1 MNLLKKNKYSIRKYK
16 VGIFSTLIGT
26 VLLLSNPNG
35 AQALTT
41 DHNVQGGSNQAL
53 PGNSQNTNAD
63 TNRDIVNDSQN
74 TPNAHATDNTSTNQ
88 ALTNHQNVDVAN
100 QVGPAPI
107 QPSASPAQNNN
118 NSNANSTATEPA
130 ANTNNNLASN
140 NNTLN
145 VPNNTDNN
153 DSARHLTLKE
163 IQEDVRHSSDKPE
176 LVAIAEEASNRPK
189 KRSRRAA
196 PTDPNAT
203 PADPTATPADPTAG
217 NGSAPVA
224 ITAPYTP
231 TTDPNANN
239 IGQNAPNEVLSF
251 DDNNIRPSTNR
262 SVPTVTVVDNLPGY
276 TLINGGKVGVFSHAM
291 VRTSMFD
298 SGDAKNYQAQGNVI
312 ALGRIRGN
320 DTNDHGDF
328 NGIEKTLT
336 VNPNSELIFEFNTM
350 TTKNYQAQGN
360 VIALGRIRG
369 NDTNDHGDF
378 NGIEKT
384 LTVNP
389 NSELIFEFNTMT
401 TKNYQG
407 MTNLIIKNAD
417 NDTVIGEKVVAYG
430 PIWRLLK
437 VPENVSHLKI
447 QFVPKNDAITDARG
461 IYQLRDGYKYYDF
474 VDSIGLHSGSHVY
487 VERRTMEPTAT
498 NNKEFTVTTS
508 LKNNGNFGASF
519 NTDDFVYKIQLPEGV
534 EYVNNSLTK
543 DFPSGNSGVDINDMN
558 VTYDAANRIITI
570 KSTGGG
576 TGNSPARLMPDK
588 ILDLKY
594 KLRVNNV
601 PTPRTVTFN
610 DTLTYKTYSQDFI
623 NSPAESHTVSTNPY
637 TIDIIMNKDALQA
650 EVDRRIQ
657 QADYTFASLDIFNDL
672 KRRAQ
677 TILDEN
683 RNNVPLN
690 KRVSQADIDSLANQ
704 MQHTLIRS
712 VDAENAVNR
721 KVDDM
726 EDLVNQN
733 DELTDEEKQAAI
745 QVIEEHKNEIIGN
758 IGDQTTDDG
767 VTRIKDQ
774 GIQTLSGDTATPVVK
789 PNAKQAIRD
798 KAAKQREIINH
809 TPDATQDEIQDALNQ
824 LTTDET
830 DAIDNVTNATTNA
843 DVETAKNNGINTI
856 GAVAPQVTHKQAA
869 RDAINQATAT
879 KRQQINS
886 NREATQEEKNAAL
899 NELTQATNHA
909 LEQIN
914 QATTNDDVDTAK
926 GDGLN
931 AINPIAPVTVVKQAA
946 RDAVSHDAQQHIAEI
961 NANPDATQEER
972 QAAIEK
978 VNAAVAVA
986 NTNILNANTNA
997 DVEQVKTNAIQGI
1010 QAIEPATKVKTDA
1023 KNAIDQSAE
1032 TQHNAIFNNNDAT
1045 LEEQQAAQQLLD
1057 QAVATAKQNIN
1068 AADTNQEVAQAK
1080 DQGTQNIVVIQPAT
1094 QVKTDA
1100 RNAVN
1105 EKARE
1110 AITNINATPG
1120 ATREEKQEAIN
1131 RVNTLKNRAL
1141 NDIGVTS
1148 TTAMVNS
1155 IRDDAVNQI
1164 GAVQPHVTKKQTAT
1178 GVLTDLATAKKQE
1191 INQNTNATT
1200 EEKQVALNQVDQDLA
1215 TAINN
1220 INQADTN
1227 AEVDQAQQLGTK
1239 AINAIQPNI
1248 VKKPAALAQTNQ
1260 HYSAKLVEINA
1271 TPDATDDEKNA
1282 AINTLNQ
1289 DRQQAIES
1297 IKQANTNAEVDQAA
1311 TVAENNIDAVQVDVV
1326 KKQAA
1331 RDKIT
1336 AEVAK
1341 RIEAVKQT
1349 PNATDEEKQAAVNQ
1363 INQLKDQAFNQI
1375 NQNQTN
1381 DQVDA
1386 TTNQAINAI
1395 DNVEAEVVIKPKAIA
1410 DIEKAVKEKQQQIDN
1425 SLDSTDNEKEVA
1437 LQALAKE
1444 KEKALAAID
1453 QAQTNSQVNQAATNG
1468 VSAIKIIQ
1476 PETKIKPAAREK
1488 INQKANELRAQI
1500 NQDKEATAEERQAAL
1515 DKINDLVAKAMTN
1528 ITNDRT
1534 NQQVNDSTNQ
1544 ALDDIAL
1551 VTPDHIV
1558 RAAARDAVK
1567 QQYEAKKH
1575 EIEQAE
1581 HATDEEKQVALN
1593 QLANNEKRALQ
1604 NINQAIAN
1612 NDVKRVESNGIA
1624 TLKGVEPH
1632 IVVKPEAQEAIK
1644 ASADNQVESIK
1655 DTPHATTDELDEA
1668 NQQINDTLKQG
1679 QQDID
1684 NTTQDAAVN
1693 DVRNQTIKAIEQIKP
1708 KVRRK
1713 RAALDN
1719 IDESNNNQLD
1729 AIRNTLD
1736 TTQDERNVAIA
1747 ALNKIVNAIK
1757 NDIAQNKTNAE
1768 VDQTEADGNN
1778 NIKVI
1783 LPKVQVKPAARQSV
1797 SAKAEAQN
1805 ALIDQS
1811 DLSTE
1816 EERLAAKHLVE
1827 QALNQAIDQIN
1838 HADKTAQ
1845 VNQNSIDA
1853 QNIISKIKPATT
1865 VKATALQQI
1874 QNIATNK
1881 INLIKANN
1889 EATDEEQ
1896 NAAIVQVEKE
1906 LIKAKQQIAGAVTNA
1921 DVAYLLHDGKNE
1933 IREIEPVINKKATA
1947 REQLTTLFN
1956 DKKQAIEANVQ
1967 ATVEE
1972 RNSILA
1978 QLQNIYD
1985 TAIGQIDQDRSNAQ
1999 VDKTATLNLQTIHDL
2014 DVHPI
2019 KKPDAEKTI
2028 NDDLARVTHLVQNYR
2043 KVSDRN
2049 KADALKAIT
2058 ALKLQ
2063 MDEELKTARTNADVD
2078 AVLKRFNVALGDIE
2092 AVITEKENSLLRI
2105 DNIAQ
2110 QTYAKFKAIA
2120 TPEQLAKVKALID
2133 QYVADG
2139 NRMVDEDATLND
2151 IKKDTQLI
2159 IDEILAIKLPAEVI
2173 KASPKVGQPAPKVC
2187 TPIKKEDK
2195 QEVRKVVKELPN
2207 TGSEEMD
2214 LPLKELALIT
2224 GAALL
2229 ARRRSKKEKES

>member
-41 DHNVQGGSNQAL
+41 DNNVQSDTNQAT
-53 PGNSQNTNAD
+53 PVNSQD
-63 TNRDIVNDSQN
+63 TNVANNRGLANSAQN
-74 TPNAHATDNTSTNQ
+74 TPNQSATTNQSTNQ
-88 ALTNHQNVDVAN
+88 ALVNHNNGSIAN
-100 QVGPAPI
+100 QATPAPI
-107 QPSASPAQNNN
+107 QPSASRAQNNN
-118 NSNANSTATEPA
+118 HTDANSTATETVSNA
-130 ANTNNNLASN
+130 NNNDVVSN
-140 NNTLN
+140 NTTLN
-145 VPNNTDNN
+145 VPNRTNENG
-153 DSARHLTLKE
+153 SGGHLTLKE

-176 LVAIAEEASNRPK
+176 LVAIAEQASNRPK

-196 PTDPNAT
+196 PADPNAT
-203 PADPTATPADPTAG
+203 PADPAAAAAG
-217 NGSAPVA
+217 NGGAPVA

-239 IGQNAPNEVLSF
+239 AGQNAPNEVLSF
-251 DDNNIRPSTNR
+251 DDNGIRPSTNR
-262 SVPTVTVVDNLPGY
+262 SVPSVTVVDNLPGF

-312 ALGRIRGN
+312 ALGRIKGN

-328 NGIEKTLT
+328 NGIEK
-336 VNPNSELIFEFNTM
+336 S
-350 TTKNYQAQGN
+350 
-360 VIALGRIRG
+360 
-369 NDTNDHGDF
+369 
-378 NGIEKT
+378 

-407 MTNLIIKNAD
+407 VTNLIIKNAD
-417 NDTVIGEKVVAYG
+417 NDTVIAEKSVAYG
-430 PIWRLLK
+430 PIWRLFK

-519 NTDDFVYKIQLPEGV
+519 NTDDFVYKVQLPEGV

-543 DFPSGNSGVDINDMN
+543 DFPSSNSGVDMNDFN
-558 VTYDAANRIITI
+558 VTYDAANRVITI

-576 TGNSPARLMPDK
+576 SGNSPARLMPDK

-610 DTLTYKTYSQDFI
+610 DTLTYKTYTQDFI

-657 QADYTFASLDIFNDL
+657 QADYTFASLDIFNGL

-690 KRVSQADIDSLANQ
+690 KRVSQADIDSLTNQ

-712 VDAENAVNR
+712 VDAENAVNK
-721 KVDDM
+721 KVDQM

-789 PNAKQAIRD
+789 PNAKKAIRD
-798 KAAKQREIINH
+798 KATKQREIINA
-809 TPDATQDEIQDALNQ
+809 TPDATEDEIQDAINQ
-824 LTTDET
+824 LATDET

-856 GAVAPQVTHKQAA
+856 GAVVPQVTHKKAA

-886 NREATQEEKNAAL
+886 NREATQEEKDAAL

-914 QATTNDDVDTAK
+914 QATTNADVDNAK

-972 QAAIEK
+972 QAAIDK
-978 VNAAVAVA
+978 VNAAVTAA

-997 DVEQVKTNAIQGI
+997 NVEQVKTNAIQGI
-1010 QAIEPATKVKTDA
+1010 QAITPATKVKTDA
-1023 KNAIDQSAE
+1023 KNAIDKSAE
-1032 TQHNAIFNNNDAT
+1032 TQHNTIFNNNDAT

-1105 EKARE
+1105 DKARE

-1141 NDIGVTS
+1141 TDIGVTS

-1178 GVLTDLATAKKQE
+1178 GVLNDLATAKKQE

-1200 EEKQVALNQVDQDLA
+1200 EEKQVALNQVDQELA

-1248 VKKPAALAQTNQ
+1248 VKKPAALAQINQ
-1260 HYSAKLVEINA
+1260 HYNAKLAEINA
-1271 TPDATDDEKNA
+1271 TPDATNDEKNA

-1297 IKQANTNAEVDQAA
+1297 IKQANTNAEVDQAT

-1336 AEVAK
+1336 SEVAK

-1386 TTNQAINAI
+1386 TTNQAVNAI

-1437 LQALAKE
+1437 SQTLTKE

-1476 PETKIKPAAREK
+1476 PETKVKPAAREK
-1488 INQKANELRAQI
+1488 INQKANELRAKI
-1500 NQDKEATAEERQAAL
+1500 NQDKEATAEERQVAL
-1515 DKINDLVAKAMTN
+1515 DKINEFVNQAMTD
-1528 ITNDRT
+1528 ITNNRT
-1534 NQQVNDSTNQ
+1534 NQQVDDTTSQ
-1544 ALDDIAL
+1544 ALDSIAL
-1551 VTPDHIV
+1551 VTPEHIV
-1558 RAAARDAVK
+1558 RAGARDAVK
-1567 QQYEAKKH
+1567 QQYEAKKQ

-1593 QLANNEKRALQ
+1593 QLANNEKLALQ
-1604 NINQAIAN
+1604 NINQAVTN
-1612 NDVKRVESNGIA
+1612 NDVKRVETNGIA
-1624 TLKGVEPH
+1624 TLKGVQPH
-1632 IVVKPEAQEAIK
+1632 IVIKPEAQQAIK
-1644 ASADNQVESIK
+1644 ASAENQVESIK
-1655 DTPHATTDELDEA
+1655 DTPHATVDELDEA
-1668 NQQINDTLKQG
+1668 NQLISDTLKKA
-1679 QQDID
+1679 QQEIE
-1684 NTTQDAAVN
+1684 NTNQDAAVT

-1736 TTQDERNVAIA
+1736 TTQDERNVAID

-1845 VNQNSIDA
+1845 VNQDSINA

-1896 NAAIVQVEKE
+1896 NAAIAQIEKE
-1906 LIKAKQQIAGAVTNA
+1906 LIKAKQQIASAVTNA
-1921 DVAYLLHDGKNE
+1921 DVAYLLHDEENE
-1933 IREIEPVINKKATA
+1933 IREIEPVINRKASA

-1956 DKKQAIEANVQ
+1956 DKKQAIEANIQ
-1967 ATVEE
+1967 ATIEE

-1985 TAIGQIDQDRSNAQ
+1985 TAIGQVDQDRSNAQ
-1999 VDKTATLNLQTIHDL
+1999 VDKTASLNLQTIHDL

-2028 NDDLARVTHLVQNYR
+2028 NDDLARVTALVQNYR

-2049 KADALKAIT
+2049 KADALNAIT

-2120 TPEQLAKVKALID
+2120 TPEQLAKVKVLID

-2139 NRMVDEDATLND
+2139 NRMIDEDATLND
-2151 IKKDTQLI
+2151 IKQHTQFI
-2159 IDEILAIKLPAEVI
+2159 VDEILAIKLPAEATKVL
-2173 KASPKVGQPAPKVC
+2173 PKVGQPAPKVC
-2187 TPIKKEDK
+2187 TPIKKE
-2195 QEVRKVVKELPN
+2195 ETHESRNVEKELPN
-2207 TGSEEMD
+2207 TGSEGMD
-2214 LPLKELALIT
+2214 LPLKEFALIT

-2229 ARRRSKKEKES
+2229 ARRRTKNEKES

>member
-16 VGIFSTLIGT
+16 IGIFSTLIGT

-41 DHNVQGGSNQAL
+41 DNNVQSDTNQAT
-53 PGNSQNTNAD
+53 PVNSQDKDVAN
-63 TNRDIVNDSQN
+63 NRGLANSAQN
-74 TPNAHATDNTSTNQ
+74 TPNQSATTNQATNQ
-88 ALTNHQNVDVAN
+88 ALVNHNNGSIVN
-100 QVGPAPI
+100 QATPTSV
-107 QPSASPAQNNN
+107 QSSTPSAQNNN
-118 NSNANSTATEPA
+118 HTDGNTTATETVSNAN
-130 ANTNNNLASN
+130 NNDVASN
-140 NNTLN
+140 NTTLN
-145 VPNNTDNN
+145 VPNKTNENG
-153 DSARHLTLKE
+153 SGGHLTLKE

-176 LVAIAEEASNRPK
+176 LVAIAEPASNRPK

-196 PTDPNAT
+196 PADPNAT
-203 PADPTATPADPTAG
+203 PADPGAAAAG
-217 NGSAPVA
+217 NGGAPVA

-239 IGQNAPNEVLSF
+239 AGQNAPNEVLSF
-251 DDNNIRPSTNR
+251 DDNSIRPSTNR
-262 SVPTVTVVDNLPGY
+262 SVPSVTVVDNLPGF
-276 TLINGGKVGVFSHAM
+276 TLINGGKVGVLSHAM
-291 VRTSMFD
+291 VRTSMFEAG
-298 SGDAKNYQAQGNVI
+298 SNRTYQAQGNVL
-312 ALGRIRGN
+312 ALGRISGTDASN
-320 DTNDHGDF
+320 HGDF
-328 NGIEKTLT
+328 NGIEKSLT

-350 TTKNYQAQGN
+350 PTKNGQGATN
-360 VIALGRIRG
+360 V
-369 NDTNDHGDF
+369 
-378 NGIEKT
+378 
-384 LTVNP
+384 
-389 NSELIFEFNTMT
+389 
-401 TKNYQG
+401 
-407 MTNLIIKNAD
+407 IIKNAD
-417 NDTVIGEKVVAYG
+417 TNDTIAEKTVEGG
-430 PIWRLLK
+430 PTLRLFK
-437 VPENVSHLKI
+437 VPDNVRNLKI

-461 IYQLRDGYKYYDF
+461 IYQLKDGYKYYSF

-508 LKNNGNFGASF
+508 LKNNGNSGASLD
-519 NTDDFVYKIQLPEGV
+519 TDEFVYKIQLPEGV

-543 DFPSGNSGVDINDMN
+543 DFPSNNSGVDVNDMN
-558 VTYDAANRIITI
+558 VTYDAANRVITI

-576 TGNSPARLMPDK
+576 TTNSPARLMPDK

-610 DTLTYKTYSQDFI
+610 DTLTYKTYTQDFI
-623 NSPAESHTVSTNPY
+623 NSAAESHTVSTNPY

-672 KRRAQ
+672 KKRAQ
-677 TILDEN
+677 TILAEN

-690 KRVSQADIDSLANQ
+690 KRVSQADIDSLTNQ

-712 VDAENAVNR
+712 VDAENAVNQ
-721 KVDDM
+721 KADQM

-745 QVIEEHKNEIIGN
+745 QVIEEHKGNIIGD

-789 PNAKQAIRD
+789 PNAKKAIRD
-798 KAAKQREIINH
+798 KATKQREIINA
-809 TPDATQDEIQDALNQ
+809 TPDATEDEIQDALNQ
-824 LTTDET
+824 LATDET

-856 GAVAPQVTHKQAA
+856 GAVVPQVTHKKAA

-914 QATTNDDVDTAK
+914 QATTNADVDNAK

-972 QAAIEK
+972 QAAIDK
-978 VNAAVAVA
+978 VNAAVTAA

-1010 QAIEPATKVKTDA
+1010 QAITPATKVKTDA
-1023 KNAIDQSAE
+1023 KNAIDKSAE
-1032 TQHNAIFNNNDAT
+1032 TQHNTIFNNNDAT

-1100 RNAVN
+1100 RNVVN
-1105 EKARE
+1105 DKARE

-1141 NDIGVTS
+1141 TDIGVTS

-1178 GVLTDLATAKKQE
+1178 GVLNDLATAKKQE

-1200 EEKQVALNQVDQDLA
+1200 EEKQVALNQVDQELA

-1227 AEVDQAQQLGTK
+1227 EEVDQAQQLGTK

-1248 VKKPAALAQTNQ
+1248 VKKPTALAQINQ
-1260 HYSAKLVEINA
+1260 HYNAKLAEINA
-1271 TPDATDDEKNA
+1271 TPDATNDEKNA

-1297 IKQANTNAEVDQAA
+1297 IKKANTNAEVDQAA

-1386 TTNQAINAI
+1386 TTNQAVNAI

-1437 LQALAKE
+1437 SQALAKE

-1476 PETKIKPAAREK
+1476 PETKVKPAAREK
-1488 INQKANELRAQI
+1488 INQKANELRAKI
-1500 NQDKEATAEERQAAL
+1500 NQDKEATAEERQVAL
-1515 DKINDLVAKAMTN
+1515 DKINEFVNQAMTD
-1528 ITNDRT
+1528 ITNNRT
-1534 NQQVNDSTNQ
+1534 NQQVDDTTSQ
-1544 ALDDIAL
+1544 ALDSIAL
-1551 VTPDHIV
+1551 VAPEHIV

-1567 QQYEAKKH
+1567 QQYEAKKQ

-1593 QLANNEKRALQ
+1593 QLANNEKLALQ
-1604 NINQAIAN
+1604 NINQAVTN
-1612 NDVKRVESNGIA
+1612 NDVKRVETNGIA
-1624 TLKGVEPH
+1624 TLKGVQPH
-1632 IVVKPEAQEAIK
+1632 IVIKPEAQQAIK
-1644 ASADNQVESIK
+1644 ASAENQVESIK
-1655 DTPHATTDELDEA
+1655 DTPHATVDELDEA
-1668 NQQINDTLKQG
+1668 NQLISDTLKQA
-1679 QQDID
+1679 QQEIE
-1684 NTTQDAAVN
+1684 NTNQDAAVT

-1713 RAALDN
+1713 RAALDS
-1719 IDESNNNQLD
+1719 IEENNKNQLD

-1736 TTQDERNVAIA
+1736 TTQDERDVAIDT
-1747 ALNKIVNAIK
+1747 LNKIVNTIK

-1768 VDQTEADGNN
+1768 VDRTETDGND

-1797 SAKAEAQN
+1797 GVKAEAQN

-1845 VNQNSIDA
+1845 VNQDSINA

-1896 NAAIVQVEKE
+1896 NIAIAQVEKE
-1906 LIKAKQQIAGAVTNA
+1906 LIKAKQQIASAVTNA
-1921 DVAYLLHDGKNE
+1921 DVAYLLHNEKNE
-1933 IREIEPVINKKATA
+1933 IREIEPVINRKASA

-1956 DKKQAIEANVQ
+1956 DKKQAIEANIQ

-1999 VDKTATLNLQTIHDL
+1999 VDKTASLNLQTIHDL

-2028 NDDLARVTHLVQNYR
+2028 NDDLARVTALVQNYR

-2078 AVLKRFNVALGDIE
+2078 AVLKRFNVALSDIE

-2120 TPEQLAKVKALID
+2120 TPEQLAKVKVLID

-2139 NRMVDEDATLND
+2139 NRMIDEDATLND
-2151 IKKDTQLI
+2151 IKQHTQFI
-2159 IDEILAIKLPAEVI
+2159 VDEILAIKLPAEATKV
-2173 KASPKVGQPAPKVC
+2173 SPKVIQPAPKVC
-2187 TPIKKEDK
+2187 TPIKKE
-2195 QEVRKVVKELPN
+2195 ETHESRKVEKELPN
-2207 TGSEEMD
+2207 TGSEGMD
-2214 LPLKELALIT
+2214 LPLKEFALIT

-2229 ARRRSKKEKES
+2229 ARRRTKNEKES

>member
-53 PGNSQNTNAD
+53 PGNSPNTNAD
-63 TNRDIVNDSQN
+63 TNRDIVNGSQN

-88 ALTNHQNVDVAN
+88 ALTNHQNVGVAN
-100 QVGPAPI
+100 QVAPAPI
-107 QPSASPAQNNN
+107 QPSTSSASNNN
-118 NSNANSTATEPA
+118 HSDANSTATEPA

-196 PTDPNAT
+196 PADPN
-203 PADPTATPADPTAG
+203 ATPADPTAG

-224 ITAPYTP
+224 ITAPFTP

-239 IGQNAPNEVLSF
+239 IGQNAPNEVLTF

-298 SGDAKNYQAQGNVI
+298 SGGAKNYQAQGNVI
-312 ALGRIRGN
+312 ALGRIKGN
-320 DTNDHGDF
+320 DTNDHG
-328 NGIEKTLT
+328 G
-336 VNPNSELIFEFNTM
+336 
-350 TTKNYQAQGN
+350 
-360 VIALGRIRG
+360 
-369 NDTNDHGDF
+369 F

-610 DTLTYKTYSQDFI
+610 DILTYKTYTQDFI

-657 QADYTFASLDIFNDL
+657 QADYTFASLDIFNEL

-690 KRVSQADIDSLANQ
+690 KRVSQADIDSLVNQ

-798 KAAKQREIINH
+798 KAAKQREIINN

-978 VNAAVAVA
+978 VNAAVAAA

-1068 AADTNQEVAQAK
+1068 AADTNQEIAQAK

-1105 EKARE
+1105 DKARE

-1191 INQNTNATT
+1191 INQNTNATD

-1248 VKKPAALAQTNQ
+1248 VKKPTALAQINQ
-1260 HYSAKLVEINA
+1260 HYNAKLAEINA

-1386 TTNQAINAI
+1386 TTNHAINAI
-1395 DNVEAEVVIKPKAIA
+1395 DNVEAKVVIKPKAIA

-1437 LQALAKE
+1437 LLALAKE

-1476 PETKIKPAAREK
+1476 PETKVKPAAREK

-1558 RAAARDAVK
+1558 RATARDAVK

-1604 NINQAIAN
+1604 NIDQAIAN

-1906 LIKAKQQIAGAVTNA
+1906 LIKAKQQIASAVTNA

-1956 DKKQAIEANVQ
+1956 DKKLAIEANVQ

-1999 VDKTATLNLQTIHDL
+1999 VDKTASLNLQTIHDL

-2139 NRMVDEDATLND
+2139 IRMIDEDATLND
-2151 IKKDTQLI
+2151 IKQHTQFI
-2159 IDEILAIKLPAEVI
+2159 VDEILAIKLPAEATKVL
-2173 KASPKVGQPAPKVC
+2173 PKVGQPAPKLC
-2187 TPIKKEDK
+2187 TSIKKVDK

-2229 ARRRSKKEKES
+2229 ARRRNKNEKES

>member
-41 DHNVQGGSNQAL
+41 DNNVQSDTNQAT
-53 PGNSQNTNAD
+53 PVNSQD
-63 TNRDIVNDSQN
+63 TNVANNRGLANSAQN
-74 TPNAHATDNTSTNQ
+74 TPNQSATTNQSTNQ
-88 ALTNHQNVDVAN
+88 ALVNHNNGSIAN
-100 QVGPAPI
+100 QATPTSV
-107 QPSASPAQNNN
+107 QSSTPSAQNNN
-118 NSNANSTATEPA
+118 HTDGNTTATETVSNAN
-130 ANTNNNLASN
+130 NKDVVSN
-140 NNTLN
+140 NTTLN
-145 VPNNTDNN
+145 VPNKTNENG
-153 DSARHLTLKE
+153 SGGHLTLKE

-176 LVAIAEEASNRPK
+176 LVAIAEQASNRPK

-196 PTDPNAT
+196 PADPNAT
-203 PADPTATPADPTAG
+203 PADPAAAAAG
-217 NGSAPVA
+217 NGGAPVT

-239 IGQNAPNEVLSF
+239 AGQNAPNEVLSF
-251 DDNNIRPSTNR
+251 DDNGIRPSTNR
-262 SVPTVTVVDNLPGY
+262 SVPSVTVVDNLPGF

-312 ALGRIRGN
+312 ALGRIKGN

-328 NGIEKTLT
+328 NGIEK
-336 VNPNSELIFEFNTM
+336 S
-350 TTKNYQAQGN
+350 
-360 VIALGRIRG
+360 
-369 NDTNDHGDF
+369 
-378 NGIEKT
+378 

-407 MTNLIIKNAD
+407 VTNLIIKNAD
-417 NDTVIGEKVVAYG
+417 NDTVIAEKSVAYG
-430 PIWRLLK
+430 PIWRLFK

-519 NTDDFVYKIQLPEGV
+519 NTDDFVYKVQLPEGV

-543 DFPSGNSGVDINDMN
+543 DFPSSNSGVDMNDFN
-558 VTYDAANRIITI
+558 VTYDAANRVITI

-576 TGNSPARLMPDK
+576 SGNSPARLMPDK

-610 DTLTYKTYSQDFI
+610 DTLTYKTYTQDFI

-690 KRVSQADIDSLANQ
+690 KRVSQADIDSLTNQ

-712 VDAENAVNR
+712 VDAENAVNK
-721 KVDDM
+721 KVDQM

-789 PNAKQAIRD
+789 PNAKKAIRD
-798 KAAKQREIINH
+798 KATKQREIINA
-809 TPDATQDEIQDALNQ
+809 TPDATEDEIQDALNQ
-824 LTTDET
+824 LATDET

-843 DVETAKNNGINTI
+843 DVEIAKNNGINTI
-856 GAVAPQVTHKQAA
+856 GAVVPQVTHKQAA

-909 LEQIN
+909 LEQNN
-914 QATTNDDVDTAK
+914 QATTNADVDNAK

-972 QAAIEK
+972 QAAIDK
-978 VNAAVAVA
+978 VNAAVTAA

-1010 QAIEPATKVKTDA
+1010 QAITPATKVKTDA
-1023 KNAIDQSAE
+1023 KNAIDKSAE
-1032 TQHNAIFNNNDAT
+1032 TQHNTIFNNNDAT

-1105 EKARE
+1105 DKARE

-1141 NDIGVTS
+1141 TDIGVTS

-1178 GVLTDLATAKKQE
+1178 GVLNDLATAKKQE

-1200 EEKQVALNQVDQDLA
+1200 EEKQVALNQVDQELA

-1248 VKKPAALAQTNQ
+1248 VKKPAALAQINQ
-1260 HYSAKLVEINA
+1260 HYNAKLAEINA
-1271 TPDATDDEKNA
+1271 TPDATNDEKNA

-1363 INQLKDQAFNQI
+1363 INQLKDQAINQI

-1381 DQVDA
+1381 DQVDT
-1386 TTNQAINAI
+1386 TTNQAVNAI

-1437 LQALAKE
+1437 SQALAKE

-1476 PETKIKPAAREK
+1476 PETKVKPAAREK
-1488 INQKANELRAQI
+1488 INQKANELRAKI
-1500 NQDKEATAEERQAAL
+1500 NQDKEATAEERQVAL
-1515 DKINDLVAKAMTN
+1515 DKINEFVNQAMTD
-1528 ITNDRT
+1528 ITNNRT
-1534 NQQVNDSTNQ
+1534 NQQVDDTTSQ
-1544 ALDDIAL
+1544 ALDSIAL
-1551 VTPDHIV
+1551 VAPEHIV

-1567 QQYEAKKH
+1567 QQYEAKKQ

-1593 QLANNEKRALQ
+1593 QLANNEKLALQ
-1604 NINQAIAN
+1604 NINQAVTN
-1612 NDVKRVESNGIA
+1612 NDVKRVETNGIA
-1624 TLKGVEPH
+1624 TLKGVQPH
-1632 IVVKPEAQEAIK
+1632 IVIKPEAQQAIK
-1644 ASADNQVESIK
+1644 ATAENQVESIK
-1655 DTPHATTDELDEA
+1655 DTPHATVDELDEA
-1668 NQQINDTLKQG
+1668 NQLISDTLKQA
-1679 QQDID
+1679 QQEIE
-1684 NTTQDAAVN
+1684 NTNQDAAVT

-1713 RAALDN
+1713 RAALDS
-1719 IDESNNNQLD
+1719 IEENNKNQLD

-1736 TTQDERNVAIA
+1736 TTQDERDVAIDT
-1747 ALNKIVNAIK
+1747 LNKIVNTIK

-1768 VDQTEADGNN
+1768 VDRTETDGND

-1797 SAKAEAQN
+1797 GVKAEAQN

-1845 VNQNSIDA
+1845 VNQDSIDA

-1896 NAAIVQVEKE
+1896 NIAIAQVEKE
-1906 LIKAKQQIAGAVTNA
+1906 LIKAKQQIASAVTNA
-1921 DVAYLLHDGKNE
+1921 DVAYLLHDEKNE
-1933 IREIEPVINKKATA
+1933 IREIEPVINRKASA

-1956 DKKQAIEANVQ
+1956 DKKQAIEANIQ

-1999 VDKTATLNLQTIHDL
+1999 VDKTASLNLQTIHDL

-2028 NDDLARVTHLVQNYR
+2028 NDDLARVTALVQNYR
-2043 KVSDRN
+2043 KVSNRN

-2078 AVLKRFNVALGDIE
+2078 AVLKRFNVALSDIE

-2120 TPEQLAKVKALID
+2120 TPEQLAKVKVLID

-2139 NRMVDEDATLND
+2139 NRMIDEDATLND
-2151 IKKDTQLI
+2151 IKQHTQFI
-2159 IDEILAIKLPAEVI
+2159 VDEILAIKLPAEATKV
-2173 KASPKVGQPAPKVC
+2173 SPKEIQPAPKVC
-2187 TPIKKEDK
+2187 TPIKKE
-2195 QEVRKVVKELPN
+2195 ETHESRKVEKELPN
-2207 TGSEEMD
+2207 TGSEGMD
-2214 LPLKELALIT
+2214 LPLKEFALIT

-2229 ARRRSKKEKES
+2229 ARRRTKNEKES

>member
-53 PGNSQNTNAD
+53 PGNSPNTNAD
-63 TNRDIVNDSQN
+63 TNRDIVNGSQN

-88 ALTNHQNVDVAN
+88 ALTNHQNVGVAN
-100 QVGPAPI
+100 QVAPAPI
-107 QPSASPAQNNN
+107 QPSTSSASNNN
-118 NSNANSTATEPA
+118 HSDANSTATEPA

-196 PTDPNAT
+196 PADPN
-203 PADPTATPADPTAG
+203 ATPADPTAG

-224 ITAPYTP
+224 ITAPFTP

-239 IGQNAPNEVLSF
+239 IGQNAPNEVLTF

-312 ALGRIRGN
+312 ALGRIKGN
-320 DTNDHGDF
+320 DTNDHG
-328 NGIEKTLT
+328 G
-336 VNPNSELIFEFNTM
+336 
-350 TTKNYQAQGN
+350 
-360 VIALGRIRG
+360 
-369 NDTNDHGDF
+369 F

-610 DTLTYKTYSQDFI
+610 DILTYKTYTQDFI

-657 QADYTFASLDIFNDL
+657 QADYTFASLDIFNEL

-690 KRVSQADIDSLANQ
+690 KRVSQADIDSLVNQ

-726 EDLVNQN
+726 EELVNQN

-798 KAAKQREIINH
+798 KAAKQREIINN

-978 VNAAVAVA
+978 VNAAVAAA

-1105 EKARE
+1105 DKARE

-1191 INQNTNATT
+1191 INQNTNATD

-1248 VKKPAALAQTNQ
+1248 VKKPTALAQINQ
-1260 HYSAKLVEINA
+1260 HYNAKLAEINA

-1395 DNVEAEVVIKPKAIA
+1395 DNVEAKVVIKPKAIA

-1437 LQALAKE
+1437 LLALAKE

-1476 PETKIKPAAREK
+1476 PETKVKPAAREK

-1558 RAAARDAVK
+1558 RATARDAVK

-1604 NINQAIAN
+1604 NIDQAIAN

-1906 LIKAKQQIAGAVTNA
+1906 LIKAKQQIASAVTNA

-1956 DKKQAIEANVQ
+1956 DKKLAIEANVQ

-1999 VDKTATLNLQTIHDL
+1999 VDKTASLNLQTIHDL

-2139 NRMVDEDATLND
+2139 IRMIDEDATLND
-2151 IKKDTQLI
+2151 IKQHTQFI
-2159 IDEILAIKLPAEVI
+2159 VDEILAIKLPAEATKVL
-2173 KASPKVGQPAPKVC
+2173 PKVGQPAPKLC
-2187 TPIKKEDK
+2187 TSIKKVDK

-2229 ARRRSKKEKES
+2229 ARRRNKNEKES

>member
-41 DHNVQGGSNQAL
+41 DNNVQSDTNQAT
-53 PGNSQNTNAD
+53 PVNSQD
-63 TNRDIVNDSQN
+63 TNVANNRGLANSAQN
-74 TPNAHATDNTSTNQ
+74 TPNQSATTNQSTNQ
-88 ALTNHQNVDVAN
+88 ALVNHNNGSIAN
-100 QVGPAPI
+100 QATPTSV
-107 QPSASPAQNNN
+107 QSSTPSAQNNN
-118 NSNANSTATEPA
+118 HTDGNTTATETVSNAN
-130 ANTNNNLASN
+130 NKDVVSN
-140 NNTLN
+140 NTTLN
-145 VPNNTDNN
+145 VPNKTNENG
-153 DSARHLTLKE
+153 SGGHLTLKE

-176 LVAIAEEASNRPK
+176 LVAIAEQASNRPK

-196 PTDPNAT
+196 PADPNAT
-203 PADPTATPADPTAG
+203 PADPAAAAAG
-217 NGSAPVA
+217 NGGAPVA

-239 IGQNAPNEVLSF
+239 AGQNAPNEVLSF
-251 DDNNIRPSTNR
+251 DDNGIRPSTNR
-262 SVPTVTVVDNLPGY
+262 SVPSVTVVDNLPGF

-312 ALGRIRGN
+312 ALGRIKGN

-328 NGIEKTLT
+328 NGIEK
-336 VNPNSELIFEFNTM
+336 S
-350 TTKNYQAQGN
+350 
-360 VIALGRIRG
+360 
-369 NDTNDHGDF
+369 
-378 NGIEKT
+378 

-407 MTNLIIKNAD
+407 VTNLIIKNAD
-417 NDTVIGEKVVAYG
+417 NDTVIAEKSVAYG
-430 PIWRLLK
+430 PIWRLFK

-519 NTDDFVYKIQLPEGV
+519 NTDDFVYKVQLPEGV

-543 DFPSGNSGVDINDMN
+543 DFPSSNSGVDMNDFN
-558 VTYDAANRIITI
+558 VTYDAANRVITI

-576 TGNSPARLMPDK
+576 SGNSPARLMPDK

-610 DTLTYKTYSQDFI
+610 DTLTYKTYTQDFI

-690 KRVSQADIDSLANQ
+690 KRVSQADIDSLTNQ

-712 VDAENAVNR
+712 VDAENAVNK
-721 KVDDM
+721 KVDQM

-758 IGDQTTDDG
+758 IGDQTIDDG

-789 PNAKQAIRD
+789 PNAKKAIRD
-798 KAAKQREIINH
+798 KATKQREIINA
-809 TPDATQDEIQDALNQ
+809 TPDATEDEIQDALNQ
-824 LTTDET
+824 LATDET

-843 DVETAKNNGINTI
+843 DVEIAKNNGINTI
-856 GAVAPQVTHKQAA
+856 GAVVPQVTHKQAA

-914 QATTNDDVDTAK
+914 QATTNADVDNAK

-972 QAAIEK
+972 QAAIDK
-978 VNAAVAVA
+978 VNAAVTAA

-1010 QAIEPATKVKTDA
+1010 QAITPATKVKTDA
-1023 KNAIDQSAE
+1023 KNAIDKSAE
-1032 TQHNAIFNNNDAT
+1032 TQHNTIFNNNDAT

-1105 EKARE
+1105 DKARE

-1141 NDIGVTS
+1141 TDIGVTS

-1178 GVLTDLATAKKQE
+1178 GVLNDLATAKKQE

-1200 EEKQVALNQVDQDLA
+1200 EEKQVALNQVDQELA

-1248 VKKPAALAQTNQ
+1248 VKKPAALAQINQ
-1260 HYSAKLVEINA
+1260 HYNAKLAEINA
-1271 TPDATDDEKNA
+1271 TPDATNDEKNA

-1363 INQLKDQAFNQI
+1363 INQLKDQAINQI

-1381 DQVDA
+1381 DQVDT
-1386 TTNQAINAI
+1386 TTNQAVNAI

-1437 LQALAKE
+1437 SQALAKE

-1476 PETKIKPAAREK
+1476 PETKVKPAAREK
-1488 INQKANELRAQI
+1488 INQKANELRAKI
-1500 NQDKEATAEERQAAL
+1500 NQDKEATAEERQVAL
-1515 DKINDLVAKAMTN
+1515 DKINEFVNQAMTD
-1528 ITNDRT
+1528 ITNNRT
-1534 NQQVNDSTNQ
+1534 NQQVDDTTSQ
-1544 ALDDIAL
+1544 ALDSIAL
-1551 VTPDHIV
+1551 VAPEHIV

-1567 QQYEAKKH
+1567 QQYEAKKQ

-1593 QLANNEKRALQ
+1593 QLANNEKLALQ
-1604 NINQAIAN
+1604 NINQAVTN
-1612 NDVKRVESNGIA
+1612 NDVKRVETNGIA
-1624 TLKGVEPH
+1624 TLKGVQPH
-1632 IVVKPEAQEAIK
+1632 IVIKPEAQQAIK
-1644 ASADNQVESIK
+1644 ATAENQVESIK
-1655 DTPHATTDELDEA
+1655 DTPHATVDELDEA
-1668 NQQINDTLKQG
+1668 NQLISDTLKQA
-1679 QQDID
+1679 QQEIE
-1684 NTTQDAAVN
+1684 NTNQDAAVT

-1713 RAALDN
+1713 RAALDS
-1719 IDESNNNQLD
+1719 IEENNKNQLD

-1736 TTQDERNVAIA
+1736 TTQDERDVAIDT
-1747 ALNKIVNAIK
+1747 LNKIVNTIK

-1768 VDQTEADGNN
+1768 VDRTETDGND

-1797 SAKAEAQN
+1797 GVKAEAQN

-1845 VNQNSIDA
+1845 VNQDSIDA

-1896 NAAIVQVEKE
+1896 NIAIAQVEKE
-1906 LIKAKQQIAGAVTNA
+1906 LIKAKQQIASAVTNA
-1921 DVAYLLHDGKNE
+1921 DVAYLLHDEKNE
-1933 IREIEPVINKKATA
+1933 IREIEPVINRKASA

-1956 DKKQAIEANVQ
+1956 DKKQAIEANIQ

-1999 VDKTATLNLQTIHDL
+1999 VDKTASLNLQTIHDL

-2028 NDDLARVTHLVQNYR
+2028 NDDLARVTALVQNYR
-2043 KVSDRN
+2043 KVSNRN

-2078 AVLKRFNVALGDIE
+2078 TVLKRFNVALSDIE

-2120 TPEQLAKVKALID
+2120 TPEQLAKVKVLID

-2139 NRMVDEDATLND
+2139 NRMIDEDATLND
-2151 IKKDTQLI
+2151 IKQHTQFI
-2159 IDEILAIKLPAEVI
+2159 VDEILAIKLPAEATKV
-2173 KASPKVGQPAPKVC
+2173 SPKEIQPAPKVC
-2187 TPIKKEDK
+2187 TPIKKE
-2195 QEVRKVVKELPN
+2195 ETHESRKVEKELPN
-2207 TGSEEMD
+2207 TGSEGMD
-2214 LPLKELALIT
+2214 LPLKEFALIT

-2229 ARRRSKKEKES
+2229 ARRRTKNEKES

>member
-41 DHNVQGGSNQAL
+41 DNNVQSDTNQAT
-53 PGNSQNTNAD
+53 PVNSQD
-63 TNRDIVNDSQN
+63 TNVANNRGLANSAQN
-74 TPNAHATDNTSTNQ
+74 TPNQSATTNQSTNQ
-88 ALTNHQNVDVAN
+88 ALVNHNNGSIAN
-100 QVGPAPI
+100 QATPTSV
-107 QPSASPAQNNN
+107 QSSTPSAQNNN
-118 NSNANSTATEPA
+118 HTDGNTTATETVSNAN
-130 ANTNNNLASN
+130 NKDVVSN
-140 NNTLN
+140 NTTLN
-145 VPNNTDNN
+145 VPNKTNENG
-153 DSARHLTLKE
+153 SGGHLTLKE

-176 LVAIAEEASNRPK
+176 LVAIAEQASNRPK

-196 PTDPNAT
+196 PADPNAT
-203 PADPTATPADPTAG
+203 PADPAAAAAG
-217 NGSAPVA
+217 NGGAPVA

-239 IGQNAPNEVLSF
+239 AGQNAPNEVLSF
-251 DDNNIRPSTNR
+251 DDNGIRPSTNR
-262 SVPTVTVVDNLPGY
+262 SVPSVTVVDNLPGF

-312 ALGRIRGN
+312 ALGRIKGN

-328 NGIEKTLT
+328 NGIEK
-336 VNPNSELIFEFNTM
+336 S
-350 TTKNYQAQGN
+350 
-360 VIALGRIRG
+360 
-369 NDTNDHGDF
+369 
-378 NGIEKT
+378 

-407 MTNLIIKNAD
+407 VTNLIIKNAD
-417 NDTVIGEKVVAYG
+417 NDTVIAEKSVAYG
-430 PIWRLLK
+430 PIWRLFK

-519 NTDDFVYKIQLPEGV
+519 NTDDFVYKVQLPEGV

-543 DFPSGNSGVDINDMN
+543 DFPSSNSGVDMNDFN
-558 VTYDAANRIITI
+558 VTYDAANRVITI

-576 TGNSPARLMPDK
+576 SGNSPARLMPDK

-610 DTLTYKTYSQDFI
+610 DTLTYKTYTQDFI

-690 KRVSQADIDSLANQ
+690 KRVSQADIDSLTNQ

-712 VDAENAVNR
+712 VDAENAVNK
-721 KVDDM
+721 KVDQM

-789 PNAKQAIRD
+789 PNAKKAIRD
-798 KAAKQREIINH
+798 KATKQREIINA
-809 TPDATQDEIQDALNQ
+809 TPDATEDEIQDALNQ
-824 LTTDET
+824 LATDET

-843 DVETAKNNGINTI
+843 DVEIAKNNGINTI
-856 GAVAPQVTHKQAA
+856 GAVVPQVTHKQAA

-914 QATTNDDVDTAK
+914 QATTNADVDNAK

-972 QAAIEK
+972 QAAIDK
-978 VNAAVAVA
+978 VNAAVTAA

-1010 QAIEPATKVKTDA
+1010 QAITPATKVKTDA
-1023 KNAIDQSAE
+1023 KNAIDKSAE
-1032 TQHNAIFNNNDAT
+1032 TQHNTIFNNNDAT

-1105 EKARE
+1105 DKARE

-1141 NDIGVTS
+1141 TDIGVTS

-1178 GVLTDLATAKKQE
+1178 GVLNDLATAKKQE

-1200 EEKQVALNQVDQDLA
+1200 EEKQVALNQVDQELA

-1248 VKKPAALAQTNQ
+1248 VKKPAALAQINQ
-1260 HYSAKLVEINA
+1260 HYNAKLAEINA
-1271 TPDATDDEKNA
+1271 TPDATNDEKNA

-1363 INQLKDQAFNQI
+1363 INQLKDQAINQI

-1381 DQVDA
+1381 DQVDT
-1386 TTNQAINAI
+1386 TTNQAVNAI

-1437 LQALAKE
+1437 SQALAKE

-1476 PETKIKPAAREK
+1476 PETKVKPAAREK
-1488 INQKANELRAQI
+1488 INQKANELRAKI
-1500 NQDKEATAEERQAAL
+1500 NQDKEATAEERQVAL
-1515 DKINDLVAKAMTN
+1515 DKINEFVNQAMTD
-1528 ITNDRT
+1528 ITNNRT
-1534 NQQVNDSTNQ
+1534 NQQVDDTTSQ
-1544 ALDDIAL
+1544 ALDSIAL
-1551 VTPDHIV
+1551 VAPEHIV

-1567 QQYEAKKH
+1567 QQYEAKKQ

-1593 QLANNEKRALQ
+1593 QLANNEKLALQ
-1604 NINQAIAN
+1604 NINQAVTN
-1612 NDVKRVESNGIA
+1612 NDVKRVETNGIA
-1624 TLKGVEPH
+1624 TLKGVQPH
-1632 IVVKPEAQEAIK
+1632 IVIKPEAQQAIK
-1644 ASADNQVESIK
+1644 ATAENQVESIK
-1655 DTPHATTDELDEA
+1655 DTPHATVDELDEA
-1668 NQQINDTLKQG
+1668 NQLISDTLKQA
-1679 QQDID
+1679 QQEIE
-1684 NTTQDAAVN
+1684 NTNQDAAVT

-1713 RAALDN
+1713 RAALDS
-1719 IDESNNNQLD
+1719 IEENNKNQLD

-1736 TTQDERNVAIA
+1736 TTQDERDVAIDT
-1747 ALNKIVNAIK
+1747 LNKIVNTIK

-1768 VDQTEADGNN
+1768 VDRTETDGND

-1797 SAKAEAQN
+1797 GVKAEAQN

-1845 VNQNSIDA
+1845 VNQDSIDA

-1896 NAAIVQVEKE
+1896 NIAIAQVEKE
-1906 LIKAKQQIAGAVTNA
+1906 LIKAKQQIASAVTNA
-1921 DVAYLLHDGKNE
+1921 DVAYLLHDEKNE
-1933 IREIEPVINKKATA
+1933 IREIEPVINRKASA

-1956 DKKQAIEANVQ
+1956 DKKQAIEANIQ

-1999 VDKTATLNLQTIHDL
+1999 VDKTASLNLQTIHDL

-2028 NDDLARVTHLVQNYR
+2028 NDDLARVTALVQNYR
-2043 KVSDRN
+2043 KVSNRN

-2078 AVLKRFNVALGDIE
+2078 TVLKRFNVALSDIE

-2120 TPEQLAKVKALID
+2120 TPEQLAKVKVLID

-2139 NRMVDEDATLND
+2139 NRMIDEDATLND
-2151 IKKDTQLI
+2151 IKQHTQFI
-2159 IDEILAIKLPAEVI
+2159 VDEILAIKLPAEATKV
-2173 KASPKVGQPAPKVC
+2173 SPKEIQPAPKVC
-2187 TPIKKEDK
+2187 TPIKKE
-2195 QEVRKVVKELPN
+2195 ETHESRKVEKELPN
-2207 TGSEEMD
+2207 TGSEGID
-2214 LPLKELALIT
+2214 LPLKEFALIT

-2229 ARRRSKKEKES
+2229 ARRRTKNEKES

>member
-41 DHNVQGGSNQAL
+41 DNNVQSDTNQAT
-53 PGNSQNTNAD
+53 PVNSQD
-63 TNRDIVNDSQN
+63 TNVANNRGLANSAQN
-74 TPNAHATDNTSTNQ
+74 TPNQSATTNQSTNQ
-88 ALTNHQNVDVAN
+88 ALVNHNNGSIAN
-100 QVGPAPI
+100 QATPTSV
-107 QPSASPAQNNN
+107 QSSTPSAQNNN
-118 NSNANSTATEPA
+118 HTDGNTTATETVSNAN
-130 ANTNNNLASN
+130 NKDVVSN
-140 NNTLN
+140 NTTLN
-145 VPNNTDNN
+145 VPNKTNENG
-153 DSARHLTLKE
+153 SGGHLTLKE

-176 LVAIAEEASNRPK
+176 LVAIAEQASNRPK

-196 PTDPNAT
+196 PADPNAT
-203 PADPTATPADPTAG
+203 PADPAAAAAG
-217 NGSAPVA
+217 NGGAPVA

-239 IGQNAPNEVLSF
+239 AGQNAPNEVLSF
-251 DDNNIRPSTNR
+251 DDNGIRPSTNR
-262 SVPTVTVVDNLPGY
+262 SVPSVTVVDNLPGF

-312 ALGRIRGN
+312 ALGRIKGN

-328 NGIEKTLT
+328 NGIEK
-336 VNPNSELIFEFNTM
+336 S
-350 TTKNYQAQGN
+350 
-360 VIALGRIRG
+360 
-369 NDTNDHGDF
+369 
-378 NGIEKT
+378 

-407 MTNLIIKNAD
+407 VTNLIIKNAD
-417 NDTVIGEKVVAYG
+417 NDTVIAEKSVAYG
-430 PIWRLLK
+430 PIWRLFK

-519 NTDDFVYKIQLPEGV
+519 NTDDFVYKVQLPEGI

-543 DFPSGNSGVDINDMN
+543 DFPSSNSGVDMNDFN
-558 VTYDAANRIITI
+558 VTYDAANRVITI

-576 TGNSPARLMPDK
+576 SGNSPARLMPDK

-610 DTLTYKTYSQDFI
+610 DTLTYKTYTQDFI

-690 KRVSQADIDSLANQ
+690 KRVSQADIDSLTNQ

-712 VDAENAVNR
+712 VDAENAVNK
-721 KVDDM
+721 KVDQM

-789 PNAKQAIRD
+789 PNAKKAIRD
-798 KAAKQREIINH
+798 KATKQREIINA
-809 TPDATQDEIQDALNQ
+809 TPDATEDEIQDALNQ
-824 LTTDET
+824 LATDET

-843 DVETAKNNGINTI
+843 DVEIAKNNGINTI
-856 GAVAPQVTHKQAA
+856 GAVVPQVTHKQAA

-914 QATTNDDVDTAK
+914 QATTNADVDNAK

-978 VNAAVAVA
+978 VNAAVTAA

-1010 QAIEPATKVKTDA
+1010 QAITPATKVKTDA
-1023 KNAIDQSAE
+1023 KNAIDKSAE
-1032 TQHNAIFNNNDAT
+1032 TQHNTIFNNNDAT

-1105 EKARE
+1105 DKARE

-1141 NDIGVTS
+1141 TDIGVTS

-1178 GVLTDLATAKKQE
+1178 GVLNDLATAKKQE

-1200 EEKQVALNQVDQDLA
+1200 EEKQVALNQVDQELA

-1248 VKKPAALAQTNQ
+1248 VKKPAALAQINQ
-1260 HYSAKLVEINA
+1260 HYNAKLAEINA
-1271 TPDATDDEKNA
+1271 TPDATNDEKNA

-1363 INQLKDQAFNQI
+1363 INQLKEQAINQI

-1381 DQVDA
+1381 DQVDT
-1386 TTNQAINAI
+1386 TTNQAVNAI

-1437 LQALAKE
+1437 SQALAKE

-1476 PETKIKPAAREK
+1476 PETKVKPAAREK
-1488 INQKANELRAQI
+1488 INQKANELRAKI
-1500 NQDKEATAEERQAAL
+1500 NQDKEATAEERQVAL
-1515 DKINDLVAKAMTN
+1515 DKINEFVNQAMTD
-1528 ITNDRT
+1528 ITNNRT
-1534 NQQVNDSTNQ
+1534 NQQVDDTTSQ
-1544 ALDDIAL
+1544 ALDSIAL
-1551 VTPDHIV
+1551 VAPEHIV

-1567 QQYEAKKH
+1567 QQYEAKKQ

-1593 QLANNEKRALQ
+1593 QLANNEKLALQ
-1604 NINQAIAN
+1604 NINQAVTN
-1612 NDVKRVESNGIA
+1612 NDVKRVETNGIA
-1624 TLKGVEPH
+1624 TLKGVQPH
-1632 IVVKPEAQEAIK
+1632 IVIKPEAQQAIK
-1644 ASADNQVESIK
+1644 ATAENQVESIK
-1655 DTPHATTDELDEA
+1655 DTPHATVDELDEA
-1668 NQQINDTLKQG
+1668 NQLISDTLKQA
-1679 QQDID
+1679 QQEIE
-1684 NTTQDAAVN
+1684 NTNQDAAVT

-1713 RAALDN
+1713 RAALDS
-1719 IDESNNNQLD
+1719 IEENNKNQLD

-1736 TTQDERNVAIA
+1736 TTQDERDIAIDT
-1747 ALNKIVNAIK
+1747 LNKIVNTIK

-1768 VDQTEADGNN
+1768 VDRTETDGND

-1797 SAKAEAQN
+1797 GVKAEAQN

-1845 VNQNSIDA
+1845 VNQDSIDA

-1896 NAAIVQVEKE
+1896 NIAIAQVEKE
-1906 LIKAKQQIAGAVTNA
+1906 LIKAKQQIASAVTNA
-1921 DVAYLLHDGKNE
+1921 DVAYLLHDEKNE
-1933 IREIEPVINKKATA
+1933 IREIEPVINRKASA

-1956 DKKQAIEANVQ
+1956 DKKQAIEANIQ

-1999 VDKTATLNLQTIHDL
+1999 VDKTASLNLQTIHDL

-2028 NDDLARVTHLVQNYR
+2028 NDDLARVTALVQNYR
-2043 KVSDRN
+2043 KVSNRN

-2078 AVLKRFNVALGDIE
+2078 AVLKRFNVALSDIE

-2120 TPEQLAKVKALID
+2120 TPEQLAKVKVLID

-2139 NRMVDEDATLND
+2139 NRMIDEDATLND
-2151 IKKDTQLI
+2151 IKQHTQFI
-2159 IDEILAIKLPAEVI
+2159 VDEILAIKLPAEATKV
-2173 KASPKVGQPAPKVC
+2173 SPKEIQPAPKVC
-2187 TPIKKEDK
+2187 TPIKKE
-2195 QEVRKVVKELPN
+2195 ETHESRKVEKELPN
-2207 TGSEEMD
+2207 TGSEGMD
-2214 LPLKELALIT
+2214 LPLKEFALIT

-2229 ARRRSKKEKES
+2229 ARRRTKNEKES

>member
-41 DHNVQGGSNQAL
+41 DNNVQSDTNQAT
-53 PGNSQNTNAD
+53 PVNSQDKDVAN
-63 TNRDIVNDSQN
+63 NRGLANSAQN
-74 TPNAHATDNTSTNQ
+74 TPNQSATTNQATNQ
-88 ALTNHQNVDVAN
+88 ALVNHNNGSIVN
-100 QVGPAPI
+100 QATPTSV
-107 QPSASPAQNNN
+107 QSSTPSAQNNN
-118 NSNANSTATEPA
+118 HTDGNTTATETVSNAN
-130 ANTNNNLASN
+130 NNDVASN
-140 NNTLN
+140 NTTLN
-145 VPNNTDNN
+145 VPNKTNENG
-153 DSARHLTLKE
+153 SGGHLTLKE

-176 LVAIAEEASNRPK
+176 LVAIAEPASNRPK

-196 PTDPNAT
+196 PADPNAT
-203 PADPTATPADPTAG
+203 PADPGAAAAG
-217 NGSAPVA
+217 NGGAPVA

-239 IGQNAPNEVLSF
+239 AGQNAPNEVLSF
-251 DDNNIRPSTNR
+251 DDNSIRPSTNR
-262 SVPTVTVVDNLPGY
+262 SVPSVTVVDNLPGF
-276 TLINGGKVGVFSHAM
+276 TLINGGKVGVLSHAM
-291 VRTSMFD
+291 VRTSMFEAG
-298 SGDAKNYQAQGNVI
+298 SNRTYQAQGNVL
-312 ALGRIRGN
+312 ALGRISGTDASN
-320 DTNDHGDF
+320 HGDF
-328 NGIEKTLT
+328 NGIEKSLT

-350 TTKNYQAQGN
+350 PTKNGQGATN
-360 VIALGRIRG
+360 V
-369 NDTNDHGDF
+369 
-378 NGIEKT
+378 
-384 LTVNP
+384 
-389 NSELIFEFNTMT
+389 
-401 TKNYQG
+401 
-407 MTNLIIKNAD
+407 IIKNAD
-417 NDTVIGEKVVAYG
+417 TNDTIAEKTVEGG
-430 PIWRLLK
+430 PTLRLFK
-437 VPENVSHLKI
+437 VPDNVRNLKI

-461 IYQLRDGYKYYDF
+461 IYQLKDGYKYYSF

-508 LKNNGNFGASF
+508 LKNNGNSGASLD
-519 NTDDFVYKIQLPEGV
+519 TDEFVYKIQLPEGV

-543 DFPSGNSGVDINDMN
+543 DFPSNNSGVDVNDMN
-558 VTYDAANRIITI
+558 VTYDAANRVITI

-576 TGNSPARLMPDK
+576 TTNSPARLMPDK

-610 DTLTYKTYSQDFI
+610 DTLTYKTYTQDFI
-623 NSPAESHTVSTNPY
+623 NSAAESHTVSTNPY

-672 KRRAQ
+672 KKRAQ
-677 TILDEN
+677 TILAEN

-690 KRVSQADIDSLANQ
+690 KRVSQADIDTLTNQ

-712 VDAENAVNR
+712 VDAENAVNQ
-721 KVDDM
+721 KADQM

-745 QVIEEHKNEIIGN
+745 QVIEEHKGNIIGD

-789 PNAKQAIRD
+789 PNAKKAIRD
-798 KAAKQREIINH
+798 KATKQREIINA
-809 TPDATQDEIQDALNQ
+809 TPDATEDEIQDAINQ
-824 LTTDET
+824 LATDET

-856 GAVAPQVTHKQAA
+856 GSVVPQVTHKQAA

-914 QATTNDDVDTAK
+914 QATTNADVDNAK

-972 QAAIEK
+972 QAAIDK
-978 VNAAVAVA
+978 VNAAVTAA

-997 DVEQVKTNAIQGI
+997 EVEQVKTNAIQGI
-1010 QAIEPATKVKTDA
+1010 QAITPATKVKTDA
-1023 KNAIDQSAE
+1023 KNAIDKSAE
-1032 TQHNAIFNNNDAT
+1032 TQHNTIFNNNDAT

-1100 RNAVN
+1100 RNVVN
-1105 EKARE
+1105 DKARE

-1141 NDIGVTS
+1141 TDIGVTS

-1178 GVLTDLATAKKQE
+1178 GVLNDLATAKKQE

-1200 EEKQVALNQVDQDLA
+1200 EEKQVALNQVDQELA

-1248 VKKPAALAQTNQ
+1248 VKKPAALAQINQ
-1260 HYSAKLVEINA
+1260 HYNAKLAEINA
-1271 TPDATDDEKNA
+1271 TPDATNDEKNA

-1381 DQVDA
+1381 DQVDT
-1386 TTNQAINAI
+1386 TTNQALNAI

-1437 LQALAKE
+1437 SQALAKE

-1476 PETKIKPAAREK
+1476 PETKVKPAAREK
-1488 INQKANELRAQI
+1488 INQKANELRAKI
-1500 NQDKEATAEERQAAL
+1500 NQDKEATAEERQVAL
-1515 DKINDLVAKAMTN
+1515 DKINEFVNQAMTD
-1528 ITNDRT
+1528 ITNNRT
-1534 NQQVNDSTNQ
+1534 NQQVDDTTSQ
-1544 ALDDIAL
+1544 ALDSIAL
-1551 VTPDHIV
+1551 VAPEHIV

-1567 QQYEAKKH
+1567 QQYEAKKQ

-1593 QLANNEKRALQ
+1593 QLANNKKLALQ
-1604 NINQAIAN
+1604 NINQAVTN
-1612 NDVKRVESNGIA
+1612 NDVKRVETNGIA
-1624 TLKGVEPH
+1624 TLKGVQPH
-1632 IVVKPEAQEAIK
+1632 IVIKPEAQQAIK
-1644 ASADNQVESIK
+1644 ASAENQVESIK
-1655 DTPHATTDELDEA
+1655 DTPHATVDELDEA
-1668 NQQINDTLKQG
+1668 NQLISDTLKQA
-1679 QQDID
+1679 QQEIE
-1684 NTTQDAAVN
+1684 NTNQDAAVT

-1713 RAALDN
+1713 RAALDS
-1719 IDESNNNQLD
+1719 IEENNKNQLD

-1736 TTQDERNVAIA
+1736 TTQDERDVAIDT
-1747 ALNKIVNAIK
+1747 LNKIVNTIK

-1768 VDQTEADGNN
+1768 VDRTETGGND

-1797 SAKAEAQN
+1797 GVKAEAQN

-1845 VNQNSIDA
+1845 VNQDSIDA

-1896 NAAIVQVEKE
+1896 NIAIAQVEKE
-1906 LIKAKQQIAGAVTNA
+1906 LIKAKQQIASAVTNA
-1921 DVAYLLHDGKNE
+1921 DVAYLLHDEKNE
-1933 IREIEPVINKKATA
+1933 IREIEPVISRKASA

-1956 DKKQAIEANVQ
+1956 DKKQAIEANIQ

-1999 VDKTATLNLQTIHDL
+1999 VDKTASLNLQTIHDL

-2028 NDDLARVTHLVQNYR
+2028 NDDLARVTALVQNYR

-2078 AVLKRFNVALGDIE
+2078 AVLKRFNVALSDIE

-2120 TPEQLAKVKALID
+2120 TPEQLAKVKVLID

-2139 NRMVDEDATLND
+2139 NRMIDEDATLND
-2151 IKKDTQLI
+2151 IKQHTQFI
-2159 IDEILAIKLPAEVI
+2159 VDEILAIKLPAEAMKV
-2173 KASPKVGQPAPKVC
+2173 SPKVIQPAPKVC
-2187 TPIKKEDK
+2187 TPIKKE
-2195 QEVRKVVKELPN
+2195 ETHESRKVEKELPN

-2214 LPLKELALIT
+2214 LPLKEFALIT

-2229 ARRRSKKEKES
+2229 ARRRTKNEKES

>member
-53 PGNSQNTNAD
+53 PGNSPNTNAD
-63 TNRDIVNDSQN
+63 TNRDIVNGSQN

-88 ALTNHQNVDVAN
+88 ALTNHQNVGVAN
-100 QVGPAPI
+100 QVAPAPI
-107 QPSASPAQNNN
+107 QPSTSSASNNN
-118 NSNANSTATEPA
+118 HSDANSTATEPA

-196 PTDPNAT
+196 PADPN
-203 PADPTATPADPTAG
+203 ATPADPTAG

-224 ITAPYTP
+224 ITAPFTP

-239 IGQNAPNEVLSF
+239 IGQNAPNEVLTF

-312 ALGRIRGN
+312 ALGRIKGN
-320 DTNDHGDF
+320 DTNDHG
-328 NGIEKTLT
+328 G
-336 VNPNSELIFEFNTM
+336 
-350 TTKNYQAQGN
+350 
-360 VIALGRIRG
+360 
-369 NDTNDHGDF
+369 F

-610 DTLTYKTYSQDFI
+610 DILTYKTYTQDFI

-637 TIDIIMNKDALQA
+637 TIDIIMNKDVLQA

-657 QADYTFASLDIFNDL
+657 QADYTFASLDIFNEL

-690 KRVSQADIDSLANQ
+690 KRVSQADIDSLVNQ

-789 PNAKQAIRD
+789 TNAKQAIRD
-798 KAAKQREIINH
+798 KAAKQREIINN

-978 VNAAVAVA
+978 VNAAVAAA

-1105 EKARE
+1105 DKARE

-1191 INQNTNATT
+1191 INQNTNATD

-1248 VKKPAALAQTNQ
+1248 VKKPTALAQINQ
-1260 HYSAKLVEINA
+1260 HYNAKLAEINA

-1395 DNVEAEVVIKPKAIA
+1395 DNVEAKVVIKPKAIA

-1437 LQALAKE
+1437 LLALAKE

-1476 PETKIKPAAREK
+1476 PETKVKPAAREK

-1558 RAAARDAVK
+1558 RATARDAVK

-1604 NINQAIAN
+1604 NIDQAIAN

-1845 VNQNSIDA
+1845 VNQNSINA

-1906 LIKAKQQIAGAVTNA
+1906 LIKAKQQIASAVTNA

-1956 DKKQAIEANVQ
+1956 DKKLAIEANVQ

-1999 VDKTATLNLQTIHDL
+1999 VDKTASLNLQTIHDL

-2139 NRMVDEDATLND
+2139 IRMIDEDATLND
-2151 IKKDTQLI
+2151 IKQHTQFI
-2159 IDEILAIKLPAEVI
+2159 VDEILAIKLPAEATKVL
-2173 KASPKVGQPAPKVC
+2173 PKVGQPAPKLC
-2187 TPIKKEDK
+2187 TSIKKVDK

-2229 ARRRSKKEKES
+2229 ARRRNKNEKES

>member
-41 DHNVQGGSNQAL
+41 DNNVQSDTNQAT
-53 PGNSQNTNAD
+53 PVNSQDKDVAN
-63 TNRDIVNDSQN
+63 NRGLANSAQN
-74 TPNAHATDNTSTNQ
+74 TPNQSATTNQATNQ
-88 ALTNHQNVDVAN
+88 ALVNHNNGSIVN
-100 QVGPAPI
+100 QATPTSV
-107 QPSASPAQNNN
+107 QSSTPSAQNNN
-118 NSNANSTATEPA
+118 HTDGNTTATETVSNAN
-130 ANTNNNLASN
+130 NNDVASN
-140 NNTLN
+140 NTTLN
-145 VPNNTDNN
+145 VPNKTNENG
-153 DSARHLTLKE
+153 SGGHLTLKE

-176 LVAIAEEASNRPK
+176 LVAIAEPASNRPK

-196 PTDPNAT
+196 PADPNAT
-203 PADPTATPADPTAG
+203 PADPGAAAAG
-217 NGSAPVA
+217 NGGAPVA
-224 ITAPYTP
+224 ITVPYTP

-239 IGQNAPNEVLSF
+239 AGQNAPNEVLSF
-251 DDNNIRPSTNR
+251 DDNSIRPSTNR
-262 SVPTVTVVDNLPGY
+262 SVPSVTVVDNLPGF
-276 TLINGGKVGVFSHAM
+276 TLINGGKVGVLSHAM
-291 VRTSMFD
+291 VRTSMFEAG
-298 SGDAKNYQAQGNVI
+298 SNRTYQAQGNVL
-312 ALGRIRGN
+312 ALGRISGTDASN
-320 DTNDHGDF
+320 HGDF
-328 NGIEKTLT
+328 NGIEKSLT

-350 TTKNYQAQGN
+350 PTKNGQGATN
-360 VIALGRIRG
+360 V
-369 NDTNDHGDF
+369 
-378 NGIEKT
+378 
-384 LTVNP
+384 
-389 NSELIFEFNTMT
+389 
-401 TKNYQG
+401 
-407 MTNLIIKNAD
+407 IIKNAD
-417 NDTVIGEKVVAYG
+417 TNDTIAEKTVEGG
-430 PIWRLLK
+430 PTLRLFK
-437 VPENVSHLKI
+437 VPDNVRNLKI

-461 IYQLRDGYKYYDF
+461 IYQLKDGYKYYSF

-508 LKNNGNFGASF
+508 LKNNGNSGASLD
-519 NTDDFVYKIQLPEGV
+519 TDEFVYKIQLPEGV

-543 DFPSGNSGVDINDMN
+543 DFPSNNSGVDVNDMN
-558 VTYDAANRIITI
+558 VTYDAANRVITI

-576 TGNSPARLMPDK
+576 TTNSPARLMPDK

-610 DTLTYKTYSQDFI
+610 DTLTYKTYTQDFI
-623 NSPAESHTVSTNPY
+623 NSAAESHTVSTNPY

-657 QADYTFASLDIFNDL
+657 QGDYTFASLDIFNDL
-672 KRRAQ
+672 KKRAQ
-677 TILDEN
+677 TILAEN

-690 KRVSQADIDSLANQ
+690 KRVSQADIDTLTNQ

-712 VDAENAVNR
+712 VDAENAVNQ
-721 KVDDM
+721 KADQM

-745 QVIEEHKNEIIGN
+745 QVIEEHKGNIIGD

-789 PNAKQAIRD
+789 PNAKKAIRD
-798 KAAKQREIINH
+798 KATKQREIINA
-809 TPDATQDEIQDALNQ
+809 TPDATEDEIQDAINQ
-824 LTTDET
+824 LATDET

-856 GAVAPQVTHKQAA
+856 GSVVPQVTHKQAA

-914 QATTNDDVDTAK
+914 QATTNADVDNAK

-972 QAAIEK
+972 QAAIDK
-978 VNAAVAVA
+978 VNAAVTAA

-997 DVEQVKTNAIQGI
+997 EVEQVKTNAIQGI
-1010 QAIEPATKVKTDA
+1010 QAITPATKVKTDA
-1023 KNAIDQSAE
+1023 KNAIDKSAE
-1032 TQHNAIFNNNDAT
+1032 TQHNTIFNNNDAT

-1100 RNAVN
+1100 RNVVN
-1105 EKARE
+1105 DKARE

-1141 NDIGVTS
+1141 TDIGVTS

-1164 GAVQPHVTKKQTAT
+1164 GAVQPHVKKKQTAT
-1178 GVLTDLATAKKQE
+1178 GVLNDLATAKKQE

-1200 EEKQVALNQVDQDLA
+1200 EEKQVALNQVDQELA

-1248 VKKPAALAQTNQ
+1248 VKKPAALAQINQ
-1260 HYSAKLVEINA
+1260 HYNAKLAEINA
-1271 TPDATDDEKNA
+1271 TPDATNDEKNA

-1381 DQVDA
+1381 DQVDT
-1386 TTNQAINAI
+1386 TTNQALNAI

-1437 LQALAKE
+1437 SQALAKE

-1476 PETKIKPAAREK
+1476 PETKVKPAAREK
-1488 INQKANELRAQI
+1488 INQKANELRAKI
-1500 NQDKEATAEERQAAL
+1500 NQDKEATAEERQVAL
-1515 DKINDLVAKAMTN
+1515 DKINEFVNQAMTD
-1528 ITNDRT
+1528 ITNNRT
-1534 NQQVNDSTNQ
+1534 NQQVDDTTSQ
-1544 ALDDIAL
+1544 ALDSIAL
-1551 VTPDHIV
+1551 VAPEHIV

-1567 QQYEAKKH
+1567 QQYEAKKQ

-1593 QLANNEKRALQ
+1593 QLANNKKLALQ
-1604 NINQAIAN
+1604 NINQAVTN
-1612 NDVKRVESNGIA
+1612 NDVKRVETNGIA
-1624 TLKGVEPH
+1624 TLKGVQPH
-1632 IVVKPEAQEAIK
+1632 IVIKPEAQQAIK
-1644 ASADNQVESIK
+1644 ASAENQVESIK
-1655 DTPHATTDELDEA
+1655 DTPHATVDELDEA
-1668 NQQINDTLKQG
+1668 NQLISDTLKQA
-1679 QQDID
+1679 QQEIE
-1684 NTTQDAAVN
+1684 NTNQDAAVT

-1713 RAALDN
+1713 RAALDS
-1719 IDESNNNQLD
+1719 IEENNKNQLD

-1736 TTQDERNVAIA
+1736 TTQDERDVAIDT
-1747 ALNKIVNAIK
+1747 LNKIVNTIK

-1768 VDQTEADGNN
+1768 VDRTETDGND

-1797 SAKAEAQN
+1797 GVKAEAQN

-1845 VNQNSIDA
+1845 VNQDSIDA

-1896 NAAIVQVEKE
+1896 NIAIAQVEKE
-1906 LIKAKQQIAGAVTNA
+1906 LIKAKQQIASAVTNA
-1921 DVAYLLHDGKNE
+1921 DVAYLLHDEKNE
-1933 IREIEPVINKKATA
+1933 IREIEPVISRKASA

-1956 DKKQAIEANVQ
+1956 DKKQAIEANIQ

-1999 VDKTATLNLQTIHDL
+1999 VDKTASLNLQTIHDL

-2028 NDDLARVTHLVQNYR
+2028 NDDLARVTALVQNYR

-2078 AVLKRFNVALGDIE
+2078 AVLKRFNVALSDIE

-2120 TPEQLAKVKALID
+2120 TPEQLAKVKVLID

-2139 NRMVDEDATLND
+2139 NRMIDEDATLND
-2151 IKKDTQLI
+2151 IKQHTQFI
-2159 IDEILAIKLPAEVI
+2159 VDEILAIKLPAEAMKV
-2173 KASPKVGQPAPKVC
+2173 SPKVIQPAPKVC
-2187 TPIKKEDK
+2187 TPIKKE
-2195 QEVRKVVKELPN
+2195 ETHESRKVEKELPN

-2214 LPLKELALIT
+2214 LPLKEFALIT

-2229 ARRRSKKEKES
+2229 ARRRTKNEKES

>member
-41 DHNVQGGSNQAL
+41 DNNVQSDTNQAT
-53 PGNSQNTNAD
+53 PVNSQDKDVAN
-63 TNRDIVNDSQN
+63 NRGLANSAQN
-74 TPNAHATDNTSTNQ
+74 TPNQSATTNQATNQ
-88 ALTNHQNVDVAN
+88 ALVNHNNGSIVN
-100 QVGPAPI
+100 QATPTSV
-107 QPSASPAQNNN
+107 QSSTPSAQNNN
-118 NSNANSTATEPA
+118 HTDGNTTATETVSNAN
-130 ANTNNNLASN
+130 NNDAVSN
-140 NNTLN
+140 NTTLN
-145 VPNNTDNN
+145 VPNKTNENG
-153 DSARHLTLKE
+153 SGGHLTLKE

-176 LVAIAEEASNRPK
+176 LVAIAEPASNRPK

-196 PTDPNAT
+196 PADPNAT
-203 PADPTATPADPTAG
+203 PADPAAAAAG
-217 NGSAPVA
+217 NGGAPVA

-239 IGQNAPNEVLSF
+239 AGQNAPNEVLSF
-251 DDNNIRPSTNR
+251 DDNGIRPSTNR
-262 SVPTVTVVDNLPGY
+262 SVPSVTVVDNLPGF

-298 SGDAKNYQAQGNVI
+298 SADAKNYQAQGNVI
-312 ALGRIRGN
+312 ALGRI
-320 DTNDHGDF
+320 
-328 NGIEKTLT
+328 K
-336 VNPNSELIFEFNTM
+336 
-350 TTKNYQAQGN
+350 
-360 VIALGRIRG
+360 G

-407 MTNLIIKNAD
+407 VTNLIIKNAD
-417 NDTVIGEKVVAYG
+417 NDTVIAEKSVAYG
-430 PIWRLLK
+430 PIWRLFK

-519 NTDDFVYKIQLPEGV
+519 NTDDFVYQVQLPEGV

-543 DFPSGNSGVDINDMN
+543 DFPSSNSGVDMNDFN
-558 VTYDAANRIITI
+558 VTYDAANRVITI

-576 TGNSPARLMPDK
+576 SGNSPARLMPDK

-610 DTLTYKTYSQDFI
+610 DTLTYKTYTQDFI

-690 KRVSQADIDSLANQ
+690 KRVSQADIDSLTNQ

-712 VDAENAVNR
+712 VDAENAVNK
-721 KVDDM
+721 KVDQM

-789 PNAKQAIRD
+789 PNAKKAIRD
-798 KAAKQREIINH
+798 KATKQREIINA
-809 TPDATQDEIQDALNQ
+809 TPDATEDEIQDALNQ
-824 LTTDET
+824 LATDET

-856 GAVAPQVTHKQAA
+856 GAVVPQVTHKKAA

-914 QATTNDDVDTAK
+914 QATTNADVDNAK

-972 QAAIEK
+972 QAAIDK
-978 VNAAVAVA
+978 VNAAVTAA

-1010 QAIEPATKVKTDA
+1010 QAITPATKVKTDA
-1023 KNAIDQSAE
+1023 KNAIDKSAE
-1032 TQHNAIFNNNDAT
+1032 TQHNTIFNNNDAT

-1100 RNAVN
+1100 RNVVN
-1105 EKARE
+1105 DKARE

-1141 NDIGVTS
+1141 TDIGVTS

-1178 GVLTDLATAKKQE
+1178 GVLNDLATAKKQE

-1200 EEKQVALNQVDQDLA
+1200 EEKQVALNQVDQELA

-1248 VKKPAALAQTNQ
+1248 VKKPAALAQINQ
-1260 HYSAKLVEINA
+1260 HYNAKLAEINA

-1297 IKQANTNAEVDQAA
+1297 VKQANTNAEVDQAA

-1381 DQVDA
+1381 DQVDT
-1386 TTNQAINAI
+1386 TTNQALNAI

-1437 LQALAKE
+1437 SQALAKE

-1476 PETKIKPAAREK
+1476 PETKVKPAAREK
-1488 INQKANELRAQI
+1488 INQKVNELRAKI
-1500 NQDKEATAEERQAAL
+1500 NQDKEATAEERQVAL
-1515 DKINDLVAKAMTN
+1515 DKINEFVNQAMTD
-1528 ITNDRT
+1528 ITNNRT
-1534 NQQVNDSTNQ
+1534 NQQVDDTTSQ
-1544 ALDDIAL
+1544 ALDSIAL
-1551 VTPDHIV
+1551 VAPEHIV

-1567 QQYEAKKH
+1567 QQYEAKKQ

-1593 QLANNEKRALQ
+1593 QLANNEKLALQ
-1604 NINQAIAN
+1604 NINQAVTN
-1612 NDVKRVESNGIA
+1612 NDVKRVETNGIA
-1624 TLKGVEPH
+1624 TLKGVQPH
-1632 IVVKPEAQEAIK
+1632 IVIKPEAQQVIK
-1644 ASADNQVESIK
+1644 ASAENQVESIK
-1655 DTPHATTDELDEA
+1655 DTPHATVDELDEA
-1668 NQQINDTLKQG
+1668 NQLISDTLKQA
-1679 QQDID
+1679 QQEIE
-1684 NTTQDAAVN
+1684 NTNQDAAVT

-1713 RAALDN
+1713 RAALDS
-1719 IDESNNNQLD
+1719 IEENNKNQLD

-1736 TTQDERNVAIA
+1736 TTQDERDVAIDT
-1747 ALNKIVNAIK
+1747 LNKIVNTIK

-1768 VDQTEADGNN
+1768 VDRTETDGND

-1797 SAKAEAQN
+1797 GVKAEAQN

-1845 VNQNSIDA
+1845 VNQDSIDA

-1881 INLIKANN
+1881 INLSKANN

-1896 NAAIVQVEKE
+1896 NIAIAQVEKE
-1906 LIKAKQQIAGAVTNA
+1906 LIKAKQQIASAVTNA
-1921 DVAYLLHDGKNE
+1921 DVAYLLHDEKNE
-1933 IREIEPVINKKATA
+1933 IREIEPVINRKASA

-1956 DKKQAIEANVQ
+1956 DKKQAIEANIQ

-1999 VDKTATLNLQTIHDL
+1999 VDKTASLNLQTIHDL

-2028 NDDLARVTHLVQNYR
+2028 NDDLARVTALVQNYR
-2043 KVSDRN
+2043 KVSNRN

-2078 AVLKRFNVALGDIE
+2078 AVLKRFNVALSDIE

-2120 TPEQLAKVKALID
+2120 TPEQLAKVKVLID

-2139 NRMVDEDATLND
+2139 NRMIDEDATLND
-2151 IKKDTQLI
+2151 IKQHTQFI
-2159 IDEILAIKLPAEVI
+2159 VDEILAIKLPAEPTKV
-2173 KASPKVGQPAPKVC
+2173 SPKVIQPAPKVC
-2187 TPIKKEDK
+2187 TPIKKE
-2195 QEVRKVVKELPN
+2195 ETHESRKVEKELPN
-2207 TGSEEMD
+2207 TGSEGMD
-2214 LPLKELALIT
+2214 LPLKEFALIT

-2229 ARRRSKKEKES
+2229 ARRRTKNEKES

>member
-53 PGNSQNTNAD
+53 PGNSPNTNAD
-63 TNRDIVNDSQN
+63 TNRDIVNGSQN

-88 ALTNHQNVDVAN
+88 ALTNHQNVGVAN
-100 QVGPAPI
+100 QVAPAPI
-107 QPSASPAQNNN
+107 QPSTSSASNNN
-118 NSNANSTATEPA
+118 HSDANSTATEPA

-196 PTDPNAT
+196 PADPN
-203 PADPTATPADPTAG
+203 ATPADPTAG

-224 ITAPYTP
+224 ITAPFTP

-239 IGQNAPNEVLSF
+239 IGQNAPNEVLTF

-312 ALGRIRGN
+312 ALGRIKGN
-320 DTNDHGDF
+320 DTNDHG
-328 NGIEKTLT
+328 G
-336 VNPNSELIFEFNTM
+336 
-350 TTKNYQAQGN
+350 
-360 VIALGRIRG
+360 
-369 NDTNDHGDF
+369 F

-610 DTLTYKTYSQDFI
+610 DILTYKTYTQDFI

-637 TIDIIMNKDALQA
+637 TIDIIMNKDVLQA

-657 QADYTFASLDIFNDL
+657 QADYTFASLDIFNEL

-690 KRVSQADIDSLANQ
+690 KRVSQADIDSLVNQ

-789 PNAKQAIRD
+789 TNAKQAIRD
-798 KAAKQREIINH
+798 KAAKQREIINN

-978 VNAAVAVA
+978 VNAAVAAA

-1105 EKARE
+1105 DKARE

-1191 INQNTNATT
+1191 INQNTNATD

-1248 VKKPAALAQTNQ
+1248 VKKPTALAQINQ
-1260 HYSAKLVEINA
+1260 HYNAKLAEINA

-1395 DNVEAEVVIKPKAIA
+1395 DNVEAKVVIKPKAIA

-1437 LQALAKE
+1437 LLALAKE

-1476 PETKIKPAAREK
+1476 PETKVKPAAREK

-1558 RAAARDAVK
+1558 RATARDAVK

-1604 NINQAIAN
+1604 NIDQAIAN

-1906 LIKAKQQIAGAVTNA
+1906 LIKAKQQIASAVTNA

-1956 DKKQAIEANVQ
+1956 DKKLAIEANVQ

-1999 VDKTATLNLQTIHDL
+1999 VDKTASLNLQTIHDL

-2019 KKPDAEKTI
+2019 KKPNAEKTI

-2139 NRMVDEDATLND
+2139 IRMIDEDATLND
-2151 IKKDTQLI
+2151 IKQHTQFI
-2159 IDEILAIKLPAEVI
+2159 VDEILAIKLPAEATKVL
-2173 KASPKVGQPAPKVC
+2173 PKVGQPAPKLC
-2187 TPIKKEDK
+2187 TSIKKVDK

-2229 ARRRSKKEKES
+2229 ARRRNKNEKES

>member
-41 DHNVQGGSNQAL
+41 DNNVQSDTNQAT
-53 PGNSQNTNAD
+53 PVNSQD
-63 TNRDIVNDSQN
+63 TNVANNRGLANSAQN
-74 TPNAHATDNTSTNQ
+74 TPNQSATTNQSTNQ
-88 ALTNHQNVDVAN
+88 ALVNHNNGSIAN
-100 QVGPAPI
+100 QATPTSV
-107 QPSASPAQNNN
+107 QSSTPSAQNNN
-118 NSNANSTATEPA
+118 HTDGNTTATETVSNAN
-130 ANTNNNLASN
+130 NKDVVSN
-140 NNTLN
+140 NTTLN
-145 VPNNTDNN
+145 VPNKTNENG
-153 DSARHLTLKE
+153 SGGHLTLKE

-176 LVAIAEEASNRPK
+176 LVAIAEQASNRPK

-196 PTDPNAT
+196 PADPNAT
-203 PADPTATPADPTAG
+203 PADPAAAAAG
-217 NGSAPVA
+217 NGGAPVA

-239 IGQNAPNEVLSF
+239 AGQNAPNEVLSF
-251 DDNNIRPSTNR
+251 DDNGIRPSTNR
-262 SVPTVTVVDNLPGY
+262 SVPSVTVVDNLPGF

-312 ALGRIRGN
+312 ALGRIKGN

-328 NGIEKTLT
+328 NGIEK
-336 VNPNSELIFEFNTM
+336 S
-350 TTKNYQAQGN
+350 
-360 VIALGRIRG
+360 
-369 NDTNDHGDF
+369 
-378 NGIEKT
+378 

-407 MTNLIIKNAD
+407 VTNLIIKNAD
-417 NDTVIGEKVVAYG
+417 NDTVIAEKSVAYG
-430 PIWRLLK
+430 PIWRLFK

-519 NTDDFVYKIQLPEGV
+519 NTDDFVYKVQLPEGV

-543 DFPSGNSGVDINDMN
+543 DFPSSNSGVDMNDFN
-558 VTYDAANRIITI
+558 VTYDAANRVITI

-576 TGNSPARLMPDK
+576 SGNSPARLMPDK

-610 DTLTYKTYSQDFI
+610 DTLTYKTYTQDFI

-683 RNNVPLN
+683 RNNEPLN
-690 KRVSQADIDSLANQ
+690 KRVSQADIDSLTNQ

-712 VDAENAVNR
+712 VDAENAVNK
-721 KVDDM
+721 KVDQM

-789 PNAKQAIRD
+789 PNAKKAIRD
-798 KAAKQREIINH
+798 KATKQREIINA
-809 TPDATQDEIQDALNQ
+809 TPDATEDEIQDALNQ
-824 LTTDET
+824 LATDET

-843 DVETAKNNGINTI
+843 DVEIAKNNGINTI
-856 GAVAPQVTHKQAA
+856 GAVVPQVTHKQAA

-914 QATTNDDVDTAK
+914 QATTNADVDNAK

-972 QAAIEK
+972 QAAIDK
-978 VNAAVAVA
+978 VNAAVTAA

-1010 QAIEPATKVKTDA
+1010 QAITPATKVKTDA
-1023 KNAIDQSAE
+1023 KNAIDKSAE
-1032 TQHNAIFNNNDAT
+1032 TQHNTIFNNNDAT

-1105 EKARE
+1105 DKARE

-1141 NDIGVTS
+1141 TDIGVTS

-1178 GVLTDLATAKKQE
+1178 GVLNDLATAKKQE

-1200 EEKQVALNQVDQDLA
+1200 EEKQVALNQVDQELA

-1248 VKKPAALAQTNQ
+1248 VKKPAALAQINQ
-1260 HYSAKLVEINA
+1260 HYNAKLAEINA
-1271 TPDATDDEKNA
+1271 TPDATNDEKNA

-1363 INQLKDQAFNQI
+1363 INQLKDQAINQI

-1381 DQVDA
+1381 DQVDT
-1386 TTNQAINAI
+1386 TTNQAVNAI

-1437 LQALAKE
+1437 SQALAKE

-1476 PETKIKPAAREK
+1476 PETKVKPAAREK
-1488 INQKANELRAQI
+1488 INQKANELRAKI
-1500 NQDKEATAEERQAAL
+1500 NQDKEATAEERQVAL
-1515 DKINDLVAKAMTN
+1515 DKINEFVNQAMTD
-1528 ITNDRT
+1528 ITNNRT
-1534 NQQVNDSTNQ
+1534 NQQVDDTTSQ
-1544 ALDDIAL
+1544 ALDSIAL
-1551 VTPDHIV
+1551 VAPEHIV

-1567 QQYEAKKH
+1567 QQYEAKKQ

-1593 QLANNEKRALQ
+1593 QLANNEKLALQ
-1604 NINQAIAN
+1604 NINQAVTN
-1612 NDVKRVESNGIA
+1612 NDVKRVETNGIA
-1624 TLKGVEPH
+1624 TLKGVQPH
-1632 IVVKPEAQEAIK
+1632 IVIKPEAQQAIK
-1644 ASADNQVESIK
+1644 ATAENQVESIK
-1655 DTPHATTDELDEA
+1655 DTPHATVDELDEA
-1668 NQQINDTLKQG
+1668 NQLISDTLKQA
-1679 QQDID
+1679 QQEIE
-1684 NTTQDAAVN
+1684 NTNQDAAVT

-1713 RAALDN
+1713 RAALDS
-1719 IDESNNNQLD
+1719 IEENNKNQLD

-1736 TTQDERNVAIA
+1736 TTQDERDVAIDT
-1747 ALNKIVNAIK
+1747 LNKIVNTIK

-1768 VDQTEADGNN
+1768 VDRTETDGND

-1797 SAKAEAQN
+1797 GVKAEAQN

-1816 EERLAAKHLVE
+1816 EERLAVKHLVE

-1845 VNQNSIDA
+1845 VNQDSIDA

-1896 NAAIVQVEKE
+1896 NIAIAQVEKE
-1906 LIKAKQQIAGAVTNA
+1906 LIKAKQQIASAVTNA
-1921 DVAYLLHDGKNE
+1921 DVAYLLHDEKNE
-1933 IREIEPVINKKATA
+1933 IREIEPVINRKASA

-1956 DKKQAIEANVQ
+1956 DKKQAIEANIQ

-1999 VDKTATLNLQTIHDL
+1999 VDKTASLNLQTIHDL

-2028 NDDLARVTHLVQNYR
+2028 NDDLARVTALVQNYR
-2043 KVSDRN
+2043 KVSNRN

-2078 AVLKRFNVALGDIE
+2078 AVLKRFNVALSDIE

-2120 TPEQLAKVKALID
+2120 TPEQLAKVKVLID

-2139 NRMVDEDATLND
+2139 NRMIDEDATLND
-2151 IKKDTQLI
+2151 IKQHTQFI
-2159 IDEILAIKLPAEVI
+2159 VDEILAIKLPAEATKV
-2173 KASPKVGQPAPKVC
+2173 SPKEIQPAPKVC
-2187 TPIKKEDK
+2187 TPIKKE
-2195 QEVRKVVKELPN
+2195 ETHESRKVEKELPN
-2207 TGSEEMD
+2207 TGSEGMD
-2214 LPLKELALIT
+2214 LPLKEFALIT

-2229 ARRRSKKEKES
+2229 ARRRTKNEKES

>member
-53 PGNSQNTNAD
+53 PGNSPNTNAD
-63 TNRDIVNDSQN
+63 TNRDIVNGSQN

-88 ALTNHQNVDVAN
+88 ALTNHQNVGVAN
-100 QVGPAPI
+100 QVAPAPI
-107 QPSASPAQNNN
+107 QPSTSSASNNN
-118 NSNANSTATEPA
+118 HSDANSTATEPA

-196 PTDPNAT
+196 PADPN
-203 PADPTATPADPTAG
+203 ATPADPTAG

-224 ITAPYTP
+224 ITAPFTP

-239 IGQNAPNEVLSF
+239 IGQNAPNEVLTF

-312 ALGRIRGN
+312 ALGRIKGN
-320 DTNDHGDF
+320 DTNDHG
-328 NGIEKTLT
+328 G
-336 VNPNSELIFEFNTM
+336 
-350 TTKNYQAQGN
+350 
-360 VIALGRIRG
+360 
-369 NDTNDHGDF
+369 F

-610 DTLTYKTYSQDFI
+610 DILTYKTYTQDFI

-637 TIDIIMNKDALQA
+637 TIDIIMNKDVLQA

-657 QADYTFASLDIFNDL
+657 QADYTFASLDIFNEL

-690 KRVSQADIDSLANQ
+690 KRVSQADIDSLVNQ

-789 PNAKQAIRD
+789 TNAKQAIRD
-798 KAAKQREIINH
+798 KAAKQREIINN

-978 VNAAVAVA
+978 VNAAVAAA

-1105 EKARE
+1105 DKARE

-1191 INQNTNATT
+1191 INQNTNATD

-1248 VKKPAALAQTNQ
+1248 VKKPTALAQINQ
-1260 HYSAKLVEINA
+1260 HYNAKLAEINA

-1386 TTNQAINAI
+1386 TTNQA
-1395 DNVEAEVVIKPKAIA
+1395 
-1410 DIEKAVKEKQQQIDN
+1410 
-1425 SLDSTDNEKEVA
+1425 
-1437 LQALAKE
+1437 
-1444 KEKALAAID
+1444 
-1453 QAQTNSQVNQAATNG
+1453 
-1468 VSAIKIIQ
+1468 
-1476 PETKIKPAAREK
+1476 
-1488 INQKANELRAQI
+1488 
-1500 NQDKEATAEERQAAL
+1500 
-1515 DKINDLVAKAMTN
+1515 
-1528 ITNDRT
+1528 
-1534 NQQVNDSTNQ
+1534 
-1544 ALDDIAL
+1544 LDDIAL

-1558 RAAARDAVK
+1558 RATARDAVK

-1604 NINQAIAN
+1604 NIDQAIAN

-1906 LIKAKQQIAGAVTNA
+1906 LIKAKQQIASAVTNA

-1956 DKKQAIEANVQ
+1956 DKKLAIEANVQ

-1999 VDKTATLNLQTIHDL
+1999 VDKTASLNLQTIHDL

-2139 NRMVDEDATLND
+2139 IRMIDEDATLND
-2151 IKKDTQLI
+2151 IKQHTQFI
-2159 IDEILAIKLPAEVI
+2159 VDEILAIKLPAEATKVL
-2173 KASPKVGQPAPKVC
+2173 PKVGQPAPKLC
-2187 TPIKKEDK
+2187 TSIKKVDK

-2229 ARRRSKKEKES
+2229 ARRRNKNEKES

>member
-41 DHNVQGGSNQAL
+41 DNNVQSDTNQAT
-53 PGNSQNTNAD
+53 PVNSQD
-63 TNRDIVNDSQN
+63 TNVANNRGLANSAQN
-74 TPNAHATDNTSTNQ
+74 TPNQSATTNQSTNQ
-88 ALTNHQNVDVAN
+88 ALVNHNNGSIAN
-100 QVGPAPI
+100 QATPTSV
-107 QPSASPAQNNN
+107 QSSTPSAQNNN
-118 NSNANSTATEPA
+118 HTDGNTTATETVSNAN
-130 ANTNNNLASN
+130 NKDVVSN
-140 NNTLN
+140 NTTLN
-145 VPNNTDNN
+145 VPNKTNENG
-153 DSARHLTLKE
+153 SGGHLTLKE

-176 LVAIAEEASNRPK
+176 LVAIAEQASNRPK

-196 PTDPNAT
+196 PADPNAT
-203 PADPTATPADPTAG
+203 PADPAAAAAG
-217 NGSAPVA
+217 NGGAPVA

-239 IGQNAPNEVLSF
+239 AGQNAPNEVLSF
-251 DDNNIRPSTNR
+251 DDNGIRPSTNR
-262 SVPTVTVVDNLPGY
+262 SVPSVTVVDNLPGF

-312 ALGRIRGN
+312 ALGRIKGN

-328 NGIEKTLT
+328 NGIEK
-336 VNPNSELIFEFNTM
+336 S
-350 TTKNYQAQGN
+350 
-360 VIALGRIRG
+360 
-369 NDTNDHGDF
+369 
-378 NGIEKT
+378 

-407 MTNLIIKNAD
+407 VTNLIIKNAD
-417 NDTVIGEKVVAYG
+417 NDTVIAEKSVAYG
-430 PIWRLLK
+430 PIWRLFK

-519 NTDDFVYKIQLPEGV
+519 NTDDFVYKVQLPEGV

-543 DFPSGNSGVDINDMN
+543 DFPSSNSGVDMNDFN
-558 VTYDAANRIITI
+558 VTYDAANRVITI

-576 TGNSPARLMPDK
+576 SGNSPARLMPDK

-610 DTLTYKTYSQDFI
+610 DTLTYKTYTQDFI

-690 KRVSQADIDSLANQ
+690 KRVFQADIDSLTNQ

-712 VDAENAVNR
+712 VDAENAVNK
-721 KVDDM
+721 KVDQM

-789 PNAKQAIRD
+789 PNAKKAIRD
-798 KAAKQREIINH
+798 KATKQREIINA
-809 TPDATQDEIQDALNQ
+809 TPDATEDEIQDALNQ
-824 LTTDET
+824 LATDET

-843 DVETAKNNGINTI
+843 DVEIAKNNGINTI
-856 GAVAPQVTHKQAA
+856 GAVVPQVTHKQAA

-914 QATTNDDVDTAK
+914 QATTNADVDNAK

-972 QAAIEK
+972 QAAIDK
-978 VNAAVAVA
+978 VNAAVTAA

-1010 QAIEPATKVKTDA
+1010 QAITPATKVKTDA
-1023 KNAIDQSAE
+1023 KNAIDKSAE
-1032 TQHNAIFNNNDAT
+1032 TQHNTIFNNNDAT

-1105 EKARE
+1105 DKARE

-1141 NDIGVTS
+1141 TDIGVTS

-1178 GVLTDLATAKKQE
+1178 GVLNDLATAKKQE

-1200 EEKQVALNQVDQDLA
+1200 EEKQVALNQVDQELA

-1248 VKKPAALAQTNQ
+1248 VKKPAALAQINQ
-1260 HYSAKLVEINA
+1260 HYNAKLAEINA
-1271 TPDATDDEKNA
+1271 TPDATNDEKNA

-1363 INQLKDQAFNQI
+1363 INQLKDQAINQI

-1381 DQVDA
+1381 DQVDT
-1386 TTNQAINAI
+1386 TTNQAVNAI

-1437 LQALAKE
+1437 SQALAKE

-1476 PETKIKPAAREK
+1476 PETKVKPAAREK
-1488 INQKANELRAQI
+1488 INQKANELRAKI
-1500 NQDKEATAEERQAAL
+1500 NQDKEATAEERQVAL
-1515 DKINDLVAKAMTN
+1515 DKINEFVNQAMTD
-1528 ITNDRT
+1528 ITNNRT
-1534 NQQVNDSTNQ
+1534 NQQVDDTTSQ
-1544 ALDDIAL
+1544 ALDSIAL
-1551 VTPDHIV
+1551 VAPEHIV

-1567 QQYEAKKH
+1567 QQYEAKKQ

-1593 QLANNEKRALQ
+1593 QLANNEKLALQ
-1604 NINQAIAN
+1604 NINQAVTN
-1612 NDVKRVESNGIA
+1612 NDVKRVETNGIA
-1624 TLKGVEPH
+1624 TLKGVQPH
-1632 IVVKPEAQEAIK
+1632 IVIKPEAQQAIK
-1644 ASADNQVESIK
+1644 ATAENQVESIK
-1655 DTPHATTDELDEA
+1655 DTPHATVDELDEA
-1668 NQQINDTLKQG
+1668 NQLISDTLKQA
-1679 QQDID
+1679 QQEIE
-1684 NTTQDAAVN
+1684 NTNQDAAVT

-1713 RAALDN
+1713 RAALDS
-1719 IDESNNNQLD
+1719 IEENNKNQLD

-1736 TTQDERNVAIA
+1736 TTQDERDVAIDT
-1747 ALNKIVNAIK
+1747 LNKIVNTIK

-1768 VDQTEADGNN
+1768 VDRTETDGND

-1797 SAKAEAQN
+1797 GVKAEAQN

-1845 VNQNSIDA
+1845 VNQDSIDA

-1896 NAAIVQVEKE
+1896 NIAIAQVEKE
-1906 LIKAKQQIAGAVTNA
+1906 LIKAKQQIASAVTNA
-1921 DVAYLLHDGKNE
+1921 DVAYLLHDEKNE
-1933 IREIEPVINKKATA
+1933 IREIEPVINRKASA

-1956 DKKQAIEANVQ
+1956 DKKQAIEANIQ

-1999 VDKTATLNLQTIHDL
+1999 VDKTASLNLQTIHDL

-2028 NDDLARVTHLVQNYR
+2028 NDDLARVTALVQNYR
-2043 KVSDRN
+2043 KVSNRN

-2078 AVLKRFNVALGDIE
+2078 AVLKRFNVALSDIE

-2120 TPEQLAKVKALID
+2120 TPEQLAKVKVLID

-2139 NRMVDEDATLND
+2139 NRMIDEDATLND
-2151 IKKDTQLI
+2151 IKQHTQFI
-2159 IDEILAIKLPAEVI
+2159 VDEILAIKLPAEATKV
-2173 KASPKVGQPAPKVC
+2173 SPKEIQPAPKVC
-2187 TPIKKEDK
+2187 TPIKKE
-2195 QEVRKVVKELPN
+2195 ETHESRKVEKELPN
-2207 TGSEEMD
+2207 TGSEGMD
-2214 LPLKELALIT
+2214 LPLKEFALIT

-2229 ARRRSKKEKES
+2229 ARRRTKNEKES

>member
-41 DHNVQGGSNQAL
+41 DNNVQSDTNQAT
-53 PGNSQNTNAD
+53 PVNSQD
-63 TNRDIVNDSQN
+63 TNVANNRGLANSAQN
-74 TPNAHATDNTSTNQ
+74 TPNQSATTNQSTNQ
-88 ALTNHQNVDVAN
+88 ALVNHNNGSIAN
-100 QVGPAPI
+100 QATPTSV
-107 QPSASPAQNNN
+107 QSSTPSAQNNN
-118 NSNANSTATEPA
+118 HTDGNTTATETVSNAN
-130 ANTNNNLASN
+130 NKDVVSN
-140 NNTLN
+140 NTTLN
-145 VPNNTDNN
+145 VPNKTNE
-153 DSARHLTLKE
+153 SGSGGHLTLKE

-176 LVAIAEEASNRPK
+176 LVAIAEQASNRPK

-196 PTDPNAT
+196 PADPNAT
-203 PADPTATPADPTAG
+203 PADPAAAAAG
-217 NGSAPVA
+217 NGGAPVA

-239 IGQNAPNEVLSF
+239 AGQNAPNEVLSF
-251 DDNNIRPSTNR
+251 DDNGIRPSTNR
-262 SVPTVTVVDNLPGY
+262 SVPSVTVVDNLPGF

-312 ALGRIRGN
+312 ALGRIKGN

-328 NGIEKTLT
+328 NGIEK
-336 VNPNSELIFEFNTM
+336 S
-350 TTKNYQAQGN
+350 
-360 VIALGRIRG
+360 
-369 NDTNDHGDF
+369 
-378 NGIEKT
+378 

-407 MTNLIIKNAD
+407 VTNLIIKNAD
-417 NDTVIGEKVVAYG
+417 NDTVIAEKSVAYG
-430 PIWRLLK
+430 PIWRLFK

-519 NTDDFVYKIQLPEGV
+519 NTDDFVYKVQLPEGV

-543 DFPSGNSGVDINDMN
+543 DFPSSNSGVDMNDFN
-558 VTYDAANRIITI
+558 VTYDAANRVITI

-576 TGNSPARLMPDK
+576 SGNSPARLMPDK

-610 DTLTYKTYSQDFI
+610 DTLTYKTYTQDFI

-690 KRVSQADIDSLANQ
+690 KRVSQADIDSLTNQ

-712 VDAENAVNR
+712 VDAENAVNK
-721 KVDDM
+721 KVDQM

-789 PNAKQAIRD
+789 PNAKKAIRD
-798 KAAKQREIINH
+798 KATKQREIINA
-809 TPDATQDEIQDALNQ
+809 TPDATEDEIQDALNQ
-824 LTTDET
+824 LATDET

-843 DVETAKNNGINTI
+843 DVEIAKNNGINTI
-856 GAVAPQVTHKQAA
+856 GAVVPQVTHKQAA

-914 QATTNDDVDTAK
+914 QATTNADVDNAK

-972 QAAIEK
+972 QAAIDK
-978 VNAAVAVA
+978 VNAAVTAA

-1010 QAIEPATKVKTDA
+1010 QAITPATKVKTDA
-1023 KNAIDQSAE
+1023 KNAIDKSAE
-1032 TQHNAIFNNNDAT
+1032 TQHNTIFNNNDAT

-1105 EKARE
+1105 DKARE

-1141 NDIGVTS
+1141 TDIGVTS

-1178 GVLTDLATAKKQE
+1178 GVLNDLATAKKQE

-1200 EEKQVALNQVDQDLA
+1200 EEKQVALNQVDQELA

-1248 VKKPAALAQTNQ
+1248 VKKPAALAQINQ
-1260 HYSAKLVEINA
+1260 HYNAKLAEINA
-1271 TPDATDDEKNA
+1271 TPDATNDEKNA

-1363 INQLKDQAFNQI
+1363 INQLKDQAINQI

-1381 DQVDA
+1381 DQVDT
-1386 TTNQAINAI
+1386 TTNQAVNAI

-1437 LQALAKE
+1437 SQALAKE
-1444 KEKALAAID
+1444 KEKAVAAID

-1476 PETKIKPAAREK
+1476 PETKVKPAAREK
-1488 INQKANELRAQI
+1488 INQKANELRAKI
-1500 NQDKEATAEERQAAL
+1500 NQDKEATAEERQVAL
-1515 DKINDLVAKAMTN
+1515 DKINEFVNQAMTD
-1528 ITNDRT
+1528 ITNNRT
-1534 NQQVNDSTNQ
+1534 NQQVDDTTSQ
-1544 ALDDIAL
+1544 ALDSIAL
-1551 VTPDHIV
+1551 VAPEHIV

-1567 QQYEAKKH
+1567 QQYEAKKQ

-1593 QLANNEKRALQ
+1593 QLANNEKLALQ
-1604 NINQAIAN
+1604 NINQAVTN
-1612 NDVKRVESNGIA
+1612 NDVKRVETNGIA
-1624 TLKGVEPH
+1624 TLKGVQPH
-1632 IVVKPEAQEAIK
+1632 IVIKPEAQQAIK
-1644 ASADNQVESIK
+1644 ATAENQVESIK
-1655 DTPHATTDELDEA
+1655 DTPHATVDELDEA
-1668 NQQINDTLKQG
+1668 NQLISDTLKQA
-1679 QQDID
+1679 QQEIE
-1684 NTTQDAAVN
+1684 NTNQDAAVT

-1713 RAALDN
+1713 RAALDS
-1719 IDESNNNQLD
+1719 IEENNKNQLD

-1736 TTQDERNVAIA
+1736 TTQDERDVAIDT
-1747 ALNKIVNAIK
+1747 LNKIVNTIK

-1768 VDQTEADGNN
+1768 VDRTETDGND

-1797 SAKAEAQN
+1797 GVKAEAQN

-1845 VNQNSIDA
+1845 VNQDSIDA

-1896 NAAIVQVEKE
+1896 NIAIAQVEKE
-1906 LIKAKQQIAGAVTNA
+1906 LIKAKQQIASAVTNA
-1921 DVAYLLHDGKNE
+1921 DVAYLLHDEKNE
-1933 IREIEPVINKKATA
+1933 IREIEPVINRKASA

-1956 DKKQAIEANVQ
+1956 DKKQAIEANIQ

-1999 VDKTATLNLQTIHDL
+1999 VDKTASLNLQTIHDL

-2028 NDDLARVTHLVQNYR
+2028 NDDLARVTALVQNYR
-2043 KVSDRN
+2043 KVSNRN

-2078 AVLKRFNVALGDIE
+2078 AVLKRFNVALSDIE

-2120 TPEQLAKVKALID
+2120 TPEQLAKVKVLID

-2139 NRMVDEDATLND
+2139 NRMIDEDATLND
-2151 IKKDTQLI
+2151 IKQHTQFI
-2159 IDEILAIKLPAEVI
+2159 VDEILAIKLPAEATKV
-2173 KASPKVGQPAPKVC
+2173 SPKEIQPAPKVC
-2187 TPIKKEDK
+2187 TPIKKE
-2195 QEVRKVVKELPN
+2195 ETHESRKVEKELPN
-2207 TGSEEMD
+2207 TGSEGMD
-2214 LPLKELALIT
+2214 LPLKEFALIT

-2229 ARRRSKKEKES
+2229 ARRRTKNEKES

>member
-35 AQALTT
+35 VQALTT
-41 DHNVQGGSNQAL
+41 DNNVQSDTNQAT
-53 PGNSQNTNAD
+53 PVNSQD
-63 TNRDIVNDSQN
+63 TNVANNRGLANSAQN
-74 TPNAHATDNTSTNQ
+74 TPNQSATTNQSTNQ
-88 ALTNHQNVDVAN
+88 ALVNHNNGSIAN
-100 QVGPAPI
+100 QATPTSV
-107 QPSASPAQNNN
+107 QSSTPSAQNNN
-118 NSNANSTATEPA
+118 HTDGNTTATETVSNAN
-130 ANTNNNLASN
+130 NKDVVSN
-140 NNTLN
+140 NTTLN
-145 VPNNTDNN
+145 VPNKTNENG
-153 DSARHLTLKE
+153 SGGHLTLKE

-176 LVAIAEEASNRPK
+176 LVAIAEQASNRPK

-196 PTDPNAT
+196 PADPNAT
-203 PADPTATPADPTAG
+203 PADPAAAAAG
-217 NGSAPVA
+217 NGGAPVA

-239 IGQNAPNEVLSF
+239 AGQNAPNEVLSF
-251 DDNNIRPSTNR
+251 DDNGIRPSTNR
-262 SVPTVTVVDNLPGY
+262 SVPSVTVVDNLPGF

-312 ALGRIRGN
+312 ALGRIKGN

-328 NGIEKTLT
+328 NGIEK
-336 VNPNSELIFEFNTM
+336 S
-350 TTKNYQAQGN
+350 
-360 VIALGRIRG
+360 
-369 NDTNDHGDF
+369 
-378 NGIEKT
+378 

-407 MTNLIIKNAD
+407 VTNLIIKNAD
-417 NDTVIGEKVVAYG
+417 NDTVIAEKSVAYG
-430 PIWRLLK
+430 PIWRLFK

-519 NTDDFVYKIQLPEGV
+519 NTDDFVYKVQLPEGV

-543 DFPSGNSGVDINDMN
+543 DFPSSNSGVDMNDFN
-558 VTYDAANRIITI
+558 VTYDAANRVITI

-576 TGNSPARLMPDK
+576 SGNSPARLMPDK

-610 DTLTYKTYSQDFI
+610 DTLTYKTYTQDFI

-690 KRVSQADIDSLANQ
+690 KRVSQADIDSLTNQ

-712 VDAENAVNR
+712 VDAENAVNK
-721 KVDDM
+721 KVDQM

-789 PNAKQAIRD
+789 PNAKKAIRD
-798 KAAKQREIINH
+798 KATKQREIINA
-809 TPDATQDEIQDALNQ
+809 TPDATEDEIQDALNQ
-824 LTTDET
+824 LATDET

-843 DVETAKNNGINTI
+843 DVEIAKNNGINTI
-856 GAVAPQVTHKQAA
+856 GAVVPQVTHKQAA

-914 QATTNDDVDTAK
+914 QATTNADVDNAK

-972 QAAIEK
+972 QAAIDK
-978 VNAAVAVA
+978 VNAAVTAA

-1010 QAIEPATKVKTDA
+1010 QAITPATKVKTDA
-1023 KNAIDQSAE
+1023 KNAIDKSAE
-1032 TQHNAIFNNNDAT
+1032 TQHNTIFNNNDAT

-1105 EKARE
+1105 DKARE

-1141 NDIGVTS
+1141 TDIGVTS

-1178 GVLTDLATAKKQE
+1178 GVLNDLATAKKQE

-1200 EEKQVALNQVDQDLA
+1200 EEKQVALNQVDQELA

-1248 VKKPAALAQTNQ
+1248 VKKPAALAQINQ
-1260 HYSAKLVEINA
+1260 HYNAKLAEINA
-1271 TPDATDDEKNA
+1271 TPDATNDEKNA

-1363 INQLKDQAFNQI
+1363 INQLKDQAINQI

-1381 DQVDA
+1381 DQVDT
-1386 TTNQAINAI
+1386 TTNQAVNAI
-1395 DNVEAEVVIKPKAIA
+1395 DNVEAEVVIKPTAIA

-1437 LQALAKE
+1437 SQALAKE

-1476 PETKIKPAAREK
+1476 PETKVKPAAREK
-1488 INQKANELRAQI
+1488 INQKANELRAKI
-1500 NQDKEATAEERQAAL
+1500 NQDKEATAEERQVAL
-1515 DKINDLVAKAMTN
+1515 DKINEFVNQAMTD
-1528 ITNDRT
+1528 ITNNRT
-1534 NQQVNDSTNQ
+1534 NQQVDDTTSQ
-1544 ALDDIAL
+1544 ALDSIAL
-1551 VTPDHIV
+1551 VAPEHIV

-1567 QQYEAKKH
+1567 QQYEAKKQ

-1593 QLANNEKRALQ
+1593 QLANNEKLALQ
-1604 NINQAIAN
+1604 NINQAVTN
-1612 NDVKRVESNGIA
+1612 NDVKRVETNGIA
-1624 TLKGVEPH
+1624 TLKGVQPH
-1632 IVVKPEAQEAIK
+1632 IVIKPEAQQAIK
-1644 ASADNQVESIK
+1644 ATAENQVESIK
-1655 DTPHATTDELDEA
+1655 DTPHATVDELDEA
-1668 NQQINDTLKQG
+1668 NQLISDTLKQA
-1679 QQDID
+1679 QQEIE
-1684 NTTQDAAVN
+1684 NTNQDAAVT

-1713 RAALDN
+1713 RAALDS
-1719 IDESNNNQLD
+1719 IEENNKNQLD

-1736 TTQDERNVAIA
+1736 TTQDERDVAIDT
-1747 ALNKIVNAIK
+1747 LNKIVNTIK

-1768 VDQTEADGNN
+1768 VDRTETDGND

-1797 SAKAEAQN
+1797 GVKAEAQN

-1845 VNQNSIDA
+1845 VNQDSIDA

-1896 NAAIVQVEKE
+1896 NIAIAQVEKE
-1906 LIKAKQQIAGAVTNA
+1906 LIKAKQQIASAVTNA
-1921 DVAYLLHDGKNE
+1921 DVAYLLHDEKNE
-1933 IREIEPVINKKATA
+1933 IREIEPVINRKASA

-1956 DKKQAIEANVQ
+1956 DKKQAIEANIQ

-1999 VDKTATLNLQTIHDL
+1999 VDKTASLNLQTIHDL

-2028 NDDLARVTHLVQNYR
+2028 NDDLARVTALVQNYR
-2043 KVSDRN
+2043 KVSNRN

-2078 AVLKRFNVALGDIE
+2078 AVLKRFNVALSDIE

-2120 TPEQLAKVKALID
+2120 TPEQLAKVKVLID

-2139 NRMVDEDATLND
+2139 NRMIDEDATLND
-2151 IKKDTQLI
+2151 IKQHTQFI
-2159 IDEILAIKLPAEVI
+2159 VDEILAIKLPAEATKV
-2173 KASPKVGQPAPKVC
+2173 SPKEIQPAPKVC
-2187 TPIKKEDK
+2187 TPIKKE
-2195 QEVRKVVKELPN
+2195 ETHESRKVEKELPN
-2207 TGSEEMD
+2207 TGSEGMD
-2214 LPLKELALIT
+2214 LPLKEFALIT

-2229 ARRRSKKEKES
+2229 ARRRTKNEKES

>member
-41 DHNVQGGSNQAL
+41 DNNVQSDTNQAT
-53 PGNSQNTNAD
+53 PVNSQDKDVAN
-63 TNRDIVNDSQN
+63 NRGLANSAQN
-74 TPNAHATDNTSTNQ
+74 TPNQSATTNQATNQ
-88 ALTNHQNVDVAN
+88 ALVNHNNGSIVN
-100 QVGPAPI
+100 QATPTSV
-107 QPSASPAQNNN
+107 QSSTPSAQNNN
-118 NSNANSTATEPA
+118 HTDGNTTATETVSNAN
-130 ANTNNNLASN
+130 NNDAVSN
-140 NNTLN
+140 NTTLN
-145 VPNNTDNN
+145 VPNKTNENG
-153 DSARHLTLKE
+153 SGGHLTLKE

-176 LVAIAEEASNRPK
+176 LVAIAEPASNRPK

-196 PTDPNAT
+196 PADPNAT
-203 PADPTATPADPTAG
+203 PADPAAAAAG
-217 NGSAPVA
+217 NGGAPVA

-239 IGQNAPNEVLSF
+239 AGQNAPNEVLSF
-251 DDNNIRPSTNR
+251 DDNGIRPSTNR
-262 SVPTVTVVDNLPGY
+262 SVPSVTVVDNLPGF

-298 SGDAKNYQAQGNVI
+298 SADAKNYQAQGNVI
-312 ALGRIRGN
+312 ALGRI
-320 DTNDHGDF
+320 
-328 NGIEKTLT
+328 K
-336 VNPNSELIFEFNTM
+336 
-350 TTKNYQAQGN
+350 
-360 VIALGRIRG
+360 G

-407 MTNLIIKNAD
+407 VTNLIIKNAD
-417 NDTVIGEKVVAYG
+417 NDTVIAEKSVAYG
-430 PIWRLLK
+430 PIWRLFK

-519 NTDDFVYKIQLPEGV
+519 NTDDFVYQVQLPEGV

-543 DFPSGNSGVDINDMN
+543 DFPSSNSGVDMNDFN
-558 VTYDAANRIITI
+558 VTYDAANRVITI

-576 TGNSPARLMPDK
+576 SGNSPARLMPDK

-610 DTLTYKTYSQDFI
+610 DTLTYKTYTQDFI

-690 KRVSQADIDSLANQ
+690 KRVSQADIDSLTNQ

-712 VDAENAVNR
+712 VDAENAVNK
-721 KVDDM
+721 KVDQM

-789 PNAKQAIRD
+789 PNAKKAIRD
-798 KAAKQREIINH
+798 KATKQREIINA
-809 TPDATQDEIQDALNQ
+809 TPDATEDEIQDALNQ
-824 LTTDET
+824 LATDET

-856 GAVAPQVTHKQAA
+856 GAVVPQVTHKQAA

-914 QATTNDDVDTAK
+914 QATTNADVDNAK

-972 QAAIEK
+972 QAAIDK
-978 VNAAVAVA
+978 VNAAVTAA

-1010 QAIEPATKVKTDA
+1010 QAITPATKVKTDA
-1023 KNAIDQSAE
+1023 KNAIDKSAE
-1032 TQHNAIFNNNDAT
+1032 TQHNTIFNNNDAT

-1105 EKARE
+1105 DKARE

-1141 NDIGVTS
+1141 TDIGVTS

-1178 GVLTDLATAKKQE
+1178 GVLNDLATAKKQE

-1200 EEKQVALNQVDQDLA
+1200 EEKQVALNQVDQELA

-1248 VKKPAALAQTNQ
+1248 VKKPAALAQINQ
-1260 HYSAKLVEINA
+1260 HYNAKLAEINA
-1271 TPDATDDEKNA
+1271 TPDATNDEKNA
-1282 AINTLNQ
+1282 AINTLNL

-1381 DQVDA
+1381 DQVDT
-1386 TTNQAINAI
+1386 TTNQALKAI

-1437 LQALAKE
+1437 SQALAKE

-1476 PETKIKPAAREK
+1476 PETKVKPAAREK
-1488 INQKANELRAQI
+1488 INQKANELRAKI
-1500 NQDKEATAEERQAAL
+1500 NQDKEATAEERQVAL
-1515 DKINDLVAKAMTN
+1515 DKINEFVNQAMTD
-1528 ITNDRT
+1528 ITNNRT
-1534 NQQVNDSTNQ
+1534 NQQVDDTTSQ
-1544 ALDDIAL
+1544 ALDSIAL
-1551 VTPDHIV
+1551 VAPEHIV

-1567 QQYEAKKH
+1567 QQYEAKKQ

-1593 QLANNEKRALQ
+1593 QLANNEKLALQ
-1604 NINQAIAN
+1604 NINQAVTN
-1612 NDVKRVESNGIA
+1612 NDVKRVETNGIA
-1624 TLKGVEPH
+1624 TLKGVQPH
-1632 IVVKPEAQEAIK
+1632 IVIKPEAQQAIK
-1644 ASADNQVESIK
+1644 ASAENQVESIK
-1655 DTPHATTDELDEA
+1655 DTPHATVDELDEA
-1668 NQQINDTLKQG
+1668 NQLISDTLKQA
-1679 QQDID
+1679 QQEIE
-1684 NTTQDAAVN
+1684 NTNQDAAVT

-1713 RAALDN
+1713 RAALDS
-1719 IDESNNNQLD
+1719 IEENNKNQLD

-1736 TTQDERNVAIA
+1736 TTQDERDVAIDT
-1747 ALNKIVNAIK
+1747 LNKIVNTIK

-1768 VDQTEADGNN
+1768 VDRTETDGND

-1797 SAKAEAQN
+1797 GVKAEAQN

-1845 VNQNSIDA
+1845 VNQDSINA

-1896 NAAIVQVEKE
+1896 NAAIAQVEQA
-1906 LIKAKQQIAGAVTNA
+1906 LIKAKQQIASAVTNA

-1933 IREIEPVINKKATA
+1933 IREIEPVISRKASA

-1956 DKKQAIEANVQ
+1956 DKKQAIEANIQ

-1999 VDKTATLNLQTIHDL
+1999 VDKTASLNLQTIHDL

-2028 NDDLARVTHLVQNYR
+2028 NVDLARVTALVQNYR

-2078 AVLKRFNVALGDIE
+2078 AVLKRFNVALSDIE

-2120 TPEQLAKVKALID
+2120 TPEQLAKIKVLID

-2139 NRMVDEDATLND
+2139 NRMIDEDATLND
-2151 IKKDTQLI
+2151 IKQHTQFI
-2159 IDEILAIKLPAEVI
+2159 VDEILAIKLPAEATKV
-2173 KASPKVGQPAPKVC
+2173 SPKVIQPAPKVC
-2187 TPIKKEDK
+2187 TPIKKE
-2195 QEVRKVVKELPN
+2195 ETHESRKVEKELPN
-2207 TGSEEMD
+2207 TGSEGMD
-2214 LPLKELALIT
+2214 LPLKEFALIT

-2229 ARRRSKKEKES
+2229 ARRRTKNEKES

>member
-53 PGNSQNTNAD
+53 PGNSPNTNAD
-63 TNRDIVNDSQN
+63 TNRDIVNGSQN

-88 ALTNHQNVDVAN
+88 ALTNHQNVGVAN
-100 QVGPAPI
+100 QVAPAPI
-107 QPSASPAQNNN
+107 QPSTSSASNNN
-118 NSNANSTATEPA
+118 HSDANSTATEPA

-196 PTDPNAT
+196 PADPN
-203 PADPTATPADPTAG
+203 ATPADPTAG

-224 ITAPYTP
+224 ITAPFTP

-239 IGQNAPNEVLSF
+239 IGQNAPNEVLTF

-312 ALGRIRGN
+312 ALGRIKGN
-320 DTNDHGDF
+320 DTNDHG
-328 NGIEKTLT
+328 G
-336 VNPNSELIFEFNTM
+336 
-350 TTKNYQAQGN
+350 
-360 VIALGRIRG
+360 
-369 NDTNDHGDF
+369 F

-610 DTLTYKTYSQDFI
+610 DILTYKTYTQDFI

-637 TIDIIMNKDALQA
+637 TIDIIMNKDVLQA

-657 QADYTFASLDIFNDL
+657 QADYTFASLDIFNEL

-690 KRVSQADIDSLANQ
+690 KRVSQADIDSLVNQ

-789 PNAKQAIRD
+789 TNAKQAIRD
-798 KAAKQREIINH
+798 KAAKQREIINN

-978 VNAAVAVA
+978 VNAAVAAA

-1105 EKARE
+1105 DKARE

-1191 INQNTNATT
+1191 INQNTNATD

-1248 VKKPAALAQTNQ
+1248 VKKPTALAQINQ
-1260 HYSAKLVEINA
+1260 HYNAKLAEINA

-1311 TVAENNIDAVQVDVV
+1311 TVSENNIDAVQVDVV

-1395 DNVEAEVVIKPKAIA
+1395 DNVEAKVVIKPKAIA

-1437 LQALAKE
+1437 LLALAKE

-1476 PETKIKPAAREK
+1476 PETKVKPAAREK

-1558 RAAARDAVK
+1558 RATARDAVK

-1604 NINQAIAN
+1604 NIDQAIAN

-1906 LIKAKQQIAGAVTNA
+1906 LIKAKQQIASAVTNA

-1956 DKKQAIEANVQ
+1956 DKKLAIEANVQ

-1999 VDKTATLNLQTIHDL
+1999 VDKTASLNLQTIHDL

-2139 NRMVDEDATLND
+2139 IRMIDEDATLND
-2151 IKKDTQLI
+2151 IKQHTQFI
-2159 IDEILAIKLPAEVI
+2159 VDEILAIKLPAEATKVL
-2173 KASPKVGQPAPKVC
+2173 PKVGQPAPKLC
-2187 TPIKKEDK
+2187 TSIKKVDK

-2229 ARRRSKKEKES
+2229 ARRRNKNEKES

>member
-41 DHNVQGGSNQAL
+41 DNNVQSDTNQAT
-53 PGNSQNTNAD
+53 PVNSQDKDVAN
-63 TNRDIVNDSQN
+63 NRGLANSAQN
-74 TPNAHATDNTSTNQ
+74 TPNQSATTNQATNQ
-88 ALTNHQNVDVAN
+88 ALVNHNNGSIVN
-100 QVGPAPI
+100 QATPTSV
-107 QPSASPAQNNN
+107 QSSTPSAQNNN
-118 NSNANSTATEPA
+118 HTDGNTTATETVSNAN
-130 ANTNNNLASN
+130 NNDAVSN
-140 NNTLN
+140 NTTLN
-145 VPNNTDNN
+145 VPNKTNENG
-153 DSARHLTLKE
+153 SGGHLTLKE

-176 LVAIAEEASNRPK
+176 LVAIAEPASNRPK

-196 PTDPNAT
+196 PADPNAT
-203 PADPTATPADPTAG
+203 PADPAAAAAG
-217 NGSAPVA
+217 NGGAPVA

-239 IGQNAPNEVLSF
+239 AVQNAPNEVLSF
-251 DDNNIRPSTNR
+251 DDNGIRPSTNR
-262 SVPTVTVVDNLPGY
+262 SVPSVTVVDNLPGF

-298 SGDAKNYQAQGNVI
+298 SGDNKNYQAQGNVI
-312 ALGRIRGN
+312 ALGRINGT

-350 TTKNYQAQGN
+350 TTKNGQGATN
-360 VIALGRIRG
+360 V
-369 NDTNDHGDF
+369 
-378 NGIEKT
+378 
-384 LTVNP
+384 
-389 NSELIFEFNTMT
+389 
-401 TKNYQG
+401 
-407 MTNLIIKNAD
+407 IIKNAD
-417 NDTVIGEKVVAYG
+417 TNDTIAEKTVEGG
-430 PIWRLLK
+430 PTLRLFK
-437 VPENVSHLKI
+437 VPDNVRNLKI
-447 QFVPKNDAITDARG
+447 QFVSKNDAITDARG
-461 IYQLRDGYKYYDF
+461 IYQLKDGYKYYSF

-508 LKNNGNFGASF
+508 LKNNGNSGASLD
-519 NTDDFVYKIQLPEGV
+519 TDEFVYKIQLPEGV

-543 DFPSGNSGVDINDMN
+543 DFPSNNSGVDVNDMN
-558 VTYDAANRIITI
+558 VTYDAANRVITI

-576 TGNSPARLMPDK
+576 TTNSPARLMPDK

-610 DTLTYKTYSQDFI
+610 DTLTYKTYTQDFI
-623 NSPAESHTVSTNPY
+623 NSAAESHTVSTNPY

-672 KRRAQ
+672 KKRAQ
-677 TILDEN
+677 TILAEN

-690 KRVSQADIDSLANQ
+690 KRVSQADIDTLTNQ

-712 VDAENAVNR
+712 VDAENAVNQ
-721 KVDDM
+721 KADQM

-745 QVIEEHKNEIIGN
+745 QVIEEHKGNIIGD

-789 PNAKQAIRD
+789 PNAKKAIRD
-798 KAAKQREIINH
+798 KATKQREIINA
-809 TPDATQDEIQDALNQ
+809 TPDATEDEIQDAINQ
-824 LTTDET
+824 LATDET

-856 GAVAPQVTHKQAA
+856 GAVVPQVTHKKAA

-914 QATTNDDVDTAK
+914 QATTNADVDNAK

-972 QAAIEK
+972 QAAIDK
-978 VNAAVAVA
+978 VNAAVTAA

-1010 QAIEPATKVKTDA
+1010 QAITPATKVKTDA
-1023 KNAIDQSAE
+1023 KNAIDKSAE
-1032 TQHNAIFNNNDAT
+1032 TQHNTIFNNNDAT

-1080 DQGTQNIVVIQPAT
+1080 DQGMQNIVVIQPAT

-1100 RNAVN
+1100 RNTVN

-1120 ATREEKQEAIN
+1120 ATREEKQEAID
-1131 RVNTLKNRAL
+1131 RVNALKNRAL
-1141 NDIGVTS
+1141 TDIGVTS

-1178 GVLTDLATAKKQE
+1178 GVLNDLATAKKQE

-1200 EEKQVALNQVDQDLA
+1200 EEKQMALNQVDQDLA

-1227 AEVDQAQQLGTK
+1227 TEVDQAQQLGAQ

-1248 VKKPAALAQTNQ
+1248 VKKPAALAQINQ
-1260 HYSAKLVEINA
+1260 HYNAKLAEINA

-1297 IKQANTNAEVDQAA
+1297 VKQANTNNEVDQAA
-1311 TVAENNIDAVQVDVV
+1311 TTAENNIDAVQVDVV

-1381 DQVDA
+1381 DQVDT
-1386 TTNQAINAI
+1386 TTNQALNAI

-1437 LQALAKE
+1437 SQALAKE

-1476 PETKIKPAAREK
+1476 PETKVKPAAREK
-1488 INQKANELRAQI
+1488 INQKANELRAKI
-1500 NQDKEATAEERQAAL
+1500 NQDKEATAEERQVAL
-1515 DKINDLVAKAMTN
+1515 DKINEFVNQAMTD
-1528 ITNDRT
+1528 ITNNRT
-1534 NQQVNDSTNQ
+1534 NQQVDDTTSQ
-1544 ALDDIAL
+1544 ALDSIAL
-1551 VTPDHIV
+1551 VAPEHIV

-1567 QQYEAKKH
+1567 QQYEAKKQ

-1593 QLANNEKRALQ
+1593 QLANNEKLALQ
-1604 NINQAIAN
+1604 NINQAVTN
-1612 NDVKRVESNGIA
+1612 NDVKGVETNGIA
-1624 TLKGVEPH
+1624 TLKGVQPH
-1632 IVVKPEAQEAIK
+1632 IVIKPEAQQAIK
-1644 ASADNQVESIK
+1644 ASAENQVESIK
-1655 DTPHATTDELDEA
+1655 DTPHATVDELDEA
-1668 NQQINDTLKQG
+1668 NQLISDTLKQA
-1679 QQDID
+1679 QQEIE
-1684 NTTQDAAVN
+1684 NTNQDAAVT

-1713 RAALDN
+1713 RAALDS
-1719 IDESNNNQLD
+1719 IEENNKNQLD

-1736 TTQDERNVAIA
+1736 TTQDERDVAIDT
-1747 ALNKIVNAIK
+1747 LNKIVNTIK

-1768 VDQTEADGNN
+1768 VDRTETDGND

-1797 SAKAEAQN
+1797 GVKAEAQN

-1845 VNQNSIDA
+1845 VNQDSINA

-1896 NAAIVQVEKE
+1896 NIAIAQVEKE
-1906 LIKAKQQIAGAVTNA
+1906 LIKAKQQIASAVTNA
-1921 DVAYLLHDGKNE
+1921 DVAYLLHDEKNE
-1933 IREIEPVINKKATA
+1933 IREIEPVINRKASA

-1956 DKKQAIEANVQ
+1956 DKKQAIEANFQ

-1999 VDKTATLNLQTIHDL
+1999 VDKTASLNLQTIHDL

-2028 NDDLARVTHLVQNYR
+2028 NDDLARVTALVQNYR

-2139 NRMVDEDATLND
+2139 NRMIDEDATLND
-2151 IKKDTQLI
+2151 IKQHTQFI
-2159 IDEILAIKLPAEVI
+2159 VDEILAIKLPAEAMKV
-2173 KASPKVGQPAPKVC
+2173 SPKVIQPAPKVC
-2187 TPIKKEDK
+2187 TPIKKE
-2195 QEVRKVVKELPN
+2195 ETHESRKVEKELPN
-2207 TGSEEMD
+2207 TGSEGMD
-2214 LPLKELALIT
+2214 LPLKEFALIT

-2229 ARRRSKKEKES
+2229 ARRRTKNEKES

>member
-41 DHNVQGGSNQAL
+41 DNNVQSDTNQAT
-53 PGNSQNTNAD
+53 PVNSQD
-63 TNRDIVNDSQN
+63 TNVANNRGLANSAQN
-74 TPNAHATDNTSTNQ
+74 TPNQSATTNQSTNQ
-88 ALTNHQNVDVAN
+88 ALVNHNNGSIAN
-100 QVGPAPI
+100 QATPTSV
-107 QPSASPAQNNN
+107 QSSTPSAQNNN
-118 NSNANSTATEPA
+118 HTDGNTTATETVSNAN
-130 ANTNNNLASN
+130 NKDVVSN
-140 NNTLN
+140 NTTLN
-145 VPNNTDNN
+145 VPNKTNENG
-153 DSARHLTLKE
+153 SGGHLTLKE

-176 LVAIAEEASNRPK
+176 LVAIAEQASNRPK

-196 PTDPNAT
+196 PADPNAT
-203 PADPTATPADPTAG
+203 PAADPAAAAAG
-217 NGSAPVA
+217 NGGAPVA

-239 IGQNAPNEVLSF
+239 AGQNAPNEVLSF
-251 DDNNIRPSTNR
+251 DDNGIRPSTNR
-262 SVPTVTVVDNLPGY
+262 SVPSVTVVDNLPGF

-312 ALGRIRGN
+312 ALGRIKGN

-328 NGIEKTLT
+328 NGIEK
-336 VNPNSELIFEFNTM
+336 S
-350 TTKNYQAQGN
+350 
-360 VIALGRIRG
+360 
-369 NDTNDHGDF
+369 
-378 NGIEKT
+378 

-407 MTNLIIKNAD
+407 VTNLIIKNAD
-417 NDTVIGEKVVAYG
+417 NDTVIAEKSVAYG
-430 PIWRLLK
+430 PIWRLFK

-519 NTDDFVYKIQLPEGV
+519 NTDDFVYKVQLPEGV

-543 DFPSGNSGVDINDMN
+543 DFPSSNSGVDMNDFN
-558 VTYDAANRIITI
+558 VTYDAANRVITI

-576 TGNSPARLMPDK
+576 SGNSPARLMPDK

-610 DTLTYKTYSQDFI
+610 DTLTYKTYTQDFI

-690 KRVSQADIDSLANQ
+690 KRVSQADIDSLTNQ

-712 VDAENAVNR
+712 VDAENAVNK
-721 KVDDM
+721 KVDQM

-789 PNAKQAIRD
+789 PNAKKAIRD
-798 KAAKQREIINH
+798 KATKQREIINA
-809 TPDATQDEIQDALNQ
+809 TPDATEDEIQDALNQ
-824 LTTDET
+824 LATDET

-843 DVETAKNNGINTI
+843 DVEIAKNNGINTI
-856 GAVAPQVTHKQAA
+856 GAVVPQVTHKQAA

-914 QATTNDDVDTAK
+914 QATTNADVDNAK

-972 QAAIEK
+972 QAAIDK
-978 VNAAVAVA
+978 VNAAVTAA

-1010 QAIEPATKVKTDA
+1010 QAITPATKVKTDA
-1023 KNAIDQSAE
+1023 KNAIDKSAE
-1032 TQHNAIFNNNDAT
+1032 TQHNTIFNNNDAT

-1105 EKARE
+1105 DKARE

-1141 NDIGVTS
+1141 TDIGVTS

-1178 GVLTDLATAKKQE
+1178 GVLNDLATAKKQE

-1200 EEKQVALNQVDQDLA
+1200 EEKQVALNQVDQELA

-1248 VKKPAALAQTNQ
+1248 VKKPAALAQINQ
-1260 HYSAKLVEINA
+1260 HYNAKLAEINA
-1271 TPDATDDEKNA
+1271 TPDATNDEKNA

-1363 INQLKDQAFNQI
+1363 INQLKDQAINQI

-1381 DQVDA
+1381 DQVDT
-1386 TTNQAINAI
+1386 TTNQAVNAI

-1437 LQALAKE
+1437 SQALAKE

-1476 PETKIKPAAREK
+1476 PETKVKPAAREK
-1488 INQKANELRAQI
+1488 INQKANELRAKI
-1500 NQDKEATAEERQAAL
+1500 NQDKEATAEERQVAL
-1515 DKINDLVAKAMTN
+1515 DKINEFVNQAMTD
-1528 ITNDRT
+1528 ITNNRT
-1534 NQQVNDSTNQ
+1534 NQQVDDTTSQ
-1544 ALDDIAL
+1544 ALDSIAL
-1551 VTPDHIV
+1551 VAPEHIV

-1567 QQYEAKKH
+1567 QQYEAKKQ

-1593 QLANNEKRALQ
+1593 QLANNEKLALQ
-1604 NINQAIAN
+1604 NINQAVTN
-1612 NDVKRVESNGIA
+1612 NDVKRVETNGIA
-1624 TLKGVEPH
+1624 TLKGVQPH
-1632 IVVKPEAQEAIK
+1632 IVIKPEAQQAIK
-1644 ASADNQVESIK
+1644 ATAENQVESIK
-1655 DTPHATTDELDEA
+1655 DTPHATVDELDEA
-1668 NQQINDTLKQG
+1668 NQLISDTLKQA
-1679 QQDID
+1679 QQEIE
-1684 NTTQDAAVN
+1684 NTNQDAAVT

-1713 RAALDN
+1713 RAALDS
-1719 IDESNNNQLD
+1719 IEENNKNQLD

-1736 TTQDERNVAIA
+1736 TTQDERDVAIDT
-1747 ALNKIVNAIK
+1747 LNKIVNTIK

-1768 VDQTEADGNN
+1768 VDRTETDGND

-1797 SAKAEAQN
+1797 GVKAEAQN

-1845 VNQNSIDA
+1845 VNQDSIDA

-1896 NAAIVQVEKE
+1896 NIAIAQVEKE
-1906 LIKAKQQIAGAVTNA
+1906 LIKAKQQIASAVTNA
-1921 DVAYLLHDGKNE
+1921 DVAYLLHDEKNE
-1933 IREIEPVINKKATA
+1933 IREIEPVINRKASA

-1956 DKKQAIEANVQ
+1956 DKKQAIEANIQ

-1999 VDKTATLNLQTIHDL
+1999 VDKTASLNLQTIHDL

-2028 NDDLARVTHLVQNYR
+2028 NDDLARVTALVQNYR
-2043 KVSDRN
+2043 KVSNRN

-2078 AVLKRFNVALGDIE
+2078 AVLKRFNVALSDIE

-2120 TPEQLAKVKALID
+2120 TPEQLAKVKVLID

-2139 NRMVDEDATLND
+2139 NRMIDEDATLND
-2151 IKKDTQLI
+2151 IKQHTQFI
-2159 IDEILAIKLPAEVI
+2159 VDEILAIKLPAEATKV
-2173 KASPKVGQPAPKVC
+2173 SPKEIQPAPKVC
-2187 TPIKKEDK
+2187 TPIKKE
-2195 QEVRKVVKELPN
+2195 ETHESRKVEKELPN
-2207 TGSEEMD
+2207 TGSEGMD
-2214 LPLKELALIT
+2214 LPLKEFALIT

-2229 ARRRSKKEKES
+2229 ARRRTKNEKES

>member
-53 PGNSQNTNAD
+53 PGNSPNTNAD
-63 TNRDIVNDSQN
+63 TNRDIVNGSQN

-88 ALTNHQNVDVAN
+88 ALTNHQNVGVAN
-100 QVGPAPI
+100 QVAPAPI
-107 QPSASPAQNNN
+107 QPSTSSASNNN
-118 NSNANSTATEPA
+118 HSDANSTATEPA

-196 PTDPNAT
+196 PADPN
-203 PADPTATPADPTAG
+203 ATPADPTAG

-224 ITAPYTP
+224 ITAPFTP

-239 IGQNAPNEVLSF
+239 IGQNAPNEVLTF

-312 ALGRIRGN
+312 ALGRIKGN
-320 DTNDHGDF
+320 DTNDHG
-328 NGIEKTLT
+328 G
-336 VNPNSELIFEFNTM
+336 
-350 TTKNYQAQGN
+350 
-360 VIALGRIRG
+360 
-369 NDTNDHGDF
+369 F

-610 DTLTYKTYSQDFI
+610 DILTYKTYTQDFI

-657 QADYTFASLDIFNDL
+657 QADYTFASLDIFNEL

-690 KRVSQADIDSLANQ
+690 KRVSQADIDSLVNQ

-798 KAAKQREIINH
+798 KAAKQREIINN

-978 VNAAVAVA
+978 VNAAVAAA

-1105 EKARE
+1105 DKARE

-1191 INQNTNATT
+1191 INQNTNATD

-1248 VKKPAALAQTNQ
+1248 VKKPTALAQINQ
-1260 HYSAKLVEINA
+1260 HYNAKLAEINA

-1395 DNVEAEVVIKPKAIA
+1395 DNVEAKVVIKPKAIA

-1437 LQALAKE
+1437 LLALA

-1476 PETKIKPAAREK
+1476 PETKVKPAAREK

-1558 RAAARDAVK
+1558 RATARDAVK

-1604 NINQAIAN
+1604 NIDQAIAN

-1906 LIKAKQQIAGAVTNA
+1906 LIKAKQQIASAVTNA

-1956 DKKQAIEANVQ
+1956 DKKLAIEANVQ

-1999 VDKTATLNLQTIHDL
+1999 VDKTASLNLQTIHDL

-2139 NRMVDEDATLND
+2139 IRMIDEDATLND
-2151 IKKDTQLI
+2151 IKQHTQFI
-2159 IDEILAIKLPAEVI
+2159 VDEILAIKLPAEATKVL
-2173 KASPKVGQPAPKVC
+2173 PKVGQPAPKLC
-2187 TPIKKEDK
+2187 TSIKKVDK

-2229 ARRRSKKEKES
+2229 ARRRNKNEKES

>member
-41 DHNVQGGSNQAL
+41 DNNVQSDTNQAT
-53 PGNSQNTNAD
+53 PVNSQD
-63 TNRDIVNDSQN
+63 TNVANNRGLANSAQN
-74 TPNAHATDNTSTNQ
+74 TPNQSATTNQSTNQ
-88 ALTNHQNVDVAN
+88 ALVNHNNGSIAN
-100 QVGPAPI
+100 QATPTSV
-107 QPSASPAQNNN
+107 QSSTPSVQNNN
-118 NSNANSTATEPA
+118 HTDGNTTATETVSNAN
-130 ANTNNNLASN
+130 NNDVVSN
-140 NNTLN
+140 NTTLN
-145 VPNNTDNN
+145 VPNKTNENG
-153 DSARHLTLKE
+153 SGGHLTLKE

-176 LVAIAEEASNRPK
+176 LVAIAEQASNRPK

-196 PTDPNAT
+196 PADPNAT
-203 PADPTATPADPTAG
+203 SADPAVAAANGTVPAGNTAT
-217 NGSAPVA
+217 
-224 ITAPYTP
+224 YTP

-239 IGQNAPNEVLSF
+239 AGQNAPNEVLSF
-251 DDNNIRPSTNR
+251 DDNGIRPSTNR
-262 SVPTVTVVDNLPGY
+262 SVPTVNVVNNLPGF

-298 SGDAKNYQAQGNVI
+298 SGDNKNYQAQGNVI
-312 ALGRIRGN
+312 ALGRIHGT

-350 TTKNYQAQGN
+350 TTKNGQGATN
-360 VIALGRIRG
+360 V
-369 NDTNDHGDF
+369 
-378 NGIEKT
+378 
-384 LTVNP
+384 
-389 NSELIFEFNTMT
+389 
-401 TKNYQG
+401 
-407 MTNLIIKNAD
+407 IIKNAD
-417 NDTVIGEKVVAYG
+417 TNDTIAEKTVEGG
-430 PIWRLLK
+430 PTLRLFK
-437 VPENVSHLKI
+437 VPDNVRNLKI

-461 IYQLRDGYKYYDF
+461 IYQLKDGYKYYSF

-519 NTDDFVYKIQLPEGV
+519 NTDDFVYKVQLPEGV

-543 DFPSGNSGVDINDMN
+543 DFPSSNSGVDMNDFN
-558 VTYDAANRIITI
+558 VTYDAANRVITI

-576 TGNSPARLMPDK
+576 SGNSPARLMPDK

-610 DTLTYKTYSQDFI
+610 DTLTYKTYTQDFI

-657 QADYTFASLDIFNDL
+657 QADYTFASLDIFNSL

-690 KRVSQADIDSLANQ
+690 KRVSQADIDALANQ

-712 VDAENAVNR
+712 VDAENAVNQ
-721 KVDDM
+721 KVNQM

-733 DELTDEEKQAAI
+733 DELTDEEKQDAI
-745 QVIEEHKNEIIGN
+745 QVIEQHKDEIIGN

-789 PNAKQAIRD
+789 PNAKKAIRD
-798 KAAKQREIINH
+798 KATKQREIINA
-809 TPDATQDEIQDALNQ
+809 TPDATEDEIQDAINQ
-824 LTTDET
+824 LATDET

-856 GAVAPQVTHKQAA
+856 GAVVPQVTHKKAA

-879 KRQQINS
+879 KRQQINN
-886 NREATQEEKNAAL
+886 NREATQEEKDAAL

-914 QATTNDDVDTAK
+914 QATTNADVDNAK

-972 QAAIEK
+972 QAAIDK
-978 VNAAVAVA
+978 VNAAVTAA

-997 DVEQVKTNAIQGI
+997 NVEQVKTNAIQGI
-1010 QAIEPATKVKTDA
+1010 QAITPATKVKTDA
-1023 KNAIDQSAE
+1023 KNAIDKSTE
-1032 TQHNAIFNNNDAT
+1032 TQHNTIFNNNDAT

-1100 RNAVN
+1100 RNVVN
-1105 EKARE
+1105 DKARE

-1141 NDIGVTS
+1141 TDIGVTS

-1178 GVLTDLATAKKQE
+1178 GVLNDLATAKKQE

-1200 EEKQVALNQVDQDLA
+1200 EEKQVALNQVDQELA

-1248 VKKPAALAQTNQ
+1248 VKKPAALAQINQ
-1260 HYSAKLVEINA
+1260 HYNAKLAEINA
-1271 TPDATDDEKNA
+1271 TPDATNDEKNA

-1363 INQLKDQAFNQI
+1363 INQFKDQAFNQI

-1386 TTNQAINAI
+1386 TTNQAVNAI

-1437 LQALAKE
+1437 SQALAKE

-1476 PETKIKPAAREK
+1476 PETKVKPAAREK
-1488 INQKANELRAQI
+1488 INQKANELRAKI
-1500 NQDKEATAEERQAAL
+1500 NQDKEATAEERQVAL
-1515 DKINDLVAKAMTN
+1515 DKINEFVNQAMTD
-1528 ITNDRT
+1528 ITNNRT
-1534 NQQVNDSTNQ
+1534 NQQVDDTTSQ
-1544 ALDDIAL
+1544 ALDSIAL
-1551 VTPDHIV
+1551 VTPEHIV
-1558 RAAARDAVK
+1558 RAGARDAVK
-1567 QQYEAKKH
+1567 QQYEAKKQ

-1593 QLANNEKRALQ
+1593 QLANNEKLALQ
-1604 NINQAIAN
+1604 NINQAVTN
-1612 NDVKRVESNGIA
+1612 NDVKRVETNGIA
-1624 TLKGVEPH
+1624 TLKGVQPH
-1632 IVVKPEAQEAIK
+1632 IVIKPEAQQAIK
-1644 ASADNQVESIK
+1644 ASAENQVESIK
-1655 DTPHATTDELDEA
+1655 DTPHATVDELDEA
-1668 NQQINDTLKQG
+1668 NQLISDTLKQA
-1679 QQDID
+1679 QQEIE
-1684 NTTQDAAVN
+1684 NTNQDAAVT

-1713 RAALDN
+1713 RAALDS
-1719 IDESNNNQLD
+1719 IEENNKNQLD
-1729 AIRNTLD
+1729 AIRDTLD
-1736 TTQDERNVAIA
+1736 TTQDERDVAIDT
-1747 ALNKIVNAIK
+1747 LNKIVNTIK

-1768 VDQTEADGNN
+1768 VDRTETDGND

-1783 LPKVQVKPAARQSV
+1783 LPKVQVKPSARQSV
-1797 SAKAEAQN
+1797 GVKAEAQN

-1845 VNQNSIDA
+1845 VNQDSINA

-1896 NAAIVQVEKE
+1896 NAAIAQVEKE
-1906 LIKAKQQIAGAVTNA
+1906 LIKAKQQIASAVTNA
-1921 DVAYLLHDGKNE
+1921 DVAYLLHDEKNE
-1933 IREIEPVINKKATA
+1933 IREIEPVINRKASA

-1956 DKKQAIEANVQ
+1956 DKKQAIEANIQ

-1978 QLQNIYD
+1978 QLQNTYD

-1999 VDKTATLNLQTIHDL
+1999 VDKTASLNIQTIHDL

-2028 NDDLARVTHLVQNYR
+2028 NDDLARVTALVQNYR

-2078 AVLKRFNVALGDIE
+2078 AVLKRFNVALSDIE

-2120 TPEQLAKVKALID
+2120 TPEQLAKVKVLID

-2139 NRMVDEDATLND
+2139 NRMIDEDATLND
-2151 IKKDTQLI
+2151 IKQHTQFI
-2159 IDEILAIKLPAEVI
+2159 VDEILAIKLPAEATKV
-2173 KASPKVGQPAPKVC
+2173 SPKVIQSAPKVC
-2187 TPIKKEDK
+2187 TPIKKE
-2195 QEVRKVVKELPN
+2195 EIHESRKVEKELPN
-2207 TGSEEMD
+2207 TGSEGMD
-2214 LPLKELALIT
+2214 LPLKEFALIT

-2229 ARRRSKKEKES
+2229 ARRRTKNEKES

>member
-41 DHNVQGGSNQAL
+41 DNNVQSDTNQAT
-53 PGNSQNTNAD
+53 PVNSQD
-63 TNRDIVNDSQN
+63 TNVANNRGLANSAQN
-74 TPNAHATDNTSTNQ
+74 TPNQSTNQ
-88 ALTNHQNVDVAN
+88 ALVNHNNGSIAN
-100 QVGPAPI
+100 QATPTSV
-107 QPSASPAQNNN
+107 QSSTPSAQNNN
-118 NSNANSTATEPA
+118 HTDGNTTATETVSNAN
-130 ANTNNNLASN
+130 NKDVVSN
-140 NNTLN
+140 NTTLN
-145 VPNNTDNN
+145 VPNKTNENG
-153 DSARHLTLKE
+153 SGGHLTLKE

-176 LVAIAEEASNRPK
+176 LVAIAEQASNRPK

-196 PTDPNAT
+196 PADPNAT
-203 PADPTATPADPTAG
+203 PADPAAAAAG
-217 NGSAPVA
+217 NGGAPVA

-239 IGQNAPNEVLSF
+239 AGQNAPNEVLSF
-251 DDNNIRPSTNR
+251 DDNGIRPSTNR
-262 SVPTVTVVDNLPGY
+262 SVPSVTVVDNLPGF

-312 ALGRIRGN
+312 ALGRIKGN

-328 NGIEKTLT
+328 NGIEK
-336 VNPNSELIFEFNTM
+336 S
-350 TTKNYQAQGN
+350 
-360 VIALGRIRG
+360 
-369 NDTNDHGDF
+369 
-378 NGIEKT
+378 

-407 MTNLIIKNAD
+407 VTNLIIKNAD
-417 NDTVIGEKVVAYG
+417 NDTVIAEKSVAYG
-430 PIWRLLK
+430 PIWRLFK

-519 NTDDFVYKIQLPEGV
+519 NTDDFVYKVQLPEGV

-543 DFPSGNSGVDINDMN
+543 DFPSSNSGVDMNDFN
-558 VTYDAANRIITI
+558 VTYDAANRVITI

-576 TGNSPARLMPDK
+576 SGNSPARLMPDK

-610 DTLTYKTYSQDFI
+610 DTLTYKTYTQDFI

-690 KRVSQADIDSLANQ
+690 KRVSQADIDSLTNQ

-712 VDAENAVNR
+712 VDAENAVNK
-721 KVDDM
+721 KVDQM

-789 PNAKQAIRD
+789 PNAKKAIRD
-798 KAAKQREIINH
+798 KATKQREIINA
-809 TPDATQDEIQDALNQ
+809 TPDATEDEIQDALNQ
-824 LTTDET
+824 LATDET

-843 DVETAKNNGINTI
+843 DVEIAKNNGINTI
-856 GAVAPQVTHKQAA
+856 GAVVPQVTHKQAA

-914 QATTNDDVDTAK
+914 QATTNADVDNAK

-972 QAAIEK
+972 QAAIDK
-978 VNAAVAVA
+978 VNAAVTAA

-1010 QAIEPATKVKTDA
+1010 QAITPATKVKTDA
-1023 KNAIDQSAE
+1023 KNAIDKSAE
-1032 TQHNAIFNNNDAT
+1032 TQHNTIFNNNDAT

-1105 EKARE
+1105 DKARE

-1141 NDIGVTS
+1141 TDIGVTS

-1178 GVLTDLATAKKQE
+1178 GVLNDLATAKKQE

-1200 EEKQVALNQVDQDLA
+1200 EEKQVALNQVDQELA

-1248 VKKPAALAQTNQ
+1248 VKKPAALAQINQ
-1260 HYSAKLVEINA
+1260 HYNAKLAEINA
-1271 TPDATDDEKNA
+1271 TPDATNDEKNA

-1363 INQLKDQAFNQI
+1363 INQLKDQAINQI

-1381 DQVDA
+1381 DQVDT
-1386 TTNQAINAI
+1386 TTNQAVNAI
-1395 DNVEAEVVIKPKAIA
+1395 DNVEAEVVIKPTAIA

-1437 LQALAKE
+1437 SQALAKE

-1476 PETKIKPAAREK
+1476 PETKVKPAAREK
-1488 INQKANELRAQI
+1488 INQKANELRAKI
-1500 NQDKEATAEERQAAL
+1500 NQDKEATAEERQVAL
-1515 DKINDLVAKAMTN
+1515 DKINEFVNQAMTD
-1528 ITNDRT
+1528 ITNNRT
-1534 NQQVNDSTNQ
+1534 NQQVDDTTSQ
-1544 ALDDIAL
+1544 ALDSIAL
-1551 VTPDHIV
+1551 VAPEHIV

-1567 QQYEAKKH
+1567 QQYEAKKQ

-1593 QLANNEKRALQ
+1593 QLANNEKLALQ
-1604 NINQAIAN
+1604 NINQAVTN
-1612 NDVKRVESNGIA
+1612 NDVKRVETNGIA
-1624 TLKGVEPH
+1624 TLKGVQPH
-1632 IVVKPEAQEAIK
+1632 IVIKPEAQQAIK
-1644 ASADNQVESIK
+1644 ATAENQVESIK
-1655 DTPHATTDELDEA
+1655 DTPHATVDELDEA
-1668 NQQINDTLKQG
+1668 NQLISDTLKQA
-1679 QQDID
+1679 QQEIE
-1684 NTTQDAAVN
+1684 NTNQDAAVT

-1713 RAALDN
+1713 RAALDS
-1719 IDESNNNQLD
+1719 IEENNKNQLD

-1736 TTQDERNVAIA
+1736 TTQDERDVAIDT
-1747 ALNKIVNAIK
+1747 LNKIVNTIK

-1768 VDQTEADGNN
+1768 VDRTETDGND

-1797 SAKAEAQN
+1797 GVKAEAQN

-1845 VNQNSIDA
+1845 VNQDSIDA

-1896 NAAIVQVEKE
+1896 NIAIAQVEKE
-1906 LIKAKQQIAGAVTNA
+1906 LIKAKQQIASAVTNA
-1921 DVAYLLHDGKNE
+1921 DVAYLLHDEKNE
-1933 IREIEPVINKKATA
+1933 IREIEPVINRKASA

-1956 DKKQAIEANVQ
+1956 DKKQAIEANIQ

-1999 VDKTATLNLQTIHDL
+1999 VDKTASLNLQTIHDL

-2028 NDDLARVTHLVQNYR
+2028 NDDLARVTALVQNYR
-2043 KVSDRN
+2043 KVSNRN

-2078 AVLKRFNVALGDIE
+2078 AVLKRFNVALSDIE

-2120 TPEQLAKVKALID
+2120 TPEQLAKVKVLID

-2139 NRMVDEDATLND
+2139 NRMIDEDATLND
-2151 IKKDTQLI
+2151 IKQHTQFI
-2159 IDEILAIKLPAEVI
+2159 VDEILAIKLPAEATKV
-2173 KASPKVGQPAPKVC
+2173 SPKEIQPAPKVC
-2187 TPIKKEDK
+2187 TPIKKE
-2195 QEVRKVVKELPN
+2195 ETHESRKVEKELPN
-2207 TGSEEMD
+2207 TGSEGMD
-2214 LPLKELALIT
+2214 LPLKEFALIT

-2229 ARRRSKKEKES
+2229 ARRRTKNEKES

>member
-41 DHNVQGGSNQAL
+41 DNNVQSDTNQAT
-53 PGNSQNTNAD
+53 PVNSQD
-63 TNRDIVNDSQN
+63 TNVANNRGLANSAQN
-74 TPNAHATDNTSTNQ
+74 TPNQSATTNQSTNQ
-88 ALTNHQNVDVAN
+88 ALVNHNNGSIAN
-100 QVGPAPI
+100 QATPTSV
-107 QPSASPAQNNN
+107 QSSTPSAQNNN
-118 NSNANSTATEPA
+118 HTDGNTTATETVSNAN
-130 ANTNNNLASN
+130 NKDVVSN
-140 NNTLN
+140 NTTLN
-145 VPNNTDNN
+145 VPNKTNENG
-153 DSARHLTLKE
+153 SGGHLTLKE

-176 LVAIAEEASNRPK
+176 LVAIAEQASNRPK

-196 PTDPNAT
+196 PADPNAT
-203 PADPTATPADPTAG
+203 PADPAAAAAG
-217 NGSAPVA
+217 NGGAPVA

-239 IGQNAPNEVLSF
+239 AGQNAPNEVLSF
-251 DDNNIRPSTNR
+251 DDNGIRPSTNR
-262 SVPTVTVVDNLPGY
+262 SVPSVTVVDNLPGF

-312 ALGRIRGN
+312 ALGRIKGN

-328 NGIEKTLT
+328 NGIEK
-336 VNPNSELIFEFNTM
+336 S
-350 TTKNYQAQGN
+350 
-360 VIALGRIRG
+360 
-369 NDTNDHGDF
+369 
-378 NGIEKT
+378 

-407 MTNLIIKNAD
+407 VTNLIIKNAD
-417 NDTVIGEKVVAYG
+417 NDTVIAEKSVAYG
-430 PIWRLLK
+430 PIWRLFK

-519 NTDDFVYKIQLPEGV
+519 NTDDFVYKVQLPEGV

-543 DFPSGNSGVDINDMN
+543 DFPSSNSGVDMNDFN
-558 VTYDAANRIITI
+558 VTYDAANRVITI

-576 TGNSPARLMPDK
+576 SGNSPARLMPDK

-610 DTLTYKTYSQDFI
+610 DTLTYKTYTQDFI

-690 KRVSQADIDSLANQ
+690 KRVSQADIDSLTNQ

-712 VDAENAVNR
+712 VDAENAVNK
-721 KVDDM
+721 KVDQM

-789 PNAKQAIRD
+789 PNAKKAIRD
-798 KAAKQREIINH
+798 KATKQREIINA
-809 TPDATQDEIQDALNQ
+809 TPDATEDEIQDALNQ
-824 LTTDET
+824 LATDET

-843 DVETAKNNGINTI
+843 DVEIAKNNGINTI
-856 GAVAPQVTHKQAA
+856 GAVVPQVTHKQAA

-914 QATTNDDVDTAK
+914 QATTNADVDNAK

-972 QAAIEK
+972 QAAIDK
-978 VNAAVAVA
+978 VNAAVTAA

-1010 QAIEPATKVKTDA
+1010 QAITPATKVKTDA
-1023 KNAIDQSAE
+1023 KNAIDKSAE
-1032 TQHNAIFNNNDAT
+1032 TQHNTIFNNNDAT

-1105 EKARE
+1105 DKARE

-1141 NDIGVTS
+1141 TDIGVTS

-1178 GVLTDLATAKKQE
+1178 GVLNDLATAKKQE

-1200 EEKQVALNQVDQDLA
+1200 EEKQVALNQVDQELA

-1248 VKKPAALAQTNQ
+1248 VKKPAALAQINQ
-1260 HYSAKLVEINA
+1260 HYNAKLAEINA
-1271 TPDATDDEKNA
+1271 TPDATNDEKNA

-1363 INQLKDQAFNQI
+1363 INQLKDQAINQI

-1381 DQVDA
+1381 DQVDT
-1386 TTNQAINAI
+1386 TTNQAVNAI

-1437 LQALAKE
+1437 SQALAKE

-1476 PETKIKPAAREK
+1476 PETKVKPAAREK
-1488 INQKANELRAQI
+1488 INQKANELRAKI
-1500 NQDKEATAEERQAAL
+1500 NQDKEATAEERQVAL
-1515 DKINDLVAKAMTN
+1515 DKINEFVNQAMTD
-1528 ITNDRT
+1528 ITNNRT
-1534 NQQVNDSTNQ
+1534 NQQVDDTTSQ
-1544 ALDDIAL
+1544 ALDSIAL
-1551 VTPDHIV
+1551 VAPEHIV

-1567 QQYEAKKH
+1567 QQYEAKKQ

-1593 QLANNEKRALQ
+1593 QLANNEKLALQ
-1604 NINQAIAN
+1604 NINQAVTN
-1612 NDVKRVESNGIA
+1612 NDVKRVETNGIA
-1624 TLKGVEPH
+1624 TLKGVQPH
-1632 IVVKPEAQEAIK
+1632 IVIKPEAQQAIK
-1644 ASADNQVESIK
+1644 ATAENQVESIK
-1655 DTPHATTDELDEA
+1655 DTPHATVDELDEA
-1668 NQQINDTLKQG
+1668 NQLISDTLKQA
-1679 QQDID
+1679 QQEIE
-1684 NTTQDAAVN
+1684 NTNQDAAVT

-1713 RAALDN
+1713 RAALDS
-1719 IDESNNNQLD
+1719 IEENNKNQLD

-1736 TTQDERNVAIA
+1736 TTQDERDVAIDT
-1747 ALNKIVNAIK
+1747 LNKIVNTIK

-1768 VDQTEADGNN
+1768 VDRTETDGND

-1797 SAKAEAQN
+1797 GVKAEAQN

-1845 VNQNSIDA
+1845 VNQDSIDA

-1896 NAAIVQVEKE
+1896 NIAIAQVEKE
-1906 LIKAKQQIAGAVTNA
+1906 LIKAKQQIASAVTNA
-1921 DVAYLLHDGKNE
+1921 DVAYLLHDEKNE
-1933 IREIEPVINKKATA
+1933 IREIEPVINRKASA

-1956 DKKQAIEANVQ
+1956 DKKQAIEANIQ
-1967 ATVEE
+1967 ETVEE

-1999 VDKTATLNLQTIHDL
+1999 VDKTASLNLQTIHDL

-2028 NDDLARVTHLVQNYR
+2028 NDDLARVTALVQNYR
-2043 KVSDRN
+2043 KVSNRN

-2078 AVLKRFNVALGDIE
+2078 TVLKRFNVALSDIE

-2120 TPEQLAKVKALID
+2120 TPEQLAKVKVLID

-2139 NRMVDEDATLND
+2139 NRMIDEDATLND
-2151 IKKDTQLI
+2151 IKQHTQFI
-2159 IDEILAIKLPAEVI
+2159 VDEILAIKLPAEATKV
-2173 KASPKVGQPAPKVC
+2173 SPKEIQPAPKVC
-2187 TPIKKEDK
+2187 TPIKKE
-2195 QEVRKVVKELPN
+2195 ETHESRKVEKELPN
-2207 TGSEEMD
+2207 TGSEGMD
-2214 LPLKELALIT
+2214 LPLKEFALIT

-2229 ARRRSKKEKES
+2229 ARRRTKNEKES

>member
-41 DHNVQGGSNQAL
+41 DNNVQSDTNQAT
-53 PGNSQNTNAD
+53 PVNSQD
-63 TNRDIVNDSQN
+63 TNVANNRGLANSAQN
-74 TPNAHATDNTSTNQ
+74 TPNQSATTNQSTNQ
-88 ALTNHQNVDVAN
+88 ALVNHNNGSIAN
-100 QVGPAPI
+100 QATPTSV
-107 QPSASPAQNNN
+107 QSSTPSAQNNN
-118 NSNANSTATEPA
+118 HTDGNTTATETVSNAN
-130 ANTNNNLASN
+130 NKDVVSN
-140 NNTLN
+140 NTTLN
-145 VPNNTDNN
+145 VPNKTNENG
-153 DSARHLTLKE
+153 SGGHLTLKE

-176 LVAIAEEASNRPK
+176 LVAIAEQASNRPK

-196 PTDPNAT
+196 PADPNAT
-203 PADPTATPADPTAG
+203 PADPAAAAAG
-217 NGSAPVA
+217 NGGAPVA

-239 IGQNAPNEVLSF
+239 AGQNAPNEVLSF
-251 DDNNIRPSTNR
+251 DDNGIRPSTNR
-262 SVPTVTVVDNLPGY
+262 SVPSVTVVDNLPGF

-312 ALGRIRGN
+312 ALGRIKGN

-328 NGIEKTLT
+328 NGIEK
-336 VNPNSELIFEFNTM
+336 S
-350 TTKNYQAQGN
+350 
-360 VIALGRIRG
+360 
-369 NDTNDHGDF
+369 
-378 NGIEKT
+378 

-407 MTNLIIKNAD
+407 VTNLIIKNAD
-417 NDTVIGEKVVAYG
+417 NDTVIAEKSVAYG
-430 PIWRLLK
+430 PIWRLFK

-519 NTDDFVYKIQLPEGV
+519 NTDDFVYKVQLPEGV

-543 DFPSGNSGVDINDMN
+543 DFPSSNSGVDMNDFN
-558 VTYDAANRIITI
+558 VTYDAANRVITI

-576 TGNSPARLMPDK
+576 SGNSPARLMPDK

-610 DTLTYKTYSQDFI
+610 DTLTYKTYTQDFI

-690 KRVSQADIDSLANQ
+690 KRVSQADIDSLTNQ

-712 VDAENAVNR
+712 VDAENAVNK
-721 KVDDM
+721 KVDQM

-789 PNAKQAIRD
+789 PNAKKAIRD
-798 KAAKQREIINH
+798 KATKQREIINA
-809 TPDATQDEIQDALNQ
+809 TPDATEDEIQDALNQ
-824 LTTDET
+824 LATDET

-843 DVETAKNNGINTI
+843 DVEIAKNNGINTI
-856 GAVAPQVTHKQAA
+856 GAVVPQVTHKQAA

-914 QATTNDDVDTAK
+914 QATTNADVDNAK

-972 QAAIEK
+972 QAAIDK
-978 VNAAVAVA
+978 VNAAVTAA

-997 DVEQVKTNAIQGI
+997 DVERVKTNAIQGI
-1010 QAIEPATKVKTDA
+1010 QAITPATKVKTDA
-1023 KNAIDQSAE
+1023 KNAIDKSAE
-1032 TQHNAIFNNNDAT
+1032 TQHNTIFNNNDAT

-1105 EKARE
+1105 DKARE

-1141 NDIGVTS
+1141 TDIGVTS

-1178 GVLTDLATAKKQE
+1178 GVLNDLATAKKQE

-1200 EEKQVALNQVDQDLA
+1200 EEKQVALNQVDQELA

-1248 VKKPAALAQTNQ
+1248 VKKPAALAQINQ
-1260 HYSAKLVEINA
+1260 HYNAKLAEINA
-1271 TPDATDDEKNA
+1271 TPDATNDEKNA

-1363 INQLKDQAFNQI
+1363 INQLKDQAINQI

-1381 DQVDA
+1381 DQVDT
-1386 TTNQAINAI
+1386 TTNQAVNAI

-1437 LQALAKE
+1437 SQALAKE

-1476 PETKIKPAAREK
+1476 PETKVKPAAREK
-1488 INQKANELRAQI
+1488 INQKANELRAKI
-1500 NQDKEATAEERQAAL
+1500 NQDKEATAEERQVAL
-1515 DKINDLVAKAMTN
+1515 DKINEFVNQAMTD
-1528 ITNDRT
+1528 ITNNRT
-1534 NQQVNDSTNQ
+1534 NQQVDDTTSQ
-1544 ALDDIAL
+1544 ALDSIAL
-1551 VTPDHIV
+1551 VAPEHIV

-1567 QQYEAKKH
+1567 QQYEAKKQ

-1593 QLANNEKRALQ
+1593 QLANNEKLALQ
-1604 NINQAIAN
+1604 NINQAVTN
-1612 NDVKRVESNGIA
+1612 NDVKRVETNGIA
-1624 TLKGVEPH
+1624 TLKGVQPH
-1632 IVVKPEAQEAIK
+1632 IVIKPEAQQAIK
-1644 ASADNQVESIK
+1644 ATAENQVESIK
-1655 DTPHATTDELDEA
+1655 DTPHATVDELDEA
-1668 NQQINDTLKQG
+1668 NQLISDTLKQA
-1679 QQDID
+1679 QQEIE
-1684 NTTQDAAVN
+1684 NTNQDAAVT

-1713 RAALDN
+1713 RAALDS
-1719 IDESNNNQLD
+1719 IEENNKNQLD

-1736 TTQDERNVAIA
+1736 TTQDERDVAIDT
-1747 ALNKIVNAIK
+1747 LNKIVNTIK

-1768 VDQTEADGNN
+1768 VDRTETDGND

-1797 SAKAEAQN
+1797 GVKAEAQN

-1845 VNQNSIDA
+1845 VNQDSIDA

-1896 NAAIVQVEKE
+1896 NIAIAQVEKE
-1906 LIKAKQQIAGAVTNA
+1906 LIKAKQQIASAVTNA
-1921 DVAYLLHDGKNE
+1921 DVAYLLHDEKNE
-1933 IREIEPVINKKATA
+1933 IREIEPVINRKASA

-1956 DKKQAIEANVQ
+1956 DKKQAIEANIQ

-1999 VDKTATLNLQTIHDL
+1999 VDKTASLNLQTIHDL

-2028 NDDLARVTHLVQNYR
+2028 NDDLARVTALVQNYR
-2043 KVSDRN
+2043 KVSNRN

-2078 AVLKRFNVALGDIE
+2078 AVLKRFNVALSDIE

-2120 TPEQLAKVKALID
+2120 TPEQLAKVKVLID

-2139 NRMVDEDATLND
+2139 NRMIDEDATLND
-2151 IKKDTQLI
+2151 IKQHTQFI
-2159 IDEILAIKLPAEVI
+2159 VDEILAIKLPAEATKV
-2173 KASPKVGQPAPKVC
+2173 SPKEIQPAPKVC
-2187 TPIKKEDK
+2187 TPIKKE
-2195 QEVRKVVKELPN
+2195 ETHESRKVEKELPN
-2207 TGSEEMD
+2207 TGSEGMD
-2214 LPLKELALIT
+2214 LPLKEFALIT

-2229 ARRRSKKEKES
+2229 ARRRTKNEKES

>member
-41 DHNVQGGSNQAL
+41 DNNVQSDTNQAT
-53 PGNSQNTNAD
+53 PVNSQDKDVAN
-63 TNRDIVNDSQN
+63 NRGLANSAQN
-74 TPNAHATDNTSTNQ
+74 TPNQSATTNQATNQ
-88 ALTNHQNVDVAN
+88 ALVNHNNGSIVN
-100 QVGPAPI
+100 QATPTSV
-107 QPSASPAQNNN
+107 QSSTPSAQNNN
-118 NSNANSTATEPA
+118 HTDGNTTATETVSNAN
-130 ANTNNNLASN
+130 NNDAVSN
-140 NNTLN
+140 NTTLN
-145 VPNNTDNN
+145 VPNKTNENG
-153 DSARHLTLKE
+153 SGGHLTLKE

-176 LVAIAEEASNRPK
+176 LVAIAEPASNRPK

-196 PTDPNAT
+196 PADPNAT
-203 PADPTATPADPTAG
+203 PADPAAAAAG
-217 NGSAPVA
+217 NGGAPVA

-239 IGQNAPNEVLSF
+239 AGQNAPNEVLSF
-251 DDNNIRPSTNR
+251 DDNGIRPSTNR
-262 SVPTVTVVDNLPGY
+262 SVPSVTVVDNLPGF

-298 SGDAKNYQAQGNVI
+298 SGDNKNYQAQGNVI
-312 ALGRIRGN
+312 ALGRINGT

-350 TTKNYQAQGN
+350 TTKNGQGATN
-360 VIALGRIRG
+360 V
-369 NDTNDHGDF
+369 
-378 NGIEKT
+378 
-384 LTVNP
+384 
-389 NSELIFEFNTMT
+389 
-401 TKNYQG
+401 
-407 MTNLIIKNAD
+407 IIKNAD
-417 NDTVIGEKVVAYG
+417 TNDTIAEKTVEGG
-430 PIWRLLK
+430 PTLRLFK
-437 VPENVSHLKI
+437 VPDNVRNLKI
-447 QFVPKNDAITDARG
+447 QFVSKNDAITDARG
-461 IYQLRDGYKYYDF
+461 IYQLKDGYKYYSF

-508 LKNNGNFGASF
+508 LKYNGNSGASLD
-519 NTDDFVYKIQLPEGV
+519 TDEFVYKIQLPEGV

-543 DFPSGNSGVDINDMN
+543 DFPSNNSGVDVNDMN
-558 VTYDAANRIITI
+558 VTYDAANRVITI

-576 TGNSPARLMPDK
+576 TTNSPARLMPDK

-610 DTLTYKTYSQDFI
+610 DTLTYKTYTQDFI
-623 NSPAESHTVSTNPY
+623 NSAAESHTVSTNPY

-672 KRRAQ
+672 KKRAQ
-677 TILDEN
+677 TILAEN

-690 KRVSQADIDSLANQ
+690 KRVSQADIDTLTNQ

-712 VDAENAVNR
+712 VDAENAVNQ
-721 KVDDM
+721 KADQM

-745 QVIEEHKNEIIGN
+745 QVIEEHKGNIIGD

-789 PNAKQAIRD
+789 PNAKKAIRD
-798 KAAKQREIINH
+798 KATKQREIINA
-809 TPDATQDEIQDALNQ
+809 TPDATEDEIQDAINQ
-824 LTTDET
+824 LATDET

-856 GAVAPQVTHKQAA
+856 GAVVPQVTHKKAA

-914 QATTNDDVDTAK
+914 QATTNADVDNAK

-972 QAAIEK
+972 QAAIDK
-978 VNAAVAVA
+978 VNAAVTAA

-1010 QAIEPATKVKTDA
+1010 QAITPATKVKTDA
-1023 KNAIDQSAE
+1023 KNAIDKSAE
-1032 TQHNAIFNNNDAT
+1032 TQHNTIFNNNDAT

-1080 DQGTQNIVVIQPAT
+1080 DQGMQNIVVIQPAT

-1100 RNAVN
+1100 RNTVN

-1120 ATREEKQEAIN
+1120 ATREEKQEAID
-1131 RVNTLKNRAL
+1131 RVNALKNRAL
-1141 NDIGVTS
+1141 TDIGVTS

-1178 GVLTDLATAKKQE
+1178 GVLNDLATAKKQE

-1200 EEKQVALNQVDQDLA
+1200 EEKQMALNQVDQDLA

-1227 AEVDQAQQLGTK
+1227 TEVDQAQQLGAQ

-1248 VKKPAALAQTNQ
+1248 VKKPAALAQINQ
-1260 HYSAKLVEINA
+1260 HYNAKLAEINA

-1297 IKQANTNAEVDQAA
+1297 VKQANTNNEVDQAA
-1311 TVAENNIDAVQVDVV
+1311 TTAENNIDAVQVDVV

-1381 DQVDA
+1381 DQVDT
-1386 TTNQAINAI
+1386 TTNQALNAI

-1437 LQALAKE
+1437 SQALAKE

-1476 PETKIKPAAREK
+1476 PETKVKPAAREK
-1488 INQKANELRAQI
+1488 INQKANELRAKI
-1500 NQDKEATAEERQAAL
+1500 NQDKEATAEERQVAL
-1515 DKINDLVAKAMTN
+1515 DKINEFVNQAMTD
-1528 ITNDRT
+1528 ITNNRT
-1534 NQQVNDSTNQ
+1534 NQQVDDTTSQ
-1544 ALDDIAL
+1544 ALDSIAL
-1551 VTPDHIV
+1551 VAPEHIV

-1567 QQYEAKKH
+1567 QQYEAKKQ

-1593 QLANNEKRALQ
+1593 QLANNEKLALQ
-1604 NINQAIAN
+1604 NINQAVTN
-1612 NDVKRVESNGIA
+1612 NDVKRVETNGIA
-1624 TLKGVEPH
+1624 TLKGVQPH
-1632 IVVKPEAQEAIK
+1632 IVIKPEAQQAIK
-1644 ASADNQVESIK
+1644 ASAENQVESIK
-1655 DTPHATTDELDEA
+1655 DTPHATVDELDEA
-1668 NQQINDTLKQG
+1668 NQLISDTLKQA
-1679 QQDID
+1679 QQEIE
-1684 NTTQDAAVN
+1684 NTNQDAAVT

-1713 RAALDN
+1713 RAALDS
-1719 IDESNNNQLD
+1719 IEENNKNQLD

-1736 TTQDERNVAIA
+1736 TTQDERDVAIDT
-1747 ALNKIVNAIK
+1747 LNKIVNTIK

-1768 VDQTEADGNN
+1768 VDRTETDGND

-1797 SAKAEAQN
+1797 GVKAEAQN

-1845 VNQNSIDA
+1845 VNQDSINA

-1896 NAAIVQVEKE
+1896 NIAIAQVEKE
-1906 LIKAKQQIAGAVTNA
+1906 LIKAKQQIASAVTNA
-1921 DVAYLLHDGKNE
+1921 DVAYLLHDEKNE
-1933 IREIEPVINKKATA
+1933 IREIEPVINRKASA

-1956 DKKQAIEANVQ
+1956 DKKQAIEANFQ

-1999 VDKTATLNLQTIHDL
+1999 VDKTASLNLQTIHDL

-2028 NDDLARVTHLVQNYR
+2028 NDDLARVTALVQNYR

-2139 NRMVDEDATLND
+2139 NRMIDEDATLND
-2151 IKKDTQLI
+2151 IKQHTQFI
-2159 IDEILAIKLPAEVI
+2159 VDEILAIKLPAEAMKV
-2173 KASPKVGQPAPKVC
+2173 SPKVIQPAPKVC
-2187 TPIKKEDK
+2187 TPIKKE
-2195 QEVRKVVKELPN
+2195 ETHESRKVEKELPN
-2207 TGSEEMD
+2207 TGSEGMD
-2214 LPLKELALIT
+2214 LPLKEFALIT

-2229 ARRRSKKEKES
+2229 ARRRTKNEKES

>member
-41 DHNVQGGSNQAL
+41 DNNVQSDTNQAT
-53 PGNSQNTNAD
+53 PVNSQD
-63 TNRDIVNDSQN
+63 TNVANNRGLANSAQN
-74 TPNAHATDNTSTNQ
+74 TPNQSATTNQSTNQ
-88 ALTNHQNVDVAN
+88 ALVNHNNGSIAN
-100 QVGPAPI
+100 QATPTSV
-107 QPSASPAQNNN
+107 QSSTPSAQNNN
-118 NSNANSTATEPA
+118 HTDGNTTATETVSNAN
-130 ANTNNNLASN
+130 NKDVVSN
-140 NNTLN
+140 NTTLN
-145 VPNNTDNN
+145 VPNKTNENG
-153 DSARHLTLKE
+153 SGGHLTLKE

-176 LVAIAEEASNRPK
+176 LVAIAEQASNRPK

-196 PTDPNAT
+196 PADPNAT
-203 PADPTATPADPTAG
+203 PADPAAAAAG
-217 NGSAPVA
+217 NGGAPVA

-239 IGQNAPNEVLSF
+239 AGQNAPNEVLSF
-251 DDNNIRPSTNR
+251 DDNGIRPSTNR
-262 SVPTVTVVDNLPGY
+262 SVPSVTVVDNLPGF

-312 ALGRIRGN
+312 ALGRIKGN

-328 NGIEKTLT
+328 NGIEK
-336 VNPNSELIFEFNTM
+336 S
-350 TTKNYQAQGN
+350 
-360 VIALGRIRG
+360 
-369 NDTNDHGDF
+369 
-378 NGIEKT
+378 

-407 MTNLIIKNAD
+407 VTNLIIKNAD
-417 NDTVIGEKVVAYG
+417 NDTVIAEKSVAYG
-430 PIWRLLK
+430 PIWRLFK

-519 NTDDFVYKIQLPEGV
+519 NTDDFVYKVQLPEGV

-543 DFPSGNSGVDINDMN
+543 DFPSSNSGVDMNDFN
-558 VTYDAANRIITI
+558 VTYDAANRVITI

-576 TGNSPARLMPDK
+576 SGNSPARLMPDK

-610 DTLTYKTYSQDFI
+610 DTLTYKTYTQDFI

-690 KRVSQADIDSLANQ
+690 KRVSQADIDSLTNQ

-712 VDAENAVNR
+712 VDAENAVNK
-721 KVDDM
+721 KVDQM

-789 PNAKQAIRD
+789 PNAKKAIRD
-798 KAAKQREIINH
+798 KATKQREIINA
-809 TPDATQDEIQDALNQ
+809 TPDATEDEIQDALNQ
-824 LTTDET
+824 LATDET

-843 DVETAKNNGINTI
+843 DVEIAKNNGINTI
-856 GAVAPQVTHKQAA
+856 GAVVPQVTHKQAA

-914 QATTNDDVDTAK
+914 QATTNADVDNAK

-972 QAAIEK
+972 QAAIDK
-978 VNAAVAVA
+978 VNAAVTAA

-1010 QAIEPATKVKTDA
+1010 QAITPATKVKTDA
-1023 KNAIDQSAE
+1023 KNAIDKSAE
-1032 TQHNAIFNNNDAT
+1032 TQHNTIFNNNDAT

-1105 EKARE
+1105 DKARE

-1141 NDIGVTS
+1141 TDIGVTS

-1178 GVLTDLATAKKQE
+1178 GVLNDLATAKKQE

-1200 EEKQVALNQVDQDLA
+1200 EEKQVALNQVDQELA

-1248 VKKPAALAQTNQ
+1248 VKKPAALAQINQ
-1260 HYSAKLVEINA
+1260 HYNAKLAEINA
-1271 TPDATDDEKNA
+1271 TPDATNDEKNA

-1363 INQLKDQAFNQI
+1363 INQLKDQAINQI

-1381 DQVDA
+1381 DQVDT
-1386 TTNQAINAI
+1386 TTNQAVNAI

-1437 LQALAKE
+1437 SQALAKE

-1476 PETKIKPAAREK
+1476 PETKVKPAAREK
-1488 INQKANELRAQI
+1488 INQKANELRAKI
-1500 NQDKEATAEERQAAL
+1500 NQDKEATAEERQVAL
-1515 DKINDLVAKAMTN
+1515 DKINEFVNQAMTD
-1528 ITNDRT
+1528 ITNNRT
-1534 NQQVNDSTNQ
+1534 NQQVDDTTSQ
-1544 ALDDIAL
+1544 ALDSIAL
-1551 VTPDHIV
+1551 VAPEHIV

-1567 QQYEAKKH
+1567 QQYEAKKQ

-1593 QLANNEKRALQ
+1593 QLANNEKLALQ
-1604 NINQAIAN
+1604 NINQAVTN
-1612 NDVKRVESNGIA
+1612 NDVKRVETNGIA
-1624 TLKGVEPH
+1624 TLKGVQPH
-1632 IVVKPEAQEAIK
+1632 IVIKPEAQQALK
-1644 ASADNQVESIK
+1644 ATAENQVESIK
-1655 DTPHATTDELDEA
+1655 DTPHATVDELDEA
-1668 NQQINDTLKQG
+1668 NQLISDTLKQA
-1679 QQDID
+1679 QQEIE
-1684 NTTQDAAVN
+1684 NTNQDAAVT

-1713 RAALDN
+1713 RAALDS
-1719 IDESNNNQLD
+1719 IEENNKNQLD

-1736 TTQDERNVAIA
+1736 TTQDERDVAIDT
-1747 ALNKIVNAIK
+1747 LNKIVNTIK

-1768 VDQTEADGNN
+1768 VDRTETDGND

-1797 SAKAEAQN
+1797 GVKAEAQN

-1845 VNQNSIDA
+1845 VNQDSIDA

-1896 NAAIVQVEKE
+1896 NIAIAQVEKE
-1906 LIKAKQQIAGAVTNA
+1906 LIKAKQQIASAVTNA
-1921 DVAYLLHDGKNE
+1921 DVAYLLHDEKNE
-1933 IREIEPVINKKATA
+1933 IREIEPVINRKASA

-1956 DKKQAIEANVQ
+1956 DKKQAIEANIQ

-1999 VDKTATLNLQTIHDL
+1999 VDKTASLNLQTIHDL

-2028 NDDLARVTHLVQNYR
+2028 NDDLARVTALVQNYR
-2043 KVSDRN
+2043 KVSNRN

-2078 AVLKRFNVALGDIE
+2078 AVLKRFNVALSDIE

-2120 TPEQLAKVKALID
+2120 TPEQLAKVKVLID

-2139 NRMVDEDATLND
+2139 NRMIDEDATLND
-2151 IKKDTQLI
+2151 IKQHTQFI
-2159 IDEILAIKLPAEVI
+2159 VDEILAIKLPAEATKV
-2173 KASPKVGQPAPKVC
+2173 SPKEIQPAPKVC
-2187 TPIKKEDK
+2187 TPIKKE
-2195 QEVRKVVKELPN
+2195 ETHESRKVEKELPN
-2207 TGSEEMD
+2207 TGSEGMD
-2214 LPLKELALIT
+2214 LPLKEFALIT

-2229 ARRRSKKEKES
+2229 ARRRTKNEKES

>member
-41 DHNVQGGSNQAL
+41 DNNVQSDTNQAT
-53 PGNSQNTNAD
+53 PVNSQD
-63 TNRDIVNDSQN
+63 TNVANNRGLANSAQN
-74 TPNAHATDNTSTNQ
+74 TPNQSATTNQSTNQ
-88 ALTNHQNVDVAN
+88 ALVNHNNGSIAN
-100 QVGPAPI
+100 QATPAPI
-107 QPSASPAQNNN
+107 QPSASPTQNNN
-118 NSNANSTATEPA
+118 HSDANSTATETVSNA
-130 ANTNNNLASN
+130 NNNDVVSN
-140 NNTLN
+140 NTTLN
-145 VPNNTDNN
+145 VPNRTNENG
-153 DSARHLTLKE
+153 SGGHLTLKE

-176 LVAIAEEASNRPK
+176 LVAIAEQASNRPK

-196 PTDPNAT
+196 PADPNAT
-203 PADPTATPADPTAG
+203 PADPAAAAANGTVPAG
-217 NGSAPVA
+217 N
-224 ITAPYTP
+224 TAPYTP

-239 IGQNAPNEVLSF
+239 AGQNAPNEVLSF
-251 DDNNIRPSTNR
+251 DDNGIRPSTNR
-262 SVPTVTVVDNLPGY
+262 SVPTVNVVNNLPGF

-298 SGDAKNYQAQGNVI
+298 SGDNKNYQAQGNVI
-312 ALGRIRGN
+312 ALGRIHGT

-350 TTKNYQAQGN
+350 STKNGQGATN
-360 VIALGRIRG
+360 V
-369 NDTNDHGDF
+369 
-378 NGIEKT
+378 
-384 LTVNP
+384 
-389 NSELIFEFNTMT
+389 
-401 TKNYQG
+401 
-407 MTNLIIKNAD
+407 IIKNAD
-417 NDTVIGEKVVAYG
+417 TNDTIAEKTVEGG
-430 PIWRLLK
+430 PTLRLFK
-437 VPENVSHLKI
+437 VPDNVRNLKI

-461 IYQLRDGYKYYDF
+461 IYQLKDGYKYYSF

-487 VERRTMEPTAT
+487 VERRTMDPTAT
-498 NNKEFTVTTS
+498 NNKDFTVTTS
-508 LKNNGNFGASF
+508 LKNNGNSGASLDT
-519 NTDDFVYKIQLPEGV
+519 NDFVYQVQLPEGV

-543 DFPSGNSGVDINDMN
+543 DFPSNNSGVDVNDMN
-558 VTYDAANRIITI
+558 VTYDAANRVITI

-576 TGNSPARLMPDK
+576 TANSPARLMPDK
-588 ILDLKY
+588 ILDLRY

-610 DTLTYKTYSQDFI
+610 ETLTYKTYTQDFI
-623 NSPAESHTVSTNPY
+623 NSAAESHTVSTNPY

-657 QADYTFASLDIFNDL
+657 QADYTFASLDIFNGL

-690 KRVSQADIDSLANQ
+690 KRVSQADIDSLTNQ

-712 VDAENAVNR
+712 VDAENAVNK
-721 KVDDM
+721 KVDQM

-789 PNAKQAIRD
+789 PNAKKAIRD
-798 KAAKQREIINH
+798 KATKQRAIINA
-809 TPDATQDEIQDALNQ
+809 TPDATEDEIQDALNQ
-824 LTTDET
+824 LATDET
-830 DAIDNVTNATTNA
+830 DAIDNVTNATTNT

-856 GAVAPQVTHKQAA
+856 GAVVPQVTHKKAA

-914 QATTNDDVDTAK
+914 QATTNADVDNAK

-972 QAAIEK
+972 QAAIDK
-978 VNAAVAVA
+978 VNAAVTAA

-1010 QAIEPATKVKTDA
+1010 QAITPATKVKTDA
-1023 KNAIDQSAE
+1023 KNAIDKSAE
-1032 TQHNAIFNNNDAT
+1032 TQHNTIFNNNDAT

-1105 EKARE
+1105 DKARE

-1141 NDIGVTS
+1141 TDIGVTS

-1200 EEKQVALNQVDQDLA
+1200 EEKQVALNQVDQELA

-1248 VKKPAALAQTNQ
+1248 VKKPAALAQINQ
-1260 HYSAKLVEINA
+1260 HYNTKLAEINA
-1271 TPDATDDEKNA
+1271 TPDATNDEKNA

-1386 TTNQAINAI
+1386 TTNQAVNAI

-1437 LQALAKE
+1437 SQALTKE

-1476 PETKIKPAAREK
+1476 PETKVKPAAREK
-1488 INQKANELRAQI
+1488 INQKANELRAKI
-1500 NQDKEATAEERQAAL
+1500 NQDKEATAEERQVAL
-1515 DKINDLVAKAMTN
+1515 DKINEFVNQAMTD
-1528 ITNDRT
+1528 ITNNRT
-1534 NQQVNDSTNQ
+1534 NQQVDDTTSQ
-1544 ALDDIAL
+1544 ALDSIAL
-1551 VTPDHIV
+1551 VTPEHIV
-1558 RAAARDAVK
+1558 RAGARDAVK
-1567 QQYEAKKH
+1567 QQYEAKKQ

-1593 QLANNEKRALQ
+1593 QLANNEKLALQ
-1604 NINQAIAN
+1604 NINQAVTN
-1612 NDVKRVESNGIA
+1612 NDVKRVETNGIA
-1624 TLKGVEPH
+1624 TLKGVQPH
-1632 IVVKPEAQEAIK
+1632 IVIKPEAQQAIK
-1644 ASADNQVESIK
+1644 ASAENQVELIK
-1655 DTPHATTDELDEA
+1655 DTPHATVDELDEA
-1668 NQQINDTLKQG
+1668 NQLISDTLKKA

-1736 TTQDERNVAIA
+1736 TTQDERNVAIDT
-1747 ALNKIVNAIK
+1747 LNKIVNAIK

-1838 HADKTAQ
+1838 HADKTVQ

-1896 NAAIVQVEKE
+1896 NAAIAQVEKE
-1906 LIKAKQQIAGAVTNA
+1906 LIKAKQQIASAVTNA

-1933 IREIEPVINKKATA
+1933 IREIEPVINRKASA
-1947 REQLTTLFN
+1947 REQLTTLLN
-1956 DKKQAIEANVQ
+1956 DKKQAIEANIQ

-1999 VDKTATLNLQTIHDL
+1999 VDKTASLNLQTIHDL

-2120 TPEQLAKVKALID
+2120 TAEQLAKVKALID
-2133 QYVADG
+2133 QYVTDG
-2139 NRMVDEDATLND
+2139 NRMIDEDATLND
-2151 IKKDTQLI
+2151 IKQHTQFI
-2159 IDEILAIKLPAEVI
+2159 VDEILAIKLPAEATKV
-2173 KASPKVGQPAPKVC
+2173 SPKVIQSAPKVC
-2187 TPIKKEDK
+2187 TPIKKE
-2195 QEVRKVVKELPN
+2195 ETHESRKVEKELPN
-2207 TGSEEMD
+2207 TGSEGMD
-2214 LPLKELALIT
+2214 LPLKEFALIT

-2229 ARRRSKKEKES
+2229 ARRRTKNEKES

>member
-41 DHNVQGGSNQAL
+41 DNNVQSDTNQAT
-53 PGNSQNTNAD
+53 PVNSQD
-63 TNRDIVNDSQN
+63 TNVANNRGLANSAQN
-74 TPNAHATDNTSTNQ
+74 TPNQSATTNQSTNQ
-88 ALTNHQNVDVAN
+88 ALVNHNNGSIAN
-100 QVGPAPI
+100 QATPTSV
-107 QPSASPAQNNN
+107 QSSTPSAQNNN
-118 NSNANSTATEPA
+118 HTDGNTTATETVSNAN
-130 ANTNNNLASN
+130 NKDVVSN
-140 NNTLN
+140 NTTLN
-145 VPNNTDNN
+145 VPNKTNENG
-153 DSARHLTLKE
+153 SGGHLTLKE

-176 LVAIAEEASNRPK
+176 LVAIAEQASNRPK

-196 PTDPNAT
+196 PADPNAT
-203 PADPTATPADPTAG
+203 PADPAAAAAG
-217 NGSAPVA
+217 NGGAPVA

-239 IGQNAPNEVLSF
+239 AGQNAPNEVLSF
-251 DDNNIRPSTNR
+251 DDNGIRPSTNR
-262 SVPTVTVVDNLPGY
+262 SVPSVTVVDNLPGF

-312 ALGRIRGN
+312 ALGRIKGN

-328 NGIEKTLT
+328 NGIEK
-336 VNPNSELIFEFNTM
+336 S
-350 TTKNYQAQGN
+350 
-360 VIALGRIRG
+360 
-369 NDTNDHGDF
+369 
-378 NGIEKT
+378 

-407 MTNLIIKNAD
+407 VTNLIIKNAD
-417 NDTVIGEKVVAYG
+417 NDTVIAEKSVAYG
-430 PIWRLLK
+430 PIWRLFK

-498 NNKEFTVTTS
+498 NNKEFTVTIS

-519 NTDDFVYKIQLPEGV
+519 NTDDFVYKVQLPEGV

-543 DFPSGNSGVDINDMN
+543 DFPSSNSGVDMNDFN
-558 VTYDAANRIITI
+558 VTYDAANRVITI

-576 TGNSPARLMPDK
+576 SGNSPARLMPDK

-610 DTLTYKTYSQDFI
+610 DTLTYKTYTQDFI

-690 KRVSQADIDSLANQ
+690 KRVSQADIDSLTNQ

-712 VDAENAVNR
+712 VDAENAVNK
-721 KVDDM
+721 KVDQM

-789 PNAKQAIRD
+789 PNAKKAIRD
-798 KAAKQREIINH
+798 KATKQREIINA
-809 TPDATQDEIQDALNQ
+809 TPDATEDEIQDALNQ
-824 LTTDET
+824 LATDET

-843 DVETAKNNGINTI
+843 DVEIAKNNGINTI
-856 GAVAPQVTHKQAA
+856 GAVVPQVTHKQAA

-914 QATTNDDVDTAK
+914 QATTNADVDNAK

-972 QAAIEK
+972 QAAIDK
-978 VNAAVAVA
+978 VNAAVTAA

-1010 QAIEPATKVKTDA
+1010 QAITPATKVKTDA
-1023 KNAIDQSAE
+1023 KNAIDKSAE
-1032 TQHNAIFNNNDAT
+1032 TQHNTIFNNNDAT

-1105 EKARE
+1105 DKARE

-1141 NDIGVTS
+1141 TDIGVTS

-1178 GVLTDLATAKKQE
+1178 GVLNDLATAKKQE

-1200 EEKQVALNQVDQDLA
+1200 EEKQVALNQVDQELA

-1248 VKKPAALAQTNQ
+1248 VKKPAALAQINQ
-1260 HYSAKLVEINA
+1260 HYNAKLAEINA
-1271 TPDATDDEKNA
+1271 TPDATNDEKNA

-1363 INQLKDQAFNQI
+1363 INQLKDQAINQI

-1381 DQVDA
+1381 DQVDT
-1386 TTNQAINAI
+1386 TTNQAVNAI

-1437 LQALAKE
+1437 SQALVKE

-1476 PETKIKPAAREK
+1476 PETKVKPAAREK
-1488 INQKANELRAQI
+1488 INQKANELRAKI
-1500 NQDKEATAEERQAAL
+1500 NQDKEATAEERQVAL
-1515 DKINDLVAKAMTN
+1515 DKINEFVNQAMTD
-1528 ITNDRT
+1528 ITNNRT
-1534 NQQVNDSTNQ
+1534 NQQVDDTTSQ
-1544 ALDDIAL
+1544 ALDSIAL
-1551 VTPDHIV
+1551 VAPEHIV

-1567 QQYEAKKH
+1567 QQYEAKKQ

-1593 QLANNEKRALQ
+1593 QLANNEKLALQ
-1604 NINQAIAN
+1604 NINQAVTN
-1612 NDVKRVESNGIA
+1612 NDVKRVETNGIA
-1624 TLKGVEPH
+1624 TLKGVQPH
-1632 IVVKPEAQEAIK
+1632 IVIKPEAQQAIK
-1644 ASADNQVESIK
+1644 ATAENQVESIK
-1655 DTPHATTDELDEA
+1655 DTPHATVDELDEA
-1668 NQQINDTLKQG
+1668 NQLISDTLKQA
-1679 QQDID
+1679 QQEIE
-1684 NTTQDAAVN
+1684 NTNQDAAVT

-1713 RAALDN
+1713 RAALDS
-1719 IDESNNNQLD
+1719 IEENNKNQLD

-1736 TTQDERNVAIA
+1736 TTQDERDVAIDT
-1747 ALNKIVNAIK
+1747 LNKIVNTIK

-1768 VDQTEADGNN
+1768 VDRTETDGND

-1797 SAKAEAQN
+1797 GVKAEAQN

-1845 VNQNSIDA
+1845 VNQDSIDA

-1896 NAAIVQVEKE
+1896 NIAIAQVEKE
-1906 LIKAKQQIAGAVTNA
+1906 LIKAKQQIASAVTNA
-1921 DVAYLLHDGKNE
+1921 DVAYLLHDEKNE
-1933 IREIEPVINKKATA
+1933 IREIEPVINRKASA

-1956 DKKQAIEANVQ
+1956 DKKQAIEANIQ

-1999 VDKTATLNLQTIHDL
+1999 VDKTVSLNLQTIHDL

-2028 NDDLARVTHLVQNYR
+2028 NDDLARVTALVQNYR
-2043 KVSDRN
+2043 KVSNRN

-2078 AVLKRFNVALGDIE
+2078 AVLKRFNVALSDIE

-2120 TPEQLAKVKALID
+2120 TPEQLAKVKVLID

-2139 NRMVDEDATLND
+2139 NRMIDEDATLND
-2151 IKKDTQLI
+2151 IKQHTQFI
-2159 IDEILAIKLPAEVI
+2159 VDEILAIKLPAEATKV
-2173 KASPKVGQPAPKVC
+2173 SPKEIQPAPKVC
-2187 TPIKKEDK
+2187 TPIKKE
-2195 QEVRKVVKELPN
+2195 ETHESRKVEKELPN
-2207 TGSEEMD
+2207 TGSEGMD
-2214 LPLKELALIT
+2214 LPLKEFALIT

-2229 ARRRSKKEKES
+2229 ARRRTKNEKES

>member
-41 DHNVQGGSNQAL
+41 DNNVQSDTNQAT
-53 PGNSQNTNAD
+53 PVNSQDKDVAN
-63 TNRDIVNDSQN
+63 NRGLANSAQN
-74 TPNAHATDNTSTNQ
+74 TPNQSATTNQATNQ
-88 ALTNHQNVDVAN
+88 ALVNHNNGSIVN
-100 QVGPAPI
+100 QATPTSV
-107 QPSASPAQNNN
+107 QSSTPSAQNNN
-118 NSNANSTATEPA
+118 HTDGNTTATETVSNAN
-130 ANTNNNLASN
+130 NNDAVSN
-140 NNTLN
+140 NTTLN
-145 VPNNTDNN
+145 VPNKTNENG
-153 DSARHLTLKE
+153 SGGHLTLKE

-176 LVAIAEEASNRPK
+176 LVAIAEPASNRPK

-196 PTDPNAT
+196 PADPNAT
-203 PADPTATPADPTAG
+203 PADPAAAAAG
-217 NGSAPVA
+217 NGGAPVA

-239 IGQNAPNEVLSF
+239 AGQNAPNEVLSF
-251 DDNNIRPSTNR
+251 DDNGIRPSTNR
-262 SVPTVTVVDNLPGY
+262 SVPSVTVVDNLPGF

-312 ALGRIRGN
+312 ALGRIKGN

-328 NGIEKTLT
+328 NGIEK
-336 VNPNSELIFEFNTM
+336 S
-350 TTKNYQAQGN
+350 
-360 VIALGRIRG
+360 
-369 NDTNDHGDF
+369 
-378 NGIEKT
+378 

-407 MTNLIIKNAD
+407 VTNLIIKNAD
-417 NDTVIGEKVVAYG
+417 NDTVIAEKSVAYG
-430 PIWRLLK
+430 PIWRLFK

-519 NTDDFVYKIQLPEGV
+519 NTDDFVYKVQLPEGV

-543 DFPSGNSGVDINDMN
+543 DFPSSNSGVDMNDFN
-558 VTYDAANRIITI
+558 VTYDAANRVITI

-576 TGNSPARLMPDK
+576 SGNSPARLMPDK

-610 DTLTYKTYSQDFI
+610 DTLTYKTYTQDFI

-657 QADYTFASLDIFNDL
+657 QADYTFASLDIFNGL

-690 KRVSQADIDSLANQ
+690 KRVSQADIDSLTNQ

-712 VDAENAVNR
+712 VDAENAVNK
-721 KVDDM
+721 KVDQM

-789 PNAKQAIRD
+789 PNAKKAIRD
-798 KAAKQREIINH
+798 KATKQREIINA
-809 TPDATQDEIQDALNQ
+809 TPDATEDEIQDALNQ
-824 LTTDET
+824 LATDET

-843 DVETAKNNGINTI
+843 DVGTAKNNGINTI
-856 GAVAPQVTHKQAA
+856 GAVVPQVTHKKAA

-914 QATTNDDVDTAK
+914 QATTNADVDNAK

-972 QAAIEK
+972 QAAIDK
-978 VNAAVAVA
+978 VNAAVTAA

-1010 QAIEPATKVKTDA
+1010 QAITPATKVKTDA
-1023 KNAIDQSAE
+1023 KNAIDKSAE
-1032 TQHNAIFNNNDAT
+1032 TQHNTIFNNNDAT

-1105 EKARE
+1105 DKARE

-1141 NDIGVTS
+1141 TDIGVTS

-1178 GVLTDLATAKKQE
+1178 GVLNDLATAKKQE
-1191 INQNTNATT
+1191 INQNTDATT
-1200 EEKQVALNQVDQDLA
+1200 EEKQVALNQVDQELA

-1248 VKKPAALAQTNQ
+1248 VKKPAALAQINQ
-1260 HYSAKLVEINA
+1260 HYNVKLAEINA
-1271 TPDATDDEKNA
+1271 TPDATNDEKNA

-1311 TVAENNIDAVQVDVV
+1311 TTAENNIDAVQVDVV

-1437 LQALAKE
+1437 SQALAKE

-1476 PETKIKPAAREK
+1476 PETKVKPAAREK

-1515 DKINDLVAKAMTN
+1515 DKINEFVNQAMTD
-1528 ITNDRT
+1528 ITNNRT
-1534 NQQVNDSTNQ
+1534 NQQVDDTTSQ
-1544 ALDDIAL
+1544 ALDS
-1551 VTPDHIV
+1551 
-1558 RAAARDAVK
+1558 
-1567 QQYEAKKH
+1567 
-1575 EIEQAE
+1575 IEE
-1581 HATDEEKQVALN
+1581 
-1593 QLANNEKRALQ
+1593 NNK
-1604 NINQAIAN
+1604 
-1612 NDVKRVESNGIA
+1612 
-1624 TLKGVEPH
+1624 
-1632 IVVKPEAQEAIK
+1632 
-1644 ASADNQVESIK
+1644 
-1655 DTPHATTDELDEA
+1655 
-1668 NQQINDTLKQG
+1668 
-1679 QQDID
+1679 
-1684 NTTQDAAVN
+1684 
-1693 DVRNQTIKAIEQIKP
+1693 
-1708 KVRRK
+1708 
-1713 RAALDN
+1713 
-1719 IDESNNNQLD
+1719 NQLD

-1736 TTQDERNVAIA
+1736 TTQDERDVAIDT
-1747 ALNKIVNAIK
+1747 LNKIVNTIK

-1768 VDQTEADGNN
+1768 VDRTETDGND

-1797 SAKAEAQN
+1797 GVKAEAQN

-1845 VNQNSIDA
+1845 VNQDSINA

-1896 NAAIVQVEKE
+1896 NIAIAQVEKE
-1906 LIKAKQQIAGAVTNA
+1906 LIKAKQQIASAVTNA
-1921 DVAYLLHDGKNE
+1921 DVAYLLHDEKNE
-1933 IREIEPVINKKATA
+1933 IREIEPVISRKASA

-1956 DKKQAIEANVQ
+1956 DKKQAIEANIQ

-1999 VDKTATLNLQTIHDL
+1999 VDKTASLNLQTIHDL

-2028 NDDLARVTHLVQNYR
+2028 NDDLARVTALVQNYR
-2043 KVSDRN
+2043 KVSNRN

-2078 AVLKRFNVALGDIE
+2078 AVLKRFNVALSDIE

-2120 TPEQLAKVKALID
+2120 TPEQLAKVKVLID

-2139 NRMVDEDATLND
+2139 NRMIDEDATLND
-2151 IKKDTQLI
+2151 IKQHTQFI
-2159 IDEILAIKLPAEVI
+2159 VDEILAIKLPAEATKV
-2173 KASPKVGQPAPKVC
+2173 SPKEIQPAPKVC
-2187 TPIKKEDK
+2187 TPIKKE
-2195 QEVRKVVKELPN
+2195 ETHESRKVEKELPN
-2207 TGSEEMD
+2207 TGSEGMD
-2214 LPLKELALIT
+2214 LPLKEFALIT

-2229 ARRRSKKEKES
+2229 ARRRTKNEKES

>member
-41 DHNVQGGSNQAL
+41 DNNVQSDTNQAT
-53 PGNSQNTNAD
+53 PVNSQD
-63 TNRDIVNDSQN
+63 TNVANNRGLANSAQN
-74 TPNAHATDNTSTNQ
+74 TPNQSATTNQSTNQ
-88 ALTNHQNVDVAN
+88 ALVNHNNGSIAN
-100 QVGPAPI
+100 QATPTSV
-107 QPSASPAQNNN
+107 QSSTPSAQNNN
-118 NSNANSTATEPA
+118 HTDGNTTATETVSNAN
-130 ANTNNNLASN
+130 NKDVVSN
-140 NNTLN
+140 NTTLN
-145 VPNNTDNN
+145 VPNKTNENG
-153 DSARHLTLKE
+153 SGGHLTLKE

-176 LVAIAEEASNRPK
+176 LVAIAEQASNRPK

-196 PTDPNAT
+196 PADPNAT
-203 PADPTATPADPTAG
+203 PADPAAAAAG
-217 NGSAPVA
+217 NGGAPVA

-239 IGQNAPNEVLSF
+239 AGQNAPNEVLSF
-251 DDNNIRPSTNR
+251 DDNGIRPSTNR
-262 SVPTVTVVDNLPGY
+262 SVPSVTVVDNLPGF

-312 ALGRIRGN
+312 ALGRIKGN

-328 NGIEKTLT
+328 NGIEK
-336 VNPNSELIFEFNTM
+336 S
-350 TTKNYQAQGN
+350 
-360 VIALGRIRG
+360 
-369 NDTNDHGDF
+369 
-378 NGIEKT
+378 

-407 MTNLIIKNAD
+407 VTNLIIKNAD
-417 NDTVIGEKVVAYG
+417 NDTVIAEKSVAYG
-430 PIWRLLK
+430 PIWRLFK

-519 NTDDFVYKIQLPEGV
+519 NTDDFVYKVQLPEGV

-543 DFPSGNSGVDINDMN
+543 DFPSSNSGVDMNDFN
-558 VTYDAANRIITI
+558 VTYDAANRVITI

-576 TGNSPARLMPDK
+576 SGNSPARLMPDK

-610 DTLTYKTYSQDFI
+610 DTLTYKTYTQDFI

-690 KRVSQADIDSLANQ
+690 KRVSQADIDSLTNQ

-712 VDAENAVNR
+712 VDAENAVNK
-721 KVDDM
+721 KVDQM

-789 PNAKQAIRD
+789 PNAKKAIRD
-798 KAAKQREIINH
+798 KATKQREIINA
-809 TPDATQDEIQDALNQ
+809 TPDATEDEIQDALNQ
-824 LTTDET
+824 LATDET

-843 DVETAKNNGINTI
+843 DVEIAKNNGINTI
-856 GAVAPQVTHKQAA
+856 GAVVPQVTHKQAA

-914 QATTNDDVDTAK
+914 QATTNADVDNAK

-978 VNAAVAVA
+978 VNAAVTAA

-1010 QAIEPATKVKTDA
+1010 QAITPATKVKTDA
-1023 KNAIDQSAE
+1023 KNAIDKSAE
-1032 TQHNAIFNNNDAT
+1032 TQHNTIFNNNDAT

-1105 EKARE
+1105 DKARE

-1141 NDIGVTS
+1141 TDIGVTS

-1178 GVLTDLATAKKQE
+1178 GVLNDLATAKKQE

-1200 EEKQVALNQVDQDLA
+1200 EEKQVALNQVDQELA

-1248 VKKPAALAQTNQ
+1248 VKKPAALAQINQ
-1260 HYSAKLVEINA
+1260 HYNAKLAEINA
-1271 TPDATDDEKNA
+1271 TPDATNDEKNA

-1363 INQLKDQAFNQI
+1363 INQLKDQAINQI

-1381 DQVDA
+1381 DQVDT
-1386 TTNQAINAI
+1386 TTNQAVNAI

-1437 LQALAKE
+1437 SQALAKE

-1476 PETKIKPAAREK
+1476 PETKVKPAAREK
-1488 INQKANELRAQI
+1488 INQKANELRAKI
-1500 NQDKEATAEERQAAL
+1500 NQDKEATAEERQVAL
-1515 DKINDLVAKAMTN
+1515 DKINEFVNQAMTD
-1528 ITNDRT
+1528 ITNNRT
-1534 NQQVNDSTNQ
+1534 NQQVDDTTSQ
-1544 ALDDIAL
+1544 ALDSIAL
-1551 VTPDHIV
+1551 VAPEHIV

-1567 QQYEAKKH
+1567 QQYEAKKQ

-1593 QLANNEKRALQ
+1593 QLANNEKLALQ
-1604 NINQAIAN
+1604 NINQAVTN
-1612 NDVKRVESNGIA
+1612 NDVKRVETNGIA
-1624 TLKGVEPH
+1624 TLKGVQPH
-1632 IVVKPEAQEAIK
+1632 IVIKPEAQQAIK
-1644 ASADNQVESIK
+1644 ATAENQVESIK
-1655 DTPHATTDELDEA
+1655 DTPHATVDELDEA
-1668 NQQINDTLKQG
+1668 NQLISDTLKQA
-1679 QQDID
+1679 QQEIE
-1684 NTTQDAAVN
+1684 NTNQDAAVT

-1713 RAALDN
+1713 RAALDS
-1719 IDESNNNQLD
+1719 IEENNKNQLD

-1736 TTQDERNVAIA
+1736 TTQDERDVAIDT
-1747 ALNKIVNAIK
+1747 LNKIVNTIK

-1768 VDQTEADGNN
+1768 VDRTETDGND

-1783 LPKVQVKPAARQSV
+1783 LPKVQVKPAVRQSV
-1797 SAKAEAQN
+1797 GVKAEAQN

-1845 VNQNSIDA
+1845 VNQDSIDA

-1896 NAAIVQVEKE
+1896 NIAIAQVEKE
-1906 LIKAKQQIAGAVTNA
+1906 LIKAKQQIASAVTNA
-1921 DVAYLLHDGKNE
+1921 DVAYLLHDEKNE
-1933 IREIEPVINKKATA
+1933 IREIEPVINRKASA

-1956 DKKQAIEANVQ
+1956 DKKQAIEANIQ

-1999 VDKTATLNLQTIHDL
+1999 VDKTASLNLQTIHDL

-2028 NDDLARVTHLVQNYR
+2028 NDDLARVTALVQNYR
-2043 KVSDRN
+2043 KVSNRN

-2078 AVLKRFNVALGDIE
+2078 AVLKRFNVALSDIE

-2120 TPEQLAKVKALID
+2120 TPEQLAKVKVLID

-2139 NRMVDEDATLND
+2139 NRMIDEDATLND
-2151 IKKDTQLI
+2151 IKQHTQFI
-2159 IDEILAIKLPAEVI
+2159 VDEILAIKLPAEATKV
-2173 KASPKVGQPAPKVC
+2173 SPKEIQPAPKVC
-2187 TPIKKEDK
+2187 TPIKKE
-2195 QEVRKVVKELPN
+2195 ETHESRKVEKELPN
-2207 TGSEEMD
+2207 TGSEGMD
-2214 LPLKELALIT
+2214 LPLKEFALIT

-2229 ARRRSKKEKES
+2229 ARRRTKNEKES

>member
-16 VGIFSTLIGT
+16 IGIFSTLIGT

-41 DHNVQGGSNQAL
+41 DNNVQSDTNQAT
-53 PGNSQNTNAD
+53 PVNSQDKDVAN
-63 TNRDIVNDSQN
+63 NRGLANSAQN
-74 TPNAHATDNTSTNQ
+74 TPNQSATTNQATNQ
-88 ALTNHQNVDVAN
+88 ALVNHNNGSIVN
-100 QVGPAPI
+100 QATPTSV
-107 QPSASPAQNNN
+107 QSSTPSAQNNN
-118 NSNANSTATEPA
+118 HTDGNTTATETVSNAN
-130 ANTNNNLASN
+130 NNDVASN
-140 NNTLN
+140 NTTLN
-145 VPNNTDNN
+145 VPNKTNENG
-153 DSARHLTLKE
+153 SGGHLTLKE

-176 LVAIAEEASNRPK
+176 LVAIAEPASNRPK

-196 PTDPNAT
+196 PADPNAT
-203 PADPTATPADPTAG
+203 PADPGAAAAG
-217 NGSAPVA
+217 NGGAPVA

-239 IGQNAPNEVLSF
+239 AGQNAPNEVLSF
-251 DDNNIRPSTNR
+251 DDNSIRPSTNR
-262 SVPTVTVVDNLPGY
+262 SVPSVTVVDNLPGF
-276 TLINGGKVGVFSHAM
+276 TLINGGKVGVLSHAM
-291 VRTSMFD
+291 VRTSMFEAG
-298 SGDAKNYQAQGNVI
+298 SNRTYQAQGNVL
-312 ALGRIRGN
+312 ALGSISGTDASN
-320 DTNDHGDF
+320 HGDF
-328 NGIEKTLT
+328 NGIEKSLT

-350 TTKNYQAQGN
+350 PTKNGQGATN
-360 VIALGRIRG
+360 V
-369 NDTNDHGDF
+369 
-378 NGIEKT
+378 
-384 LTVNP
+384 
-389 NSELIFEFNTMT
+389 
-401 TKNYQG
+401 
-407 MTNLIIKNAD
+407 IIKNAD
-417 NDTVIGEKVVAYG
+417 TNDTIAEKTVEGG
-430 PIWRLLK
+430 PTLRLFK
-437 VPENVSHLKI
+437 VPDNVRNLKI

-461 IYQLRDGYKYYDF
+461 IYQLKDGYKYYSF

-508 LKNNGNFGASF
+508 LKNNGNSGASLD
-519 NTDDFVYKIQLPEGV
+519 TDEFVYKIQLPEGV

-543 DFPSGNSGVDINDMN
+543 DFPSNNSGVDVNDMN
-558 VTYDAANRIITI
+558 VTYDAANRVITI

-576 TGNSPARLMPDK
+576 TTNSPARLMPDK

-610 DTLTYKTYSQDFI
+610 DTLTYKTYTQDFI
-623 NSPAESHTVSTNPY
+623 NSAAESHTVSTNPY

-672 KRRAQ
+672 KKRAQ
-677 TILDEN
+677 TILAEN

-690 KRVSQADIDSLANQ
+690 KRVSQADIDSLTNQ

-712 VDAENAVNR
+712 VDAENAVNQ
-721 KVDDM
+721 KADQM

-745 QVIEEHKNEIIGN
+745 QVIEEHKGNIIGD

-789 PNAKQAIRD
+789 PNAKKAIRD
-798 KAAKQREIINH
+798 KATKQREIINA
-809 TPDATQDEIQDALNQ
+809 TPDATEDEIQDALNQ
-824 LTTDET
+824 LATDET

-856 GAVAPQVTHKQAA
+856 GAVVPQVTHKKAA

-914 QATTNDDVDTAK
+914 QATTNADVDNAK

-972 QAAIEK
+972 QAAIDK
-978 VNAAVAVA
+978 VNAAVTAA

-1010 QAIEPATKVKTDA
+1010 QAITPATKVKTDA
-1023 KNAIDQSAE
+1023 KNAIDKSAE
-1032 TQHNAIFNNNDAT
+1032 TQHNTIFNNNDAT

-1100 RNAVN
+1100 RNVVN
-1105 EKARE
+1105 DKARE

-1141 NDIGVTS
+1141 TDIGVTS

-1178 GVLTDLATAKKQE
+1178 GVLNDLATAKKQE

-1200 EEKQVALNQVDQDLA
+1200 EEKQVALNQVDQELA

-1227 AEVDQAQQLGTK
+1227 EEVDQAQQLGTK

-1248 VKKPAALAQTNQ
+1248 VKKPAALAQINQ
-1260 HYSAKLVEINA
+1260 HYNAKLAEINA
-1271 TPDATDDEKNA
+1271 TPDATNDEKNA

-1297 IKQANTNAEVDQAA
+1297 IKKANTNAEVDQAA

-1386 TTNQAINAI
+1386 TTNQAVNAI

-1437 LQALAKE
+1437 SQALAKE

-1476 PETKIKPAAREK
+1476 PETKVKPAAREK
-1488 INQKANELRAQI
+1488 INQKANELRAKI
-1500 NQDKEATAEERQAAL
+1500 NQDKEATAEERQVAL
-1515 DKINDLVAKAMTN
+1515 DKINEFVNQAMTD
-1528 ITNDRT
+1528 ITNNRT
-1534 NQQVNDSTNQ
+1534 NQQVDDTTSQ
-1544 ALDDIAL
+1544 ALDSIAL
-1551 VTPDHIV
+1551 VAPEHIV

-1567 QQYEAKKH
+1567 QQYEAKKQ

-1593 QLANNEKRALQ
+1593 QLANNEKLALQ
-1604 NINQAIAN
+1604 NINQAVTN
-1612 NDVKRVESNGIA
+1612 NDVKRVETNGIA
-1624 TLKGVEPH
+1624 TLKGVQPH
-1632 IVVKPEAQEAIK
+1632 IVIKPEAQQAIK
-1644 ASADNQVESIK
+1644 ASAENQVESIK
-1655 DTPHATTDELDEA
+1655 DTPHATVDELDEA
-1668 NQQINDTLKQG
+1668 NQLISDTLKQA
-1679 QQDID
+1679 QQEIE
-1684 NTTQDAAVN
+1684 NTNQDAAVT

-1713 RAALDN
+1713 RAALDS
-1719 IDESNNNQLD
+1719 IEENNKNQLD

-1736 TTQDERNVAIA
+1736 TTQDERDVAIDT
-1747 ALNKIVNAIK
+1747 LNKIVNTIK

-1768 VDQTEADGNN
+1768 VDRTETDGND

-1797 SAKAEAQN
+1797 GVKAEAQN

-1845 VNQNSIDA
+1845 VNQDSINA

-1896 NAAIVQVEKE
+1896 NIAIAQVEKE
-1906 LIKAKQQIAGAVTNA
+1906 LIKAKQQIASAVTNA
-1921 DVAYLLHDGKNE
+1921 DVAYLLHNEKNE
-1933 IREIEPVINKKATA
+1933 IREIEPVINRKASA

-1956 DKKQAIEANVQ
+1956 DKKQAIEANIQ

-1999 VDKTATLNLQTIHDL
+1999 VDKTASLNLQTIHDL

-2028 NDDLARVTHLVQNYR
+2028 NDDLARVTALVQNYR

-2078 AVLKRFNVALGDIE
+2078 AVLKRFNVALSDIE

-2120 TPEQLAKVKALID
+2120 TPEQLAKVKVLID

-2139 NRMVDEDATLND
+2139 NRMIDEDATLND
-2151 IKKDTQLI
+2151 IKQHTQFI
-2159 IDEILAIKLPAEVI
+2159 VDEILAIKLPAEATKV
-2173 KASPKVGQPAPKVC
+2173 SPKVIQPAPKVC
-2187 TPIKKEDK
+2187 TPIKKE
-2195 QEVRKVVKELPN
+2195 ETHESRKVEKELPN
-2207 TGSEEMD
+2207 TGSEGMD
-2214 LPLKELALIT
+2214 LPLKEFALIT

-2229 ARRRSKKEKES
+2229 ARRRTKNEKES

>member
-41 DHNVQGGSNQAL
+41 DNNVQSDTNQAT
-53 PGNSQNTNAD
+53 PVNSQD
-63 TNRDIVNDSQN
+63 TNVANNRGLANSAQN
-74 TPNAHATDNTSTNQ
+74 TPNQSATTNQSTNQ
-88 ALTNHQNVDVAN
+88 ALVNHNNGSIAN
-100 QVGPAPI
+100 QATPTSV
-107 QPSASPAQNNN
+107 QSSTPSAQNNN
-118 NSNANSTATEPA
+118 HTDGNTTATETVSNAN
-130 ANTNNNLASN
+130 NKDVVSN
-140 NNTLN
+140 NTTLN
-145 VPNNTDNN
+145 VPNKTNENG
-153 DSARHLTLKE
+153 SGGHLTLKE

-176 LVAIAEEASNRPK
+176 LVAIAEQASNRPK

-196 PTDPNAT
+196 PADPNAT
-203 PADPTATPADPTAG
+203 PADPAAAAAG
-217 NGSAPVA
+217 NGGAPVA

-239 IGQNAPNEVLSF
+239 AGQNAPNEVLSF
-251 DDNNIRPSTNR
+251 DDNGIRPSTNR
-262 SVPTVTVVDNLPGY
+262 SVPSVTVVDNLPGF
-276 TLINGGKVGVFSHAM
+276 TLINGGEVGVFSHAM

-312 ALGRIRGN
+312 ALGRIKGN

-328 NGIEKTLT
+328 NGIEK
-336 VNPNSELIFEFNTM
+336 S
-350 TTKNYQAQGN
+350 
-360 VIALGRIRG
+360 
-369 NDTNDHGDF
+369 
-378 NGIEKT
+378 

-407 MTNLIIKNAD
+407 VTNLIIKNAD
-417 NDTVIGEKVVAYG
+417 NDTVIAEKSVAYG
-430 PIWRLLK
+430 PIWRLFK

-519 NTDDFVYKIQLPEGV
+519 NTDDFVYKVQLPEGV

-543 DFPSGNSGVDINDMN
+543 DFPSSNSGVDMNDFN
-558 VTYDAANRIITI
+558 VTYDAANRVITI

-576 TGNSPARLMPDK
+576 SGNSPARLMPDK

-610 DTLTYKTYSQDFI
+610 DTLTYKTYTQDFI

-690 KRVSQADIDSLANQ
+690 KRVSQADIDSLTNQ

-712 VDAENAVNR
+712 VDAENAVNK
-721 KVDDM
+721 KVDQM

-789 PNAKQAIRD
+789 PNAKKAIRD
-798 KAAKQREIINH
+798 KATKQREIINA
-809 TPDATQDEIQDALNQ
+809 TPDATEDEIQDALNQ
-824 LTTDET
+824 LATDET

-843 DVETAKNNGINTI
+843 DVEIAKNNGINTI
-856 GAVAPQVTHKQAA
+856 GAVVPQVTHKQAA

-914 QATTNDDVDTAK
+914 QATTNADVDNAK

-972 QAAIEK
+972 QAAIDK
-978 VNAAVAVA
+978 VNAAVTAA

-1010 QAIEPATKVKTDA
+1010 QAITPATKVKTDA
-1023 KNAIDQSAE
+1023 KNAIDKSAE
-1032 TQHNAIFNNNDAT
+1032 TQHNTIFNNNDAT

-1105 EKARE
+1105 DKARE

-1141 NDIGVTS
+1141 TDIGVTS

-1164 GAVQPHVTKKQTAT
+1164 SAVQPHVTKKQTAT
-1178 GVLTDLATAKKQE
+1178 GVLNDLATAKKQK

-1200 EEKQVALNQVDQDLA
+1200 EEKQVALNQVDQELA

-1248 VKKPAALAQTNQ
+1248 VKKPAALAQINQ
-1260 HYSAKLVEINA
+1260 HYNAKLAEINA
-1271 TPDATDDEKNA
+1271 TPDATNDEKNA

-1363 INQLKDQAFNQI
+1363 INQLKDQAINQI

-1381 DQVDA
+1381 DQVDT
-1386 TTNQAINAI
+1386 TTNQAVNAI

-1437 LQALAKE
+1437 SQALAKE

-1476 PETKIKPAAREK
+1476 PETKVKPAAREK
-1488 INQKANELRAQI
+1488 INQKANELRAKI
-1500 NQDKEATAEERQAAL
+1500 NQDKEATAEERQVAL
-1515 DKINDLVAKAMTN
+1515 DKINEFVNQAMTD
-1528 ITNDRT
+1528 ITNNRT
-1534 NQQVNDSTNQ
+1534 NQQVDDTTSQ
-1544 ALDDIAL
+1544 ALDSIAL
-1551 VTPDHIV
+1551 VAPEHIV

-1567 QQYEAKKH
+1567 QQYEAKKQ

-1593 QLANNEKRALQ
+1593 QLANNEKLALQ
-1604 NINQAIAN
+1604 NINQAVTN
-1612 NDVKRVESNGIA
+1612 NDVKRVETNGIA
-1624 TLKGVEPH
+1624 TLKGVQPH
-1632 IVVKPEAQEAIK
+1632 IVIKPEAQQAIK
-1644 ASADNQVESIK
+1644 ATAENQVESIK
-1655 DTPHATTDELDEA
+1655 DTPHATVDELDEA
-1668 NQQINDTLKQG
+1668 NQLISDTLKQA
-1679 QQDID
+1679 QQEIE
-1684 NTTQDAAVN
+1684 NTNQDAAVT

-1713 RAALDN
+1713 RAALDS
-1719 IDESNNNQLD
+1719 IEENNKNQLD

-1736 TTQDERNVAIA
+1736 TTQDERDVAIDT
-1747 ALNKIVNAIK
+1747 LNKIVNTIK

-1768 VDQTEADGNN
+1768 VDRTETDGND

-1797 SAKAEAQN
+1797 GVKAEAQN

-1845 VNQNSIDA
+1845 VNQDSIDA

-1896 NAAIVQVEKE
+1896 NIAIAQVEKE
-1906 LIKAKQQIAGAVTNA
+1906 LIKAKQQIASAVTNA
-1921 DVAYLLHDGKNE
+1921 DVAYLLHDEKNE
-1933 IREIEPVINKKATA
+1933 IREIEPVINRKASA

-1956 DKKQAIEANVQ
+1956 DKKQAIEANIQ

-1999 VDKTATLNLQTIHDL
+1999 VDKTASLNLQTIHDL

-2028 NDDLARVTHLVQNYR
+2028 NDDLARVTALVQNYR
-2043 KVSDRN
+2043 KVSNRN

-2078 AVLKRFNVALGDIE
+2078 AVLKRFNVALSDIE

-2120 TPEQLAKVKALID
+2120 TPEQLAKVKVLID

-2139 NRMVDEDATLND
+2139 NRMIDEDATLND
-2151 IKKDTQLI
+2151 IKQHTQFI
-2159 IDEILAIKLPAEVI
+2159 VDEILAIKLPAEATKV
-2173 KASPKVGQPAPKVC
+2173 SPKEIQPAPKVC
-2187 TPIKKEDK
+2187 TPIKKE
-2195 QEVRKVVKELPN
+2195 ETHESRKVEKELPN
-2207 TGSEEMD
+2207 TGSEGMD
-2214 LPLKELALIT
+2214 LPLKEFALIT

-2229 ARRRSKKEKES
+2229 ARRRTKNEKES

>member
-53 PGNSQNTNAD
+53 PGNSPNTNAD
-63 TNRDIVNDSQN
+63 TNRDIVNGSQN

-88 ALTNHQNVDVAN
+88 ALTNHQNVGVAN
-100 QVGPAPI
+100 QVAPAPI
-107 QPSASPAQNNN
+107 QPSTSSASNNN
-118 NSNANSTATEPA
+118 HSDANSTATEPA

-196 PTDPNAT
+196 PADPN
-203 PADPTATPADPTAG
+203 ATPADPTAG

-224 ITAPYTP
+224 ITAPFTP

-239 IGQNAPNEVLSF
+239 IGQNAPNEVLTF

-312 ALGRIRGN
+312 ALGRIKGN
-320 DTNDHGDF
+320 DTNDHG
-328 NGIEKTLT
+328 G
-336 VNPNSELIFEFNTM
+336 
-350 TTKNYQAQGN
+350 
-360 VIALGRIRG
+360 
-369 NDTNDHGDF
+369 F

-474 VDSIGLHSGSHVY
+474 VDSISLHSGSHVY

-610 DTLTYKTYSQDFI
+610 DILTYKTYTQDFI

-657 QADYTFASLDIFNDL
+657 QADYTFASLDIFNEL

-690 KRVSQADIDSLANQ
+690 KRVSQADIDSLVNQ

-798 KAAKQREIINH
+798 KAAKQREIINN

-978 VNAAVAVA
+978 VNAAVAAA

-1105 EKARE
+1105 DKARE

-1191 INQNTNATT
+1191 INQNTNATD

-1248 VKKPAALAQTNQ
+1248 VKKPTALAQINQ
-1260 HYSAKLVEINA
+1260 HYNAKLAEINA

-1395 DNVEAEVVIKPKAIA
+1395 DNVEAKVVIKPKAIA

-1437 LQALAKE
+1437 LLALAKE

-1476 PETKIKPAAREK
+1476 PETKVKPAAREK

-1558 RAAARDAVK
+1558 RATARDAVK

-1604 NINQAIAN
+1604 NIDQAIAN

-1906 LIKAKQQIAGAVTNA
+1906 LIKAKQQIASAVTNA

-1956 DKKQAIEANVQ
+1956 DKKLAIEANVQ

-1999 VDKTATLNLQTIHDL
+1999 VDKTASLNLQTIHDL

-2139 NRMVDEDATLND
+2139 IRMIDEDATLND
-2151 IKKDTQLI
+2151 IKQHTQFI
-2159 IDEILAIKLPAEVI
+2159 VDEILAIKLPAEATKVL
-2173 KASPKVGQPAPKVC
+2173 PKVGQPAPKLC
-2187 TPIKKEDK
+2187 TSIKKVDK

-2229 ARRRSKKEKES
+2229 ARRRNKNEKES